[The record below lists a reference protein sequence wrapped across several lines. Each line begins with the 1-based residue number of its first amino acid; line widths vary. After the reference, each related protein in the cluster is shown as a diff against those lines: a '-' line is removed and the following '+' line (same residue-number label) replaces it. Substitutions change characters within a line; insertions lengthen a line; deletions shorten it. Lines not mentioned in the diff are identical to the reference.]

1 MANLVS
7 GSFKSTNVNDGADA
21 RLLMLEASGN
31 VIGFDAEGKVVPGQ
45 KVDIVAYI
53 QNIEG
58 SPVFTAIP
66 YIGETAQTPIT
77 LKGSGNARY
86 ITGEEWNKDWNRLIV
101 SVSLAGFT
109 DSTTIAK
116 VQDGSG
122 KDGQN
127 AIVGLLTNEAITL
140 SADENGNIPDFSTA
154 TGEFQ
159 IYDGLKKVTEGVSFA
174 ISGQV
179 GASGTINQNGVYN
192 VTAMTAD
199 TATIEFKASY
209 KGTEI
214 VKKLSLAKSRKGQPG
229 KNANLLYLS
238 VSNNVIVFDAN
249 DVAFPNQRISIVA
262 KLQNISGTATFKAI
276 PYINATAQPE
286 IALSGSGNDRYISGE
301 NWDKRWT
308 SLSVT
313 ATMGGLSDQTT
324 IYKISE
330 VKGADGKNTI
340 IGILTNESI
349 TISADANGNV
359 PDFTKATGTFQ
370 IYDGIALVDPKNVTY
385 AVQTQTGATATIGTD
400 GVYRVT
406 AMSADTATVVF
417 KATYGGVERTKQLS
431 IAKSKAGQKGEAGN
445 GIKSTK
451 TQYQRSTDGQTPPT
465 GTWLDEIPVVPPG
478 EFLWTRVTQTF
489 DDNTTSV
496 SYSVSKMGEDGEKG
510 KDSYVHTMFANDIDF
525 GDYDY
530 SGNPNLMT
538 VLKASDFYTQSGA
551 TIEDF
556 NGGLKVSFTKT
567 DGATFLESRKNIPAL
582 LPNKQYVLSADV
594 TVMEGYSGKLENLR
608 LGYRKSPNGTIIL
621 PLTAKDAQVGKK
633 TKIFITANSSSA
645 TDPSIFDRM
654 YFTINTTSTEPFV
667 GTVLIEN
674 IKVEEGSTATPY
686 QPNLIEEPYQI
697 SREPLGKNIA
707 DPTKSFPYST
717 SSYNIYIGKNT
728 EKYEANQKYII
739 TMKATKASA
748 KRFGVYLL
756 GGSLGVGNMTPV
768 EGLTDTWQL
777 LFTVTDA
784 HINAGVT
791 DVLSIYQLPQSITA
805 SVQVEWI
812 KLEKAEVWT
821 PNIDAFEYV
830 GFYTGEL
837 AEAPSDPTMYK
848 WNKIKGED
856 GVGLESTEIFYVGS
870 TNGQTPPESGW
881 QTTVPNV
888 PQGQYMWTKIVWTYS
903 DDSIK
908 TAYSVGKM
916 GANGA
921 NGNDGLPGK
930 DGVGIKTT
938 SVDYAISTSGTT
950 KPTTGW
956 QPTIPT
962 VPQGQYLWTRITWT
976 YTDNTTEQ
984 GYSVARQGEKGDSG
998 KDGIAGKDG
1007 VGLQSTNITY
1017 AGSTNGS
1024 TPPST
1029 GWNTQVPTVPP
1040 GQYLWTRTVWTY
1052 TDSTSETGY
1061 SVARMG
1067 ADGAKGNDGIAGK
1080 DGVGIKTTLIEYAV
1094 NTSGTTKPTSG
1105 WSTNIPTVPQGQ
1117 YLWTRTTWTYT
1128 DNTTEQG
1135 YTVARMGAD
1144 GAKGNDGVSVKTI
1157 TTTYQAGTS
1166 GTTPPTGTWLT
1177 TPPTVAENQFLWTKI
1192 EIALDNGTKSTG
1204 YSVGKMGAQGQP
1216 GEKGDPGAPGTPG
1229 NGIKSSSVTYQVST
1243 SGTTTPTGTWVSTPP
1258 TVPQGQYLWTRTVLT
1273 FDNGQSVTAYAV
1285 SKAGIDGENG
1295 LNNDNMVFNN
1305 RFDKFNEWP
1314 QNSMGWYKTQFTQA
1328 TQPETDKP
1336 TNNILKIG
1344 GDASSGSRYTFSRN
1358 IAVVP
1363 GTTIELSFDAKLSRL
1378 FTNKNIAIIR
1388 MFDAEHANSSNQPDT
1403 VGGNSYINLFTDGT
1417 ANVGAG
1423 VTEYDGKNTPIA
1435 TANTWYRY
1443 KVRFLVPDNVTNVK
1457 MFFITTDTNASSFL
1471 FVRDPQGVI
1480 YKDLNANTRNFA
1492 LDSRFPSAKTIGGTT
1507 TRRKNIQLSR
1517 PTKAG
1522 EKYTIALD
1530 YSLISGTLTSQI
1542 QVVLADKNEA
1552 GKGNVLLNTSGNK
1565 NRLVGEITAT
1575 GEADHLQIFHGVG
1588 GATTEA
1594 TNYEFEKIMF
1604 NLGDKT
1610 FDYEQAPEDG
1620 FSTTNVWPNSSWNIG
1635 KGAWVFTDD
1644 QFEILA
1650 PETDKPESSI
1660 LHGKPKNINFQQT
1673 YQIPHPRFVNAGDIV
1688 HVSFDYKEKNR
1699 TADTML
1705 ACVRIFPEKDTVNSS
1720 SNALMEKYITPSVLG
1735 WSLANNTNWIN
1746 VDYVFRSTV
1755 SGWLDILPYDNDAT
1769 GNHESFYREIFVTNA
1784 GKLHGEWSPA
1794 QVDFATQIDGIPK
1807 VFVQASMPT
1816 DPSIKNGD
1824 QWWVQS
1830 GNKVTSIKVYGNGAW
1845 HDQAIDQAVLNIVQ
1859 LNAVNINGSVV
1870 NGSQF
1875 INTFDIKDSDHSK
1888 MKGTTKI
1895 QDGFIMQ
1902 DVENIGLDASGAETR
1917 KFLESHLRLSY
1928 GSFLSQS
1935 TLFDDQGNQ
1944 TSNSSSNLTGGYLN
1958 LTLKDSSGTYN
1969 GTLDAKALTNTGWK
1983 TLRLNS
1989 QMDIAEGN
1997 PPQYRIFYQLDGS
2010 KLIKFRG
2017 QVKMKSGKMLHTKTY
2032 YPFQNGDPTATSTST
2047 ENYVPEEIRPD
2058 RTAFGYGAGPKA
2070 GGRIAATTTP
2080 RILINPAEDGDYFS
2094 IEAFQYIKG

>member
-31 VIGFDAEGKVVPGQ
+31 VIGFDAEGKAVPGQ

-199 TATIEFKASY
+199 TATIEFKATY

-238 VSNNVIVFDAN
+238 VSNNVIIFDAN

-276 PYINATAQPE
+276 PYINTTAQPG

-313 ATMGGLSDQTT
+313 ATIGELSDQTT

-359 PDFTKATGTFQ
+359 PDFTKATGKFQ

-406 AMSADTATVVF
+406 AMNADTATVVF

-451 TQYQRSTDGQTPPT
+451 TQYQRSTNGQTPPT

-525 GDYDY
+525 GNYDY
-530 SGNPNLMT
+530 SGNPNLMKNIT
-538 VLKASDFYTQSGA
+538 NDSWTAEGAMKITAIDDYLELTKDVSGRYGNA
-551 TIEDF
+551 TIY
-556 NGGLKVSFTKT
+556 S
-567 DGATFLESRKNIPAL
+567 IPAL
-582 LPNKQYVLSADV
+582 RSNSQYATSLEFYLKSGTPTEDLKKCNIAIEATNTSGQVYYSVIYMSDIPKSDEWINISNVFTTNTYTDNLSNWKFRIYVAPDV
-594 TVMEGYSGKLENLR
+594 VASMRVK
-608 LGYRKSPNGTIIL
+608 
-621 PLTAKDAQVGKK
+621 
-633 TKIFITANSSSA
+633 
-645 TDPSIFDRM
+645 
-654 YFTINTTSTEPFV
+654 NT
-667 GTVLIEN
+667 
-674 IKVEEGSTATPY
+674 IKVEEGSTVTPY
-686 QPNLIEEPYQI
+686 QPNLLDAPYYL
-697 SREPLGKNIA
+697 SKVALGENLITNAK
-707 DPTKSFPYST
+707 FP
-717 SSYNIYIGKNT
+717 
-728 EKYEANQKYII
+728 II
-739 TMKATKASA
+739 TPNNPISGFDISEKLIIGETYTVSLKGTKPANKEFHLYYGDADNYQAT
-748 KRFGVYLL
+748 LL
-756 GGSLGVGNMTPV
+756 PV
-768 EGLTDTWQL
+768 EGLTDVWSATFKASNSTGTSNLLRVALWQKPNSATYG
-777 LFTVTDA
+777 TVK
-784 HINAGVT
+784 I
-791 DVLSIYQLPQSITA
+791 
-805 SVQVEWI
+805 EWFKI
-812 KLEKAEVWT
+812 EKGDTRT
-821 PNIDAFEYV
+821 PNIDAFKYV

-837 AEAPSDPTMYK
+837 AEAPTDPTMYK

-908 TAYSVGKM
+908 TAYSVGKI
-916 GANGA
+916 GANGT

-930 DGVGIKTT
+930 DGVGIDDTLIE
-938 SVDYAISTSGTT
+938 YAVSTSGTVR
-950 KPTTGW
+950 PTSGW
-956 QPTIPT
+956 STNTPS

-984 GYSVARQGEKGDSG
+984 GYIVARQGANG
-998 KDGIAGKDG
+998 
-1007 VGLQSTNITY
+1007 
-1017 AGSTNGS
+1017 TNG
-1024 TPPST
+1024 
-1029 GWNTQVPTVPP
+1029 
-1040 GQYLWTRTVWTY
+1040 
-1052 TDSTSETGY
+1052 
-1061 SVARMG
+1061 
-1067 ADGAKGNDGIAGK
+1067 K
-1080 DGVGIKTTLIEYAV
+1080 
-1094 NTSGTTKPTSG
+1094 
-1105 WSTNIPTVPQGQ
+1105 
-1117 YLWTRTTWTYT
+1117 
-1128 DNTTEQG
+1128 
-1135 YTVARMGAD
+1135 
-1144 GAKGNDGVSVKTI
+1144 DGVSVKTI

-1166 GTTPPTGTWLT
+1166 GTTPPTGAWLP
-1177 TPPTVAENQFLWTKI
+1177 TPPAVAENQFLWTKI
-1192 EIALDNGTKSTG
+1192 EISLDDGTKSTG

-1258 TVPQGQYLWTRTVLT
+1258 AVPQGQYLWTRTVLT

-1285 SKAGIDGENG
+1285 SKTGIDGENG

-1305 RFDKFNEWP
+1305 RFEKFNEWP

-1344 GDASSGSRYTFSRN
+1344 GDASSGSRYTFSRS

-1363 GTTIELSFDAKLSRL
+1363 GTTIELSFDVKLSRL

-1403 VGGNSYINLFTDGT
+1403 VGGNSYINLYMDGT
-1417 ANVGAG
+1417 ANAGAG
-1423 VTEYDGKNTPIA
+1423 VTEYDGKNTPIT

-1457 MFFITTDTNASSFL
+1457 MFFTTTDPNASSFL

-1492 LDSRFPSAKTIGGTT
+1492 LDSRFPSAKTIGATT

-1522 EKYTIALD
+1522 EKYTIAFD
-1530 YSLISGTLTSQI
+1530 YSLISGTLTSRI

-1552 GKGNVLLNTSGNK
+1552 SKGNVLLNTSGNK

-1588 GATTEA
+1588 GGTTEA

-1660 LHGKPKNINFQQT
+1660 LHGKPINLSYQQA
-1673 YQIPHPRFVNAGDIV
+1673 YQMPHPRFVNAGDIV

-1699 TADTML
+1699 TKDTLL
-1705 ACVRIFPEKDTVNSS
+1705 AIIRIFPEKDTANSGA
-1720 SNALMEKYITPSVLG
+1720 NALAEKPIKPSVLG
-1735 WSLANNTNWIN
+1735 WSLANNTDWVN

-1755 SGWLDILPYDNDAT
+1755 SGWLEFLTYDDDVT

-1794 QVDFATQIDGIPK
+1794 QVDFATQINGIPK
-1807 VFVQASMPT
+1807 VFVQANMPI

-1902 DVENIGLDASGAETR
+1902 DVENIGLDASGAETK
-1917 KFLESHLRLSY
+1917 KFLESHMRLSY

-1935 TLFDDQGNQ
+1935 TLFDDQGKQ

-1969 GTLDAKALTNTGWK
+1969 GTLDAKALTNMPWVD
-1983 TLRLNS
+1983 LV
-1989 QMDIAEGN
+1989 MDSAFETAESN
-1997 PPQYRIFYQLDGS
+1997 PPQYKIIYNLDGS
-2010 KLIKFRG
+2010 KTINFRG
-2017 QVKMKSGKMLHTKTY
+2017 QVKLKSGTMSPGRAYQPFKT
-2032 YPFQNGDPTATSTST
+2032 AS
-2047 ENYVPEEIRPD
+2047 
-2058 RTAFGYGAGPKA
+2058 GAHS
-2070 GGRIAATTTP
+2070 
-2080 RILINPAEDGDYFS
+2080 LPAEVRPRSTTFAYAPVGVASGTTFGGQWAITSSGYFS
-2094 IEAFQYIKG
+2094 LGVAQANTTYAVLSPITYVID

>member
-21 RLLMLEASGN
+21 RLLMLETSGN
-31 VIGFDAEGKVVPGQ
+31 VIGFDAEGKAVPGQ

-86 ITGEEWNKDWNRLIV
+86 ITGEEWNKNWNRLIV

-159 IYDGLKKVTEGVSFA
+159 IYDGLTKVAEGVSFA

-199 TATIEFKASY
+199 TATIEFKATY

-276 PYINATAQPE
+276 PYINATAQPG

-313 ATMGGLSDQTT
+313 ATIGELSDQTT

-385 AVQTQTGATATIGTD
+385 AVQTQTGATATIGTN

-451 TQYQRSTDGQTPPT
+451 TQYQRSVGGQTPPT

-525 GDYDY
+525 GGYDY
-530 SGNPNLMT
+530 SGNPNLMNN
-538 VLKASDFYTQSGA
+538 LSFSDFAVQAGGGTISDGGNFLKINKTSGTNLFVMAGYKNSAYYLTPVLSNTTYTITYVLRKSSNFVSQSGKRIILRYRLNQNNV
-551 TIEDF
+551 THNFGELILDSTNVTTEF
-556 NGGLKVSFTKT
+556 TTYTKT
-567 DGATFLESRKNIPAL
+567 FNTGALVN
-582 LPNKQYVLSADV
+582 PNRYYFQVLV
-594 TVMEGYSGKLENLR
+594 EEGLSGEIELSYEIKLER
-608 LGYRKSPNGTIIL
+608 
-621 PLTAKDAQVGKK
+621 
-633 TKIFITANSSSA
+633 
-645 TDPSIFDRM
+645 
-654 YFTINTTSTEPFV
+654 
-667 GTVLIEN
+667 
-674 IKVEEGSTATPY
+674 GSTATPY

-697 SREPLGKNIA
+697 SHEPLGKNIA
-707 DPTKSFPYST
+707 NKDVQFPITSTEYRIYSKDNVED
-717 SSYNIYIGKNT
+717 YK
-728 EKYEANQKYII
+728 ANQKYVV
-739 TMKATKASA
+739 TMKATKPATQTFVS
-748 KRFGVYLL
+748 YLNVQ
-756 GGSLGVGNMTPV
+756 GTIKAGEFVPV
-768 EGLTDTWQL
+768 EGLTDVWQL
-777 LFTVTDA
+777 VFTVTQADIDA
-784 HINAGVT
+784 GAVRTLN
-791 DVLSIYQLPQSITA
+791 IYQYHWTTKGACQIDWLKI
-805 SVQVEWI
+805 
-812 KLEKAEVWT
+812 EKGGTRT
-821 PNIDAFEYV
+821 PNIDAFKYV

-848 WNKIKGED
+848 WAKVKGED

-888 PQGQYMWTKIVWTYS
+888 PQGQYMWTKVVWTYS

-908 TAYSVGKM
+908 TAYSVGKI
-916 GANGA
+916 GANGT

-930 DGVGIKTT
+930 DGVGIADTLIE
-938 SVDYAISTSGTT
+938 YAVNTSGTVR
-950 KPTTGW
+950 PTSGW
-956 QPTIPT
+956 STNTPS

-984 GYSVARQGEKGDSG
+984 GYIVARQGANG
-998 KDGIAGKDG
+998 
-1007 VGLQSTNITY
+1007 
-1017 AGSTNGS
+1017 TNG
-1024 TPPST
+1024 
-1029 GWNTQVPTVPP
+1029 
-1040 GQYLWTRTVWTY
+1040 
-1052 TDSTSETGY
+1052 
-1061 SVARMG
+1061 
-1067 ADGAKGNDGIAGK
+1067 K
-1080 DGVGIKTTLIEYAV
+1080 
-1094 NTSGTTKPTSG
+1094 
-1105 WSTNIPTVPQGQ
+1105 
-1117 YLWTRTTWTYT
+1117 
-1128 DNTTEQG
+1128 
-1135 YTVARMGAD
+1135 
-1144 GAKGNDGVSVKTI
+1144 DGVSVKTI
-1157 TTTYQAGTS
+1157 ATTYQAGTS
-1166 GTTPPTGTWLT
+1166 GTTPPTGAWLP
-1177 TPPTVAENQFLWTKI
+1177 TPPAVAENQFLWTKI
-1192 EIALDNGTKSTG
+1192 EISLDDGTKSTG

-1295 LNNDNMVFNN
+1295 LNNDNMVFNS
-1305 RFDKFNEWP
+1305 RFEKFNEWP
-1314 QNSMGWYKTQFTQA
+1314 QNSMGWLKTQFTQA

-1344 GDASSGSRYTFSRN
+1344 GDASSASRYTFSRN

-1363 GTTIELSFDAKLSRL
+1363 GTTIELSFDVKTSIIFSAKS
-1378 FTNKNIAIIR
+1378 ISHIR
-1388 MFDAEHANSSNQPDT
+1388 MYNSEKANSSNQTDT
-1403 VGGNSYINLFTDGT
+1403 VGGNSYINILQNGKAD
-1417 ANVGAG
+1417 AGAG
-1423 VTEYDGKNTPIA
+1423 VGEYEATNQAIS
-1435 TANTWYRY
+1435 TANKWYRY
-1443 KVRFLVPDNVTNVK
+1443 KVRFVVPNDVTNVK
-1457 MFFITTDTNASSFL
+1457 LFFVVNEPNASAFL

-1492 LDSRFPSAKTIGGTT
+1492 LDSRFPSAKTIGATT

-1522 EKYTIALD
+1522 EKYTIAFD

-1575 GEADHLQIFHGVG
+1575 GEADHLQIFHGVN

-1660 LHGKPKNINFQQT
+1660 LHGKPRNVSYQQA
-1673 YQIPHPRFVNAGDIV
+1673 YQMPHPRFVNAGDIV
-1688 HVSFDYKEKNR
+1688 HISFDYKEKNR
-1699 TADTML
+1699 TKDTLL
-1705 ACVRIFPEKDTVNSS
+1705 AIIRIFPEKDTANSGA
-1720 SNALMEKYITPSVLG
+1720 NALTEKPIKPSVLG
-1735 WSLANNTNWIN
+1735 WSLANNTDWVN

-1755 SGWLDILPYDNDAT
+1755 SGWLEVLPYDDDVT

-1794 QVDFATQIDGIPK
+1794 QVDFATQINGIPK
-1807 VFVQASMPT
+1807 VFVQANMPT

-1895 QDGFIMQ
+1895 QDGFVMQ
-1902 DVENIGLDASGAETR
+1902 DVENIGLDASGAET
-1917 KFLESHLRLSY
+1917 KKLSESHMRLSY

-1983 TLRLNS
+1983 TLRLGPLFEVK
-1989 QMDIAEGN
+1989 EGN
-1997 PPQYRIFYQLDGS
+1997 PPQYKIIHQLDGT
-2010 KLIKFRG
+2010 KLVKFRG
-2017 QVKMKSGKMLHTKTY
+2017 QFGLKSGTMKASGTY
-2032 YPFQNGDPTATSTST
+2032 YPFKEVNNAQDPV
-2047 ENYVPEEIRPD
+2047 NYVPDEIKPD
-2058 RTAFGYGAGPKA
+2058 VTAFGYGATNTA
-2070 GGRIAATTTP
+2070 QGGRLAATTAKN
-2080 RILINPAEDGDYFS
+2080 ILLFPATDATYCS
-2094 IEAFQYIKG
+2094 IEGFQYIIER

>member
-31 VIGFDAEGKVVPGQ
+31 VIGFDAEGKAVPGQ

-199 TATIEFKASY
+199 TATIEFKATY

-276 PYINATAQPE
+276 PYINATAQPG

-313 ATMGGLSDQTT
+313 ATIGELSDQTT

-385 AVQTQTGATATIGTD
+385 AVQTQTGATATIGTN
-400 GVYRVT
+400 GVYKIT

-451 TQYQRSTDGQTPPT
+451 TQYQRSANGQTPPT

-538 VLKASDFYTQSGA
+538 VLKASDFYIQSGA

-556 NGGLKVSFTKT
+556 NGGLKVTFTKT

-674 IKVEEGSTATPY
+674 IKVEEGTTAKPY

-697 SREPLGKNIA
+697 SHEPLGKNILK
-707 DPTKSFPYST
+707 PSTFPIKNSEYMVA
-717 SSYNIYIGKNT
+717 NFIPDEPYIEGQT
-728 EKYEANQKYII
+728 YTF
-739 TMKATKASA
+739 TMEATKPSTQT
-748 KRFGVYLL
+748 FGIYLRA
-756 GGSLGVGNMTPV
+756 GSLGAGNMKPL
-768 EGLTDTWQL
+768 EGLTDVWQVT
-777 LFTVTDA
+777 FTPNKD
-784 HINAGVT
+784 HINGGANGLNVF
-791 DVLSIYQLPQSITA
+791 QLPSTTKGEVNIKWA
-805 SVQVEWI
+805 
-812 KLEKAEVWT
+812 KLEKGGTRT
-821 PNIDAFEYV
+821 PNIDAFKYV

-848 WNKIKGED
+848 WAKVKGED

-870 TNGQTPPESGW
+870 ANGQTPPESGW

-888 PQGQYMWTKIVWTYS
+888 PQGQYMWTKVVWTYS

-908 TAYSVGKM
+908 TAYSVGKI
-916 GANGA
+916 GTNGT

-930 DGVGIKTT
+930 DGVGIDDTLFE
-938 SVDYAISTSGTT
+938 YAVNTSGTVR
-950 KPTTGW
+950 PTSGW
-956 QPTIPT
+956 STNMPS

-976 YTDNTTEQ
+976 YTDNTTEK
-984 GYSVARQGEKGDSG
+984 GYIVARQGANG
-998 KDGIAGKDG
+998 
-1007 VGLQSTNITY
+1007 
-1017 AGSTNGS
+1017 TNG
-1024 TPPST
+1024 
-1029 GWNTQVPTVPP
+1029 
-1040 GQYLWTRTVWTY
+1040 
-1052 TDSTSETGY
+1052 
-1061 SVARMG
+1061 
-1067 ADGAKGNDGIAGK
+1067 K
-1080 DGVGIKTTLIEYAV
+1080 
-1094 NTSGTTKPTSG
+1094 
-1105 WSTNIPTVPQGQ
+1105 
-1117 YLWTRTTWTYT
+1117 
-1128 DNTTEQG
+1128 
-1135 YTVARMGAD
+1135 
-1144 GAKGNDGVSVKTI
+1144 DGVSVKTI
-1157 TTTYQAGTS
+1157 ATTYQAGTS
-1166 GTTPPTGTWLT
+1166 GTTPPTGAWLP
-1177 TPPTVAENQFLWTKI
+1177 TPPAVAENQFLWTKI
-1192 EIALDNGTKSTG
+1192 EISLDDGTKSTG

-1295 LNNDNMVFNN
+1295 LNNDNMVFNS
-1305 RFDKFNEWP
+1305 RFEKFNEWP

-1344 GDASSGSRYTFSRN
+1344 GDASSGSRYTFSRS

-1378 FTNKNIAIIR
+1378 FTNKNIANIR

-1403 VGGNSYINLFTDGT
+1403 VGRNSYINLYMDGT
-1417 ANVGAG
+1417 ANAGAG
-1423 VTEYDGKNTPIA
+1423 VTEYDGKNTPIT

-1457 MFFITTDTNASSFL
+1457 IFFITTDANASSFL

-1492 LDSRFPSAKTIGGTT
+1492 LDSRFPSAKTIGATT

-1522 EKYTIALD
+1522 EKYTIAFD

-1575 GEADHLQIFHGVG
+1575 GEADHLQIFHGVN

-1735 WSLANNTNWIN
+1735 WSLANNTNWIK

-1794 QVDFATQIDGIPK
+1794 QVDFATQINGIPK
-1807 VFVQASMPT
+1807 VFVQANMPT

-1845 HDQAIDQAVLNIVQ
+1845 HDQAIDQAILNIVQ

-1902 DVENIGLDASGAETR
+1902 DVENISLDASGAETK
-1917 KFLESHLRLSY
+1917 KFLESHMRLSY

-1935 TLFDDQGNQ
+1935 TLFDDQGKQ
-1944 TSNSSSNLTGGYLN
+1944 TSNSSSDLTGGYLN

-1969 GTLDAKALTNTGWK
+1969 GTLNAKALTNTGWK

-2017 QVKMKSGKMLHTKTY
+2017 QVKMKRGKMLRKKTY
-2032 YPFQNGDPTATSTST
+2032 YPFQNGDPTTASST
-2047 ENYVPEEIRPD
+2047 ENYVPTEIRPD
-2058 RTAFGYGAGPKA
+2058 RTAFGYGAGPNA

-2080 RILINPAEDGDYFS
+2080 RILIDPAEDGDYFS
-2094 IEAFQYIKG
+2094 LEAFQYIKD

>member
-21 RLLMLEASGN
+21 RLLMIEASGN
-31 VIGFDAEGKVVPGQ
+31 VIGFDAEGKAVPGQ

-159 IYDGLKKVTEGVSFA
+159 IYDGLTKVTEGVSFA

-199 TATIEFKASY
+199 TATIEFKATY

-276 PYINATAQPE
+276 PYINATAQPG

-313 ATMGGLSDQTT
+313 ATIGELSDQTT

-385 AVQTQTGATATIGTD
+385 AVQTQTGATATIGTN

-451 TQYQRSTDGQTPPT
+451 TQYQRSADGQTPPT
-465 GTWLDEIPVVPPG
+465 GAWLDEIPVVPPG

-530 SGNPNLMT
+530 SGNPNLSAK
-538 VLKASDFYTQSGA
+538 LNASSFSNGTGA
-551 TIEDF
+551 TVADDNDEI
-556 NGGLKVSFTKT
+556 VFTL
-567 DGATFLESRKNIPAL
+567 DGTNQLSKYATRTQTPLVEG
-582 LPNKQYVLSADV
+582 KQYTISCEI
-594 TVMEGYSGKLENLR
+594 MLED
-608 LGYRKSPNGTIIL
+608 GFTG
-621 PLTAKDAQVGKK
+621 
-633 TKIFITANSSSA
+633 
-645 TDPSIFDRM
+645 DPSGIRLQHA
-654 YFTINTTSTEPFV
+654 YLPGGIVELQTLTVPKNELNTWQKLV
-667 GTVLIEN
+667 GTRTITQYSSTPNEWYPLFRDIRNLKPSGNVRLRN
-674 IKVEEGSTATPY
+674 IKIEEGSTATPY
-686 QPNLIEEPYQI
+686 QPNLLDAPYYLSKVALGENLITNAKFPIITPNNPISGFDISEELI
-697 SREPLGKNIA
+697 
-707 DPTKSFPYST
+707 
-717 SSYNIYIGKNT
+717 IGKTYNVSLKGNKPVNK
-728 EKYEANQKYII
+728 EFHLYYGDADNYQ
-739 TMKATKASA
+739 AT
-748 KRFGVYLL
+748 LL
-756 GGSLGVGNMTPV
+756 PV
-768 EGLTDTWQL
+768 EGLK
-777 LFTVTDA
+777 
-784 HINAGVT
+784 
-791 DVLSIYQLPQSITA
+791 DVLSATFKA
-805 SVQVEWI
+805 SNSTGTSNLLRVALWQKPNSVTDGNVKIEWLKI
-812 KLEKAEVWT
+812 EKGDTRT
-821 PNIDAFEYV
+821 PNIDAFKYV

-908 TAYSVGKM
+908 TAYSVGKI
-916 GANGA
+916 GANGT

-930 DGVGIKTT
+930 DGVGITDT
-938 SVDYAISTSGTT
+938 LIEYAVNTSGTVR
-950 KPTTGW
+950 PTSGW
-956 QPTIPT
+956 STNTPS

-984 GYSVARQGEKGDSG
+984 GYIVARQGANGANG
-998 KDGIAGKDG
+998 K
-1007 VGLQSTNITY
+1007 
-1017 AGSTNGS
+1017 
-1024 TPPST
+1024 
-1029 GWNTQVPTVPP
+1029 
-1040 GQYLWTRTVWTY
+1040 
-1052 TDSTSETGY
+1052 
-1061 SVARMG
+1061 
-1067 ADGAKGNDGIAGK
+1067 
-1080 DGVGIKTTLIEYAV
+1080 
-1094 NTSGTTKPTSG
+1094 
-1105 WSTNIPTVPQGQ
+1105 
-1117 YLWTRTTWTYT
+1117 
-1128 DNTTEQG
+1128 
-1135 YTVARMGAD
+1135 
-1144 GAKGNDGVSVKTI
+1144 DGVSVKTI
-1157 TTTYQAGTS
+1157 ATTYQAGTS
-1166 GTTPPTGTWLT
+1166 GTTPPTGAWLP
-1177 TPPTVAENQFLWTKI
+1177 TPPAVAENQFLWTKI
-1192 EIALDNGTKSTG
+1192 EISLDDGTKSTG

-1295 LNNDNMVFNN
+1295 LNNDNMVFNS
-1305 RFDKFNEWP
+1305 RFEKFNEWP
-1314 QNSMGWYKTQFTQA
+1314 QNSMGWLKTQFTQA

-1378 FTNKNIAIIR
+1378 FTNKNIATIR

-1417 ANVGAG
+1417 ASAGAG
-1423 VTEYDGKNTPIA
+1423 VTEYDGKNTPIT

-1457 MFFITTDTNASSFL
+1457 IFFITTDANASSFL

-1522 EKYTIALD
+1522 EKYTIAFD

-1575 GEADHLQIFHGVG
+1575 GEADHLQIFHGVN

-1635 KGAWVFTDD
+1635 KGSWVFTDD
-1644 QFEILA
+1644 QFEILE

-1673 YQIPHPRFVNAGDIV
+1673 YQMPHPRFVNAGDII

-1735 WSLANNTNWIN
+1735 WSLANITEWTKI
-1746 VDYVFRSTV
+1746 DYVFRSTV
-1755 SGWLDILPYDNDAT
+1755 SGWLEILPYDNDTT

-1784 GKLHGEWSPA
+1784 GKLHGEWSPV
-1794 QVDFATQIDGIPK
+1794 QVDFALQIDGIPK
-1807 VFVQASMPT
+1807 VFVQANMPT

-1830 GNKVTSIKVYGNGAW
+1830 GNKVTAIKVYGNGAW

-1859 LNAVNINGSVV
+1859 LNAVNINGSTIAGGEILQQFSFKESDTVLSEGATQFKDGYFKMDSFGYVV
-1870 NGSQF
+1870 DSAGTKERQAYENHYLLQGSQMTYQT
-1875 INTFDIKDSDHSK
+1875 INYNAIDD
-1888 MKGTTKI
+1888 TKV
-1895 QDGFIMQ
+1895 
-1902 DVENIGLDASGAETR
+1902 DVQANSILSGGRLFMSETN
-1917 KFLESHLRLSY
+1917 Y
-1928 GSFLSQS
+1928 
-1935 TLFDDQGNQ
+1935 Q
-1944 TSNSSSNLTGGYLN
+1944 TNEVYAGQLT
-1958 LTLKDSSGTYN
+1958 
-1969 GTLDAKALTNTGWK
+1969 AKALSNTGWK
-1983 TLRLNS
+1983 TFRLGPLFEVK
-1989 QMDIAEGN
+1989 EGN
-1997 PPQYRIFYQLDGS
+1997 PPQYKINHQLDGS
-2010 KLIKFRG
+2010 KLVKFRG
-2017 QVKMKSGKMLHTKTY
+2017 QFGLKSGNMRKGSTY
-2032 YPFQNGDPTATSTST
+2032 YPFKAENNASSG
-2047 ENYVPEEIRPD
+2047 ENYVPAEITPD
-2058 RTAFGYGAGPKA
+2058 VTAFGYGATSTA
-2070 GGRIAATTTP
+2070 EGGRLAATTA
-2080 RILINPAEDGDYFS
+2080 RNILLFPASDTSYCS
-2094 IEAFQYIKG
+2094 IEAFQYIIER

>member
-31 VIGFDAEGKVVPGQ
+31 VIGFDTEGKAVPGQ

-159 IYDGLKKVTEGVSFA
+159 IYDGLTKVTGGVSFA

-199 TATIEFKASY
+199 TATIEFKATY

-276 PYINATAQPE
+276 PYINATAQSE

-308 SLSVT
+308 SLLVT
-313 ATMGGLSDQTT
+313 ATIGGLSDQTT

-359 PDFTKATGTFQ
+359 PDFTKATGTFH

-385 AVQTQTGATATIGTD
+385 TVQTQTGATATIGTN

-406 AMSADTATVVF
+406 AMSADTATIVF

-451 TQYQRSTDGQTPPT
+451 TQYQRSADGQTPPT

-510 KDSYVHTMFANDIDF
+510 KDSYVHTAYAWSADGTDRFTKVYPQVNMLENTKNPTATRTPRIKGSTPSGTDTLTFQNGVIHHERKTTHANGEMFYRFMSTADGNLATTDLIKGETYYFGLDLRAELAE
-525 GDYDY
+525 GDYVTWRAQY
-530 SGNPNLMT
+530 KNPT
-538 VLKASDFYTQSGA
+538 SRWIDVDGWETRVSKIEGVTSEFKRFEKAL
-551 TIEDF
+551 TI
-556 NGGLKVSFTKT
+556 
-567 DGATFLESRKNIPAL
+567 P
-582 LPNKQYVLSADV
+582 
-594 TVMEGYSGKLENLR
+594 
-608 LGYRKSPNGTIIL
+608 
-621 PLTAKDAQVGKK
+621 KDAVTLYFSYQVYPKSG
-633 TKIFITANSSSA
+633 TGVA
-645 TDPSIFDRM
+645 TGS
-654 YFTINTTSTEPFV
+654 V
-667 GTVLIEN
+667 
-674 IKVEEGSTATPY
+674 VEFKNAKFALKSATPY
-686 QPNLIEEPYQI
+686 TPTPEEDY
-697 SREPLGKNIA
+697 ENA
-707 DPTKSFPYST
+707 YPT
-717 SSYNIYIGKNT
+717 
-728 EKYEANQKYII
+728 
-739 TMKATKASA
+739 
-748 KRFGVYLL
+748 
-756 GGSLGVGNMTPV
+756 
-768 EGLTDTWQL
+768 
-777 LFTVTDA
+777 
-784 HINAGVT
+784 
-791 DVLSIYQLPQSITA
+791 
-805 SVQVEWI
+805 
-812 KLEKAEVWT
+812 
-821 PNIDAFEYV
+821 
-830 GFYTGEL
+830 YTG
-837 AEAPSDPTMYK
+837 
-848 WNKIKGED
+848 
-856 GVGLESTEIFYVGS
+856 
-870 TNGQTPPESGW
+870 
-881 QTTVPNV
+881 
-888 PQGQYMWTKIVWTYS
+888 TYS
-903 DDSIK
+903 DFNVEGSDNPKDYTWVRSMGN
-908 TAYSVGKM
+908 T

-921 NGNDGLPGK
+921 NGK
-930 DGVGIKTT
+930 
-938 SVDYAISTSGTT
+938 
-950 KPTTGW
+950 
-956 QPTIPT
+956 
-962 VPQGQYLWTRITWT
+962 
-976 YTDNTTEQ
+976 
-984 GYSVARQGEKGDSG
+984 
-998 KDGIAGKDG
+998 
-1007 VGLQSTNITY
+1007 
-1017 AGSTNGS
+1017 
-1024 TPPST
+1024 
-1029 GWNTQVPTVPP
+1029 
-1040 GQYLWTRTVWTY
+1040 
-1052 TDSTSETGY
+1052 
-1061 SVARMG
+1061 
-1067 ADGAKGNDGIAGK
+1067 
-1080 DGVGIKTTLIEYAV
+1080 
-1094 NTSGTTKPTSG
+1094 
-1105 WSTNIPTVPQGQ
+1105 
-1117 YLWTRTTWTYT
+1117 
-1128 DNTTEQG
+1128 
-1135 YTVARMGAD
+1135 
-1144 GAKGNDGVSVKTI
+1144 DGVSVKTI

-1166 GTTPPTGTWLT
+1166 GTTPPTGAWLP

-1192 EIALDNGTKSTG
+1192 EISLDDGTKSTG

-1258 TVPQGQYLWTRTVLT
+1258 TVPQGQYLWTRTILT

-1295 LNNDNMVFNN
+1295 LNNDNMVFNS
-1305 RFDKFNEWP
+1305 RFEKFNEWP
-1314 QNSMGWYKTQFTQA
+1314 QNSMGWLKTQFTQA

-1378 FTNKNIAIIR
+1378 FTNKNIATIR
-1388 MFDAEHANSSNQPDT
+1388 MFDAEHANSSSQPDT

-1417 ANVGAG
+1417 ANAGAG

-1457 MFFITTDTNASSFL
+1457 MFFTVSDPNASSFL

-1492 LDSRFPSAKTIGGTT
+1492 LDSRFPSAKTIGATT

-1552 GKGNVLLNTSGNK
+1552 GKGNILLNTSGNK

-1575 GEADHLQIFHGVG
+1575 GEADHLQIFHGVN

-1635 KGAWVFTDD
+1635 KGSWVFTDD
-1644 QFEILA
+1644 QFEILE

-1705 ACVRIFPEKDTVNSS
+1705 ACIRIFPEKDTVNSS
-1720 SNALMEKYITPSVLG
+1720 PNALMEKYITPSVLG
-1735 WSLANNTNWIN
+1735 WSLANITEWTKI
-1746 VDYVFRSTV
+1746 DYVFRATV
-1755 SGWLDILPYDNDAT
+1755 SGWLEILPYDNDAT

-1902 DVENIGLDASGAETR
+1902 DVENIGLDASGAETK
-1917 KFLESHLRLSY
+1917 KFLESHSRLSY

-1935 TLFDDQGNQ
+1935 TFFDDQGNQ

-1969 GTLDAKALTNTGWK
+1969 GTLNAKALTNMPWVN
-1983 TLRLNS
+1983 LV
-1989 QMDIAEGN
+1989 MDSAFETAESN
-1997 PPQYRIFYQLDGS
+1997 PPQYKIIFNLDGT
-2010 KLIKFRG
+2010 KTINFRG
-2017 QVKMKSGKMLHTKTY
+2017 QVKLKSGTMSPGRAYQPFKTASGAHSL
-2032 YPFQNGDPTATSTST
+2032 PA
-2047 ENYVPEEIRPD
+2047 EIRPKS
-2058 RTAFGYGAGPKA
+2058 TIFAYAPVGVASGTTFGGQWAITSSG
-2070 GGRIAATTTP
+2070 
-2080 RILINPAEDGDYFS
+2080 YFS
-2094 IEAFQYIKG
+2094 LGVAQSNTTYAVLSPITYVID

>member
-21 RLLMLEASGN
+21 RLLMLETSGN
-31 VIGFDAEGKVVPGQ
+31 VIGFDAEGKAVPGQ

-86 ITGEEWNKDWNRLIV
+86 ITGEEWNKEWNRLIV

-159 IYDGLKKVTEGVSFA
+159 IYDGLTKVTEGVSFA

-199 TATIEFKASY
+199 TATIEFKATY

-313 ATMGGLSDQTT
+313 ATIGGLSDQTT

-359 PDFTKATGTFQ
+359 PDFTKATGIFQ

-451 TQYQRSTDGQTPPT
+451 TQYQRSADGQTPPT

-556 NGGLKVSFTKT
+556 NGGLKVTFTKT
-567 DGATFLESRKNIPAL
+567 DGAAFLESRKNIPAL
-582 LPNKQYVLSADV
+582 IPNKQYVLSADV
-594 TVMEGYSGKLENLR
+594 TVTEGYSGKLENLR

-667 GTVLIEN
+667 GTALIEN
-674 IKVEEGSTATPY
+674 IKVEEGTTATPY
-686 QPNLIEEPYQI
+686 QPNILEEPYQI
-697 SREPLGKNIA
+697 SHEPLGKNILKPSTFPIGNSEYMVA
-707 DPTKSFPYST
+707 SFIPDEPYIEGQT
-717 SSYNIYIGKNT
+717 YT
-728 EKYEANQKYII
+728 F
-739 TMKATKASA
+739 TMEATKPPTQT
-748 KRFGVYLL
+748 FGIYLRA
-756 GGSLGVGNMTPV
+756 GSLGVGNMKPV
-768 EGLTDTWQL
+768 EGLTGVWQVT
-777 LFTVTDA
+777 FTPNKAIIDGGA
-784 HINAGVT
+784 NALNVF
-791 DVLSIYQLPQSITA
+791 QLPSATKGKVNIKWA
-805 SVQVEWI
+805 
-812 KLEKAEVWT
+812 KLEKGGTRT
-821 PNIDAFEYV
+821 PNIDAFKYV

-856 GVGLESTEIFYVGS
+856 GVGLISAEIFYVGS

-888 PQGQYMWTKIVWTYS
+888 PQGQYMWTKAVWTFS

-908 TAYSVGKM
+908 TAYSVGKI
-916 GANGA
+916 GANGT

-930 DGVGIKTT
+930 DGVGIDDTLIEY
-938 SVDYAISTSGTT
+938 VVSTSGTVR
-950 KPTTGW
+950 PTSGW
-956 QPTIPT
+956 STNMPS

-984 GYSVARQGEKGDSG
+984 GYIVARQGANGANG
-998 KDGIAGKDG
+998 K
-1007 VGLQSTNITY
+1007 
-1017 AGSTNGS
+1017 
-1024 TPPST
+1024 
-1029 GWNTQVPTVPP
+1029 
-1040 GQYLWTRTVWTY
+1040 
-1052 TDSTSETGY
+1052 
-1061 SVARMG
+1061 
-1067 ADGAKGNDGIAGK
+1067 
-1080 DGVGIKTTLIEYAV
+1080 
-1094 NTSGTTKPTSG
+1094 
-1105 WSTNIPTVPQGQ
+1105 
-1117 YLWTRTTWTYT
+1117 
-1128 DNTTEQG
+1128 
-1135 YTVARMGAD
+1135 
-1144 GAKGNDGVSVKTI
+1144 DGVSVKTI

-1177 TPPTVAENQFLWTKI
+1177 TPPAVAENQFLWTKI
-1192 EIALDNGTKSTG
+1192 EIVLDDGTKSTG

-1258 TVPQGQYLWTRTVLT
+1258 AVPQGQYLWTRTVLT

-1305 RFDKFNEWP
+1305 RFEKFNEWP

-1403 VGGNSYINLFTDGT
+1403 VGGNSYINLYMDGT
-1417 ANVGAG
+1417 ANAGAG
-1423 VTEYDGKNTPIA
+1423 VTEYDGKNTPIT

-1457 MFFITTDTNASSFL
+1457 MFFITTDPNASSFL

-1492 LDSRFPSAKTIGGTT
+1492 LDSRFPSAKTIGTTT

-1575 GEADHLQIFHGVG
+1575 GEADHLQIFHGVN

-1620 FSTTNVWPNSSWNIG
+1620 FSTTNVWPNSSWNIE

-1644 QFEILA
+1644 QFEILE

-1673 YQIPHPRFVNAGDIV
+1673 YQMPHPRFVNAGDII

-1807 VFVQASMPT
+1807 VFVQANMPT

-1824 QWWVQS
+1824 QWWLQS
-1830 GNKVTSIKVYGNGAW
+1830 GNKVTAIKVYGNGAW

-1859 LNAVNINGSVV
+1859 LNAVNINGSTIAGGEILQQFSFKESDTVLSEGSTQFKNGYFKMDSFGYVV
-1870 NGSQF
+1870 DSAGTKERKAYENHYLLQGSQMTYQT
-1875 INTFDIKDSDHSK
+1875 INYNATDD
-1888 MKGTTKI
+1888 TKV
-1895 QDGFIMQ
+1895 
-1902 DVENIGLDASGAETR
+1902 DVQANSILSGGRLFMSETN
-1917 KFLESHLRLSY
+1917 Y
-1928 GSFLSQS
+1928 
-1935 TLFDDQGNQ
+1935 Q
-1944 TSNSSSNLTGGYLN
+1944 TNEVYAGQLT
-1958 LTLKDSSGTYN
+1958 
-1969 GTLDAKALTNTGWK
+1969 AKALSNTGWK
-1983 TLRLNS
+1983 TFRLGPLFEVK
-1989 QMDIAEGN
+1989 EGN
-1997 PPQYRIFYQLDGS
+1997 PPQYKIIHQLDGS
-2010 KLIKFRG
+2010 KLVKFRG
-2017 QVKMKSGKMLHTKTY
+2017 QFGLKSGTMKANGTY
-2032 YPFQNGDPTATSTST
+2032 YPFKAENNASSG
-2047 ENYVPEEIRPD
+2047 ENYVPAEITPD
-2058 RTAFGYGAGPKA
+2058 VTAFGYGATNTA
-2070 GGRIAATTTP
+2070 QGGRLAATTS
-2080 RILINPAEDGDYFS
+2080 RNILLFPASDATYCS
-2094 IEAFQYIKG
+2094 IEAFQYIIER

>member
-21 RLLMLEASGN
+21 RLLMLETSGN
-31 VIGFDAEGKVVPGQ
+31 VIGFDAEGKAVPGQ
-45 KVDIVAYI
+45 KIDIVAYI

-159 IYDGLKKVTEGVSFA
+159 IYDGLTKVTEGVSFA

-199 TATIEFKASY
+199 TATIEFKATY

-214 VKKLSLAKSRKGQPG
+214 VKKLSMAKSRKGQPG

-313 ATMGGLSDQTT
+313 ATIGGLSDQIT

-406 AMSADTATVVF
+406 AMSADTATIVF

-451 TQYQRSTDGQTPPT
+451 TQYQRSADGQTPPT
-465 GTWLDEIPVVPPG
+465 GAWLDEIPAVPPG
-478 EFLWTRVTQTF
+478 EFLWTKVTQTF

-496 SYSVSKMGEDGEKG
+496 SYSVSKMGEDGENGKPSYIHTAWANVDTFPEFVKG
-510 KDSYVHTMFANDIDF
+510 ARPNVHRKSELYSMFSN
-525 GDYDY
+525 
-530 SGNPNLMT
+530 N
-538 VLKASDFYTQSGA
+538 A
-551 TIEDF
+551 TEYPKQGYWLTD
-556 NGGLKVSFTKT
+556 T
-567 DGATFLESRKNIPAL
+567 DGRLFFRTERTNLEKNPKKFSVYNAIGMDYNSYDP
-582 LPNKQYVLSADV
+582 
-594 TVMEGYSGKLENLR
+594 ENLGSINTN
-608 LGYRKSPNGTIIL
+608 L
-621 PLTAKDAQVGKK
+621 VGKK
-633 TKIFITANSSSA
+633 VIVSGKWRGSRNAELRIMAKVNVN
-645 TDPSIFDRM
+645 
-654 YFTINTTSTEPFV
+654 NTTKPLPRDNELVTVSTDWQIFS
-667 GTVLIEN
+667 TVIDE
-674 IKVEEGSTATPY
+674 VEEGTNLVRFLPSYDPNNWETAEGFWLD
-686 QPNLIEEPYQI
+686 QKDIKIEIVEEGESEEPTPWIPPI
-697 SREPLGKNIA
+697 SRKLFNPKNIFEGGNSRNPTIFQGSNVEVTKNVEVAEWGVKDASTFVITGGTHVIKGIMKVRLTDPPLKSDWKTFYRTNFHIRNNHETNTLIIALNGGTSVSIPPKAIGYFGTPTNQHVANSDLQFHFQVA
-707 DPTKSFPYST
+707 DPGMDINCTFWNPEFYA
-717 SSYNIYIGKNT
+717 YDVEHRFT
-728 EKYEANQKYII
+728 EKAPG
-739 TMKATKASA
+739 SA
-748 KRFGVYLL
+748 GRIYL
-756 GGSLGVGNMTPV
+756 G
-768 EGLTDTWQL
+768 
-777 LFTVTDA
+777 
-784 HINAGVT
+784 
-791 DVLSIYQLPQSITA
+791 
-805 SVQVEWI
+805 
-812 KLEKAEVWT
+812 
-821 PNIDAFEYV
+821 
-830 GFYTGEL
+830 
-837 AEAPSDPTMYK
+837 
-848 WNKIKGED
+848 
-856 GVGLESTEIFYVGS
+856 
-870 TNGQTPPESGW
+870 
-881 QTTVPNV
+881 
-888 PQGQYMWTKIVWTYS
+888 
-903 DDSIK
+903 
-908 TAYSVGKM
+908 
-916 GANGA
+916 
-921 NGNDGLPGK
+921 
-930 DGVGIKTT
+930 
-938 SVDYAISTSGTT
+938 
-950 KPTTGW
+950 
-956 QPTIPT
+956 
-962 VPQGQYLWTRITWT
+962 
-976 YTDNTTEQ
+976 
-984 GYSVARQGEKGDSG
+984 
-998 KDGIAGKDG
+998 
-1007 VGLQSTNITY
+1007 
-1017 AGSTNGS
+1017 
-1024 TPPST
+1024 
-1029 GWNTQVPTVPP
+1029 
-1040 GQYLWTRTVWTY
+1040 TY
-1052 TDSTSETGY
+1052 TDSNEEASGNP
-1061 SVARMG
+1061 
-1067 ADGAKGNDGIAGK
+1067 ADYDWAK
-1080 DGVGIKTTLIEYAV
+1080 V
-1094 NTSGTTKPTSG
+1094 
-1105 WSTNIPTVPQGQ
+1105 
-1117 YLWTRTTWTYT
+1117 
-1128 DNTTEQG
+1128 
-1135 YTVARMGAD
+1135 
-1144 GAKGNDGVSVKTI
+1144 KGEDGVSVKTI

-1166 GTTPPTGTWLT
+1166 GTTPPTGAWLP
-1177 TPPTVAENQFLWTKI
+1177 TPPAVAENQFLWTKI
-1192 EIALDNGTKSTG
+1192 EISLDDGTKSTG

-1258 TVPQGQYLWTRTVLT
+1258 AVPQGQYLWTRTVLT

-1285 SKAGIDGENG
+1285 SKTGIDGENG

-1305 RFDKFNEWP
+1305 RFEKFNEWP

-1378 FTNKNIAIIR
+1378 FTSKGIANIR

-1403 VGGNSYINLFTDGT
+1403 VGGNSYINLYMDGT
-1417 ANVGAG
+1417 ANAGAG
-1423 VTEYDGKNTPIA
+1423 VTEYEGKNTPIT

-1457 MFFITTDTNASSFL
+1457 MFFTVSDQNASSFL

-1522 EKYTIALD
+1522 EKYTIAFD
-1530 YSLISGTLTSQI
+1530 YSLVSGTLTSQI

-1575 GEADHLQIFHGVG
+1575 GEADHLQIFHGVN

-1635 KGAWVFTDD
+1635 KGTWVYTDD
-1644 QFEILA
+1644 QFEILE

-1660 LHGKPKNINFQQT
+1660 LHGKPRNINFQQT
-1673 YQIPHPRFVNAGDIV
+1673 YQMPHPRFVNAGDII

-1699 TADTML
+1699 TTDTIL

-1735 WSLANNTNWIN
+1735 WSLANNTDWVN

-1755 SGWLDILPYDNDAT
+1755 SGWLEILPYDNDAT

-1807 VFVQASMPT
+1807 VFVQANMPT

-1830 GNKVTSIKVYGNGAW
+1830 GNRVTSIKVYGNGAW
-1845 HDQAIDQAVLNIVQ
+1845 HDQAIDQSVLNIVQ

-1902 DVENIGLDASGAETR
+1902 DVENIGLDASGAETK
-1917 KFLESHLRLSY
+1917 KFLESHMRLSY

-1935 TLFDDQGNQ
+1935 TLFDDQGKQ

-1958 LTLKDSSGTYN
+1958 LTLKDDSGTYN
-1969 GTLDAKALTNTGWK
+1969 GTLDAKALTNMPWVN
-1983 TLRLNS
+1983 LV
-1989 QMDIAEGN
+1989 MDSAFETAESN
-1997 PPQYRIFYQLDGS
+1997 PPQYKIIYNLDGS
-2010 KLIKFRG
+2010 KTINFRG
-2017 QVKMKSGKMLHTKTY
+2017 QVKLKSGTMSPGRAYQPFKT
-2032 YPFQNGDPTATSTST
+2032 AS
-2047 ENYVPEEIRPD
+2047 
-2058 RTAFGYGAGPKA
+2058 GAHS
-2070 GGRIAATTTP
+2070 
-2080 RILINPAEDGDYFS
+2080 LPAEVRPRSTTFAYAPVGVASGTTFGGQWAITSSGYFS
-2094 IEAFQYIKG
+2094 LGVAQANTTYAVLSPITYVID

>member
-21 RLLMLEASGN
+21 RLLMLETSGN
-31 VIGFDAEGKVVPGQ
+31 VIGFDAEGKAVPGQ

-86 ITGEEWNKDWNRLIV
+86 ITGEEWNKEWNRLIV

-159 IYDGLKKVTEGVSFA
+159 IYDGLTKVTGGVSFA

-199 TATIEFKASY
+199 TATIEFKATY

-276 PYINATAQPE
+276 PYINATAQSE
-286 IALSGSGNDRYISGE
+286 ITLSGSGNDRYISGE

-313 ATMGGLSDQTT
+313 ATIGGLSDQTT

-349 TISADANGNV
+349 TVSADANGNV
-359 PDFTKATGTFQ
+359 PDFTKATGIFQ

-451 TQYQRSTDGQTPPT
+451 TQYQRSADGQTPPT

-510 KDSYVHTMFANDIDF
+510 KPSYIHTAWANVDTFPEFVEHARPNVLRKGEIVTLNSNNSSLYPIYGYWVTDED
-525 GDYDY
+525 GRVSYRATRRDL
-530 SGNPNLMT
+530 SKNPTKLS
-538 VLKASDFYTQSGA
+538 L
-551 TIEDF
+551 F
-556 NGGLKVSFTKT
+556 NGIG
-567 DGATFLESRKNIPAL
+567 
-582 LPNKQYVLSADV
+582 V
-594 TVMEGYSGKLENLR
+594 TYNSSDPLNSGD
-608 LGYRKSPNGTIIL
+608 
-621 PLTAKDAQVGKK
+621 LTEPIVGKK
-633 TKIFITANSSSA
+633 VIISGKFKAST
-645 TDPSIFDRM
+645 
-654 YFTINTTSTEPFV
+654 TIEMVMMAAAVVN
-667 GTVLIEN
+667 GTGKPLPKDKTRVTVTPEWQTFYTVVD
-674 IKVEEGSTATPY
+674 KVEEGTTLFRFLPSSDTNGWETAKDIVLS
-686 QPNLIEEPYQI
+686 QKDIKVEIVEEGESEEPTPWI
-697 SREPLGKNIA
+697 PPITRKLFNPKNIFEGGNSRNPTNFQGSNVEA
-707 DPTKSFPYST
+707 IKNVEVAEWGAKDASTFVITGGTHVIKGVMKVRLTDPPLQSDGKTLYRTNFHVRNNHETNTLIIASNGGMSVSIPPKA
-717 SSYNIYIGKNT
+717 IGYFGTPTNQNTANNNLQLHFQVDDPSMDINCTFWNPEFYAYDIEHGFT
-728 EKYEANQKYII
+728 EKAPGSAGRIYLGTYTDSNEEASENPADYNW
-739 TMKATKASA
+739 TK
-748 KRFGVYLL
+748 V
-756 GGSLGVGNMTPV
+756 
-768 EGLTDTWQL
+768 
-777 LFTVTDA
+777 
-784 HINAGVT
+784 
-791 DVLSIYQLPQSITA
+791 
-805 SVQVEWI
+805 
-812 KLEKAEVWT
+812 
-821 PNIDAFEYV
+821 
-830 GFYTGEL
+830 
-837 AEAPSDPTMYK
+837 
-848 WNKIKGED
+848 KGED

-908 TAYSVGKM
+908 TAYSVGKI
-916 GANGA
+916 GANGT

-930 DGVGIKTT
+930 DGVGIADTLIE
-938 SVDYAISTSGTT
+938 YAVNTSGTVR
-950 KPTTGW
+950 PTSGW
-956 QPTIPT
+956 TTNTPS
-962 VPQGQYLWTRITWT
+962 VPQGQYLWTRVTWT

-984 GYSVARQGEKGDSG
+984 GYIVARQG
-998 KDGIAGKDG
+998 A
-1007 VGLQSTNITY
+1007 N
-1017 AGSTNGS
+1017 
-1024 TPPST
+1024 
-1029 GWNTQVPTVPP
+1029 
-1040 GQYLWTRTVWTY
+1040 
-1052 TDSTSETGY
+1052 
-1061 SVARMG
+1061 G
-1067 ADGAKGNDGIAGK
+1067 ADGK
-1080 DGVGIKTTLIEYAV
+1080 
-1094 NTSGTTKPTSG
+1094 
-1105 WSTNIPTVPQGQ
+1105 
-1117 YLWTRTTWTYT
+1117 
-1128 DNTTEQG
+1128 
-1135 YTVARMGAD
+1135 
-1144 GAKGNDGVSVKTI
+1144 DGVSVKTI

-1192 EIALDNGTKSTG
+1192 EITLDNGTKSTG

-1258 TVPQGQYLWTRTVLT
+1258 AVPQGQYLWTRTVLT

-1305 RFDKFNEWP
+1305 RFEKFNEWP

-1344 GDASSGSRYTFSRN
+1344 GDASSGSRYTFSRS

-1417 ANVGAG
+1417 ANAGAG

-1457 MFFITTDTNASSFL
+1457 MFFITTDPNASSFL

-1492 LDSRFPSAKTIGGTT
+1492 LDSRFPSAKTIGATT

-1522 EKYTIALD
+1522 EKYTIAFD

-1575 GEADHLQIFHGVG
+1575 GEADHLQIFHGVN

-1644 QFEILA
+1644 QFEILE

-1660 LHGKPKNINFQQT
+1660 LHGKPRNINFQQT
-1673 YQIPHPRFVNAGDIV
+1673 YQMPHPRFVNAGDII

-1794 QVDFATQIDGIPK
+1794 QVDFAMQIDGIPK
-1807 VFVQASMPT
+1807 VFVQANMPT

-1824 QWWVQS
+1824 QWWLQS
-1830 GNKVTSIKVYGNGAW
+1830 GNKVTAIKVYGNGAW
-1845 HDQAIDQAVLNIVQ
+1845 HDQAIDQSVLNIVQ
-1859 LNAVNINGSVV
+1859 LNAVNINGSTIAGGEILQQFSFKESDTVLSEGSTQFKNGYFKMDSFGYVV
-1870 NGSQF
+1870 DSAGTKERKAYENHYLLQGSQMTYQT
-1875 INTFDIKDSDHSK
+1875 INYNATDD
-1888 MKGTTKI
+1888 TKVDLQANSI
-1895 QDGFIMQ
+1895 
-1902 DVENIGLDASGAETR
+1902 LSGGRLFMSETN
-1917 KFLESHLRLSY
+1917 Y
-1928 GSFLSQS
+1928 
-1935 TLFDDQGNQ
+1935 Q
-1944 TSNSSSNLTGGYLN
+1944 TNEVYAGQLT
-1958 LTLKDSSGTYN
+1958 
-1969 GTLDAKALTNTGWK
+1969 AKALSNTGWK
-1983 TLRLNS
+1983 TFRLGPLFEVK
-1989 QMDIAEGN
+1989 EGN
-1997 PPQYRIFYQLDGS
+1997 PPQYKIIHQLDGS
-2010 KLIKFRG
+2010 KLVKFRG
-2017 QVKMKSGKMLHTKTY
+2017 QFGLKSGTMKANGTY
-2032 YPFQNGDPTATSTST
+2032 YPFKAENNASSG
-2047 ENYVPEEIRPD
+2047 ENYVPAEITPD
-2058 RTAFGYGAGPKA
+2058 VTAFGYGATNTA
-2070 GGRIAATTTP
+2070 QGGRLAATTS
-2080 RILINPAEDGDYFS
+2080 RNILLFPASDATYCS
-2094 IEAFQYIKG
+2094 IEAFQYIIER

>member
-7 GSFKSTNVNDGADA
+7 GSFKSTNINDGADA

-31 VIGFDAEGKVVPGQ
+31 VIGFDAEGKAVPGQ

-58 SPVFTAIP
+58 SPAFTAIP

-159 IYDGLKKVTEGVSFA
+159 IYDGLTKVTEGVSFA

-199 TATIEFKASY
+199 TATIEFKATY

-276 PYINATAQPE
+276 PYINTTAQPG
-286 IALSGSGNDRYISGE
+286 ITLSGSGNDRYISGE

-313 ATMGGLSDQTT
+313 ATIGGLSDQTT

-330 VKGADGKNTI
+330 VKGSDGKNTI

-349 TISADANGNV
+349 AISADANGNV

-385 AVQTQTGATATIGTD
+385 AVQTQTGATATIGTN

-451 TQYQRSTDGQTPPT
+451 TQYQRSADGQTPPT
-465 GTWLDEIPVVPPG
+465 GAWLDEIPVVPPG

-489 DDNTTSV
+489 DDDTTSV
-496 SYSVSKMGEDGEKG
+496 SYSVSKMGEDG
-510 KDSYVHTMFANDIDF
+510 
-525 GDYDY
+525 
-530 SGNPNLMT
+530 
-538 VLKASDFYTQSGA
+538 
-551 TIEDF
+551 
-556 NGGLKVSFTKT
+556 
-567 DGATFLESRKNIPAL
+567 
-582 LPNKQYVLSADV
+582 
-594 TVMEGYSGKLENLR
+594 
-608 LGYRKSPNGTIIL
+608 
-621 PLTAKDAQVGKK
+621 
-633 TKIFITANSSSA
+633 
-645 TDPSIFDRM
+645 
-654 YFTINTTSTEPFV
+654 
-667 GTVLIEN
+667 
-674 IKVEEGSTATPY
+674 
-686 QPNLIEEPYQI
+686 
-697 SREPLGKNIA
+697 
-707 DPTKSFPYST
+707 
-717 SSYNIYIGKNT
+717 
-728 EKYEANQKYII
+728 
-739 TMKATKASA
+739 
-748 KRFGVYLL
+748 
-756 GGSLGVGNMTPV
+756 
-768 EGLTDTWQL
+768 
-777 LFTVTDA
+777 
-784 HINAGVT
+784 
-791 DVLSIYQLPQSITA
+791 
-805 SVQVEWI
+805 
-812 KLEKAEVWT
+812 
-821 PNIDAFEYV
+821 
-830 GFYTGEL
+830 
-837 AEAPSDPTMYK
+837 
-848 WNKIKGED
+848 
-856 GVGLESTEIFYVGS
+856 VGLISTEIFYIGS

-908 TAYSVGKM
+908 TAYSVGKI
-916 GANGA
+916 GANGT

-930 DGVGIKTT
+930 DGVGIADTLIE
-938 SVDYAISTSGTT
+938 YAVNTSGTVR
-950 KPTTGW
+950 PTSGW
-956 QPTIPT
+956 STNTPS

-984 GYSVARQGEKGDSG
+984 GYSVARMGQDGAKGN
-998 KDGIAGKDG
+998 DGIAGKDG
-1007 VGLQSTNITY
+1007 VGLKATAITY
-1017 AGSTNGS
+1017 AGSTSGT
-1024 TPPST
+1024 TPPTT
-1029 GWNTQVPTVPP
+1029 GWNTQVPTVPA
-1040 GQYLWTRTVWTY
+1040 GQYLWTKTVWTY
-1052 TDSTSETGY
+1052 TDNSNETGY

-1067 ADGAKGNDGIAGK
+1067 QDGAKGNDGIAGKDGVGIKTTLIEYAANTSGTVRPTSGWSTNIPTVPAGQYLWTRTTWTYTDNTTEQGYSVARMGQDGAKGNDGIAGKDGVGLKATAITYAGSTSGTTPPTTGWNTQVPTVPAGQYLWTKNVWTYTDNSNETGYSVARMGQDGANGNDGIAGK

-1094 NTSGTTKPTSG
+1094 NTSGTVRPTSG
-1105 WSTNIPTVPQGQ
+1105 WSTTIPSVPAGQ

-1128 DNTTEQG
+1128 DNTTETG
-1135 YTVARMGAD
+1135 YSVARQGEKGDSSHFHTAYAWSAD
-1144 GAKGNDGVSVKTI
+1144 GTDRFTTVYPNENLFLVKEWEKLPERPYLGFISRLEIQLEPSTEYTLSTNIPNWEDNATCDLFLLDSKAEPSSSLNGVALNKPRTIRTLDDGIIVIGCRRQEFSSGTHWAKLEKGATPTIYTPAPSEDYTNAYPTYIGTYSDFNVEGSDNPKDYTWTRSMGNAGATGKDGVSVKTI

-1166 GTTPPTGTWLT
+1166 GTTPPTGAWLP
-1177 TPPTVAENQFLWTKI
+1177 TPPAVAENQFLWTKI
-1192 EIALDNGTKSTG
+1192 EISLDNGTKSTG

-1258 TVPQGQYLWTRTVLT
+1258 TVPQGQYLWTRTMLT

-1295 LNNDNMVFNN
+1295 LNNDNMVFNS
-1305 RFDKFNEWP
+1305 RFEKFNEWP

-1378 FTNKNIAIIR
+1378 FTNKNIANIR

-1403 VGGNSYINLFTDGT
+1403 VGGNSYINLYMDGT
-1417 ANVGAG
+1417 ANAGAG
-1423 VTEYDGKNTPIA
+1423 VTEYDGKNTPIT

-1457 MFFITTDTNASSFL
+1457 IFFITTDANASSFL

-1492 LDSRFPSAKTIGGTT
+1492 LDSRFPSAKTIGATT

-1522 EKYTIALD
+1522 EKYTIAFD

-1660 LHGKPKNINFQQT
+1660 LHGKPRNLSYQQA
-1673 YQIPHPRFVNAGDIV
+1673 YQMPHPRFVNAGDIV

-1699 TADTML
+1699 TKDTLL
-1705 ACVRIFPEKDTVNSS
+1705 AIIRIFPEKDTANSGA
-1720 SNALMEKYITPSVLG
+1720 NALAEKPIKPSVLG
-1735 WSLANNTNWIN
+1735 WSMANNTDWVN

-1755 SGWLDILPYDNDAT
+1755 SGWLEFLTYDDDVT

-1794 QVDFATQIDGIPK
+1794 QVDFATQINGIPK
-1807 VFVQASMPT
+1807 VFVQANMPI

-1895 QDGFIMQ
+1895 QDGFIVQ
-1902 DVENIGLDASGAETR
+1902 DVENISLDASGAETK

-1935 TLFDDQGNQ
+1935 TLFDDRGNQ

-2017 QVKMKSGKMLHTKTY
+2017 QVKMKSGKMLRTKTY
-2032 YPFQNGDPTATSTST
+2032 YPFQNGDPTATATST
-2047 ENYVPEEIRPD
+2047 ENYVPTEIRPD
-2058 RTAFGYGAGPKA
+2058 RTAFGYGAGPNA

-2094 IEAFQYIKG
+2094 IEAFQYIKD

>member
-31 VIGFDAEGKVVPGQ
+31 VIGFDAEGKAVPGQ

-86 ITGEEWNKDWNRLIV
+86 ITGEEWNKNWNRLIV

-159 IYDGLKKVTEGVSFA
+159 IYDGLTKVTEGVSFA

-199 TATIEFKASY
+199 TATIEFKAMY

-276 PYINATAQPE
+276 PYINATAQPG

-313 ATMGGLSDQTT
+313 ATIGELSDQTT

-385 AVQTQTGATATIGTD
+385 AVQTQTGATATIGTN

-406 AMSADTATVVF
+406 TMSADTATIVF

-431 IAKSKAGQKGEAGN
+431 IAKSKAGQKGETGN

-451 TQYQRSTDGQTPPT
+451 TQYQRSANGQTPPT

-538 VLKASDFYTQSGA
+538 VLKASDFLTQSGA

-556 NGGLKVSFTKT
+556 NGGLKVTFTKT

-582 LPNKQYVLSADV
+582 LPKKQYTLSADV
-594 TVMEGYSGKLENLR
+594 TVSEGYTGKLDNLR
-608 LGYRKSPNGTIIL
+608 FGYRKFPNGTIIL

-645 TDPSIFDRM
+645 TDPSIFGRM

-674 IKVEEGSTATPY
+674 IKVEEGTTATPY

-697 SREPLGKNIA
+697 SHEPLGKNIA
-707 DPTKSFPYST
+707 NKDIQFPIKSSAYLLYVARMIEPFVVRETYT
-717 SSYNIYIGKNT
+717 VTI
-728 EKYEANQKYII
+728 
-739 TMKATKASA
+739 KATKPASQT
-748 KRFGVYLL
+748 FMVYNT
-756 GGSLGVGNMTPV
+756 GEGTTYYGNLKPV
-768 EGLTDTWQL
+768 EGLTDIWSLT
-777 LFTVTDA
+777 FTPENVSSSNPSDLRIFQYPSSTVGTCQIDWLK
-784 HINAGVT
+784 I
-791 DVLSIYQLPQSITA
+791 
-805 SVQVEWI
+805 
-812 KLEKAEVWT
+812 EKGGTRT
-821 PNIDAFEYV
+821 PNIDTFEYI

-837 AEAPSDPTMYK
+837 AEAPNDPTIYK

-908 TAYSVGKM
+908 TAYSVGKI
-916 GANGA
+916 GANGT

-930 DGVGIKTT
+930 DGVGIDDTLIE
-938 SVDYAISTSGTT
+938 YAVSTSGTVR
-950 KPTTGW
+950 PTSGW
-956 QPTIPT
+956 STNTPS

-984 GYSVARQGEKGDSG
+984 GYIVARQGANG
-998 KDGIAGKDG
+998 
-1007 VGLQSTNITY
+1007 
-1017 AGSTNGS
+1017 TNG
-1024 TPPST
+1024 
-1029 GWNTQVPTVPP
+1029 
-1040 GQYLWTRTVWTY
+1040 
-1052 TDSTSETGY
+1052 
-1061 SVARMG
+1061 
-1067 ADGAKGNDGIAGK
+1067 K
-1080 DGVGIKTTLIEYAV
+1080 
-1094 NTSGTTKPTSG
+1094 
-1105 WSTNIPTVPQGQ
+1105 
-1117 YLWTRTTWTYT
+1117 
-1128 DNTTEQG
+1128 
-1135 YTVARMGAD
+1135 
-1144 GAKGNDGVSVKTI
+1144 DGVSVKTI

-1166 GTTPPTGTWLT
+1166 GTTPPTGAWLP
-1177 TPPTVAENQFLWTKI
+1177 TPPAVAENQFLWTKI
-1192 EIALDNGTKSTG
+1192 EISLDDGTKSTG

-1295 LNNDNMVFNN
+1295 LNNDNMVFNS
-1305 RFDKFNEWP
+1305 RFEKFNEWP

-1378 FTNKNIAIIR
+1378 FTSKGIANIR

-1403 VGGNSYINLFTDGT
+1403 VGGNSYINLYMDGT
-1417 ANVGAG
+1417 ANAGAG
-1423 VTEYDGKNTPIA
+1423 VTEYEGKNTPIT

-1457 MFFITTDTNASSFL
+1457 MFFTVSDQNASSFL

-1492 LDSRFPSAKTIGGTT
+1492 LDSRFPSAKTIGATT

-1522 EKYTIALD
+1522 EKYTIAFD

-1542 QVVLADKNEA
+1542 QVVLADKDET

-1575 GEADHLQIFHGVG
+1575 GEADHLQIFHGVN

-1755 SGWLDILPYDNDAT
+1755 SGWVDILPYDNDAT

-1807 VFVQASMPT
+1807 VFVQANMPT

-1902 DVENIGLDASGAETR
+1902 DVENIGLNASGAETK
-1917 KFLESHLRLSY
+1917 KFSESHMRLSY
-1928 GSFLSQS
+1928 GSFLSQN
-1935 TLFDDQGNQ
+1935 TLFDDQGKQ

-1969 GTLDAKALTNTGWK
+1969 GTLDAKALTNMPWVD
-1983 TLRLNS
+1983 LV
-1989 QMDIAEGN
+1989 MDSAFETAESN
-1997 PPQYRIFYQLDGS
+1997 PPQYKIICNLDGT
-2010 KLIKFRG
+2010 KTINFRG
-2017 QVKMKSGKMLHTKTY
+2017 QVKLKSGTMSPGRAYQPFKT
-2032 YPFQNGDPTATSTST
+2032 AS
-2047 ENYVPEEIRPD
+2047 
-2058 RTAFGYGAGPKA
+2058 GAHS
-2070 GGRIAATTTP
+2070 
-2080 RILINPAEDGDYFS
+2080 LPAEVRPRSTTFAYAPVGVASGTTFGGQWAITSSGYFS
-2094 IEAFQYIKG
+2094 LGVAQSNTTYAVLSPITYVID

>member
-31 VIGFDAEGKVVPGQ
+31 VIGFDAEGKAVPGQ

-140 SADENGNIPDFSTA
+140 SADENGNILDFSTA

-159 IYDGLKKVTEGVSFA
+159 IYDGLTKVTEGVSFA

-199 TATIEFKASY
+199 TATIEFKVTY

-313 ATMGGLSDQTT
+313 ATIGGLSDQTT

-330 VKGADGKNTI
+330 VKGSDGKNTI

-417 KATYGGVERTKQLS
+417 KATYGGAERTKQLS

-451 TQYQRSTDGQTPPT
+451 TQYQRSVDGQTPPT
-465 GTWLDEIPVVPPG
+465 GAWLDEIPVVPPG

-489 DDNTTSV
+489 DDDTTSV
-496 SYSVSKMGEDGEKG
+496 SYSVSKMGEDG
-510 KDSYVHTMFANDIDF
+510 
-525 GDYDY
+525 
-530 SGNPNLMT
+530 
-538 VLKASDFYTQSGA
+538 
-551 TIEDF
+551 
-556 NGGLKVSFTKT
+556 
-567 DGATFLESRKNIPAL
+567 
-582 LPNKQYVLSADV
+582 
-594 TVMEGYSGKLENLR
+594 
-608 LGYRKSPNGTIIL
+608 
-621 PLTAKDAQVGKK
+621 
-633 TKIFITANSSSA
+633 
-645 TDPSIFDRM
+645 
-654 YFTINTTSTEPFV
+654 
-667 GTVLIEN
+667 
-674 IKVEEGSTATPY
+674 
-686 QPNLIEEPYQI
+686 
-697 SREPLGKNIA
+697 
-707 DPTKSFPYST
+707 
-717 SSYNIYIGKNT
+717 
-728 EKYEANQKYII
+728 
-739 TMKATKASA
+739 
-748 KRFGVYLL
+748 
-756 GGSLGVGNMTPV
+756 
-768 EGLTDTWQL
+768 
-777 LFTVTDA
+777 
-784 HINAGVT
+784 
-791 DVLSIYQLPQSITA
+791 
-805 SVQVEWI
+805 
-812 KLEKAEVWT
+812 
-821 PNIDAFEYV
+821 
-830 GFYTGEL
+830 
-837 AEAPSDPTMYK
+837 
-848 WNKIKGED
+848 
-856 GVGLESTEIFYVGS
+856 VGLISTEIFYIGS

-908 TAYSVGKM
+908 TAYSVGKI

-930 DGVGIKTT
+930 DGVGIADTLIE
-938 SVDYAISTSGTT
+938 YAVNTSGTVR
-950 KPTTGW
+950 PTSGW
-956 QPTIPT
+956 TTNTPS
-962 VPQGQYLWTRITWT
+962 VPQGQYLWTRVTWT

-984 GYSVARQGEKGDSG
+984 GYIVARQGANGANG
-998 KDGIAGKDG
+998 K
-1007 VGLQSTNITY
+1007 
-1017 AGSTNGS
+1017 
-1024 TPPST
+1024 
-1029 GWNTQVPTVPP
+1029 
-1040 GQYLWTRTVWTY
+1040 
-1052 TDSTSETGY
+1052 
-1061 SVARMG
+1061 
-1067 ADGAKGNDGIAGK
+1067 
-1080 DGVGIKTTLIEYAV
+1080 
-1094 NTSGTTKPTSG
+1094 
-1105 WSTNIPTVPQGQ
+1105 
-1117 YLWTRTTWTYT
+1117 
-1128 DNTTEQG
+1128 
-1135 YTVARMGAD
+1135 
-1144 GAKGNDGVSVKTI
+1144 DGVSVKTI

-1192 EIALDNGTKSTG
+1192 EISLDDGTKSTG

-1258 TVPQGQYLWTRTVLT
+1258 AVPQGQYLWTRTVLT

-1305 RFDKFNEWP
+1305 RFEKFNEWP

-1344 GDASSGSRYTFSRN
+1344 GDASSGSRYTFSRS

-1417 ANVGAG
+1417 ANAGAG
-1423 VTEYDGKNTPIA
+1423 VTEYDGKNTPIV

-1457 MFFITTDTNASSFL
+1457 MFFITTDPNASSFL

-1492 LDSRFPSAKTIGGTT
+1492 LDSRFPSAKTIGTTT

-1522 EKYTIALD
+1522 EKYTIAFD

-1575 GEADHLQIFHGVG
+1575 GEADHLQIFHGVN

-1644 QFEILA
+1644 QFEILE

-1660 LHGKPKNINFQQT
+1660 LHGKPTNINFQQT
-1673 YQIPHPRFVNAGDIV
+1673 YQMPHPRFVNAGDII

-1699 TADTML
+1699 TKDTSL
-1705 ACVRIFPEKDTVNSS
+1705 AKIRIFPK
-1720 SNALMEKYITPSVLG
+1720 
-1735 WSLANNTNWIN
+1735 
-1746 VDYVFRSTV
+1746 R
-1755 SGWLDILPYDNDAT
+1755 
-1769 GNHESFYREIFVTNA
+1769 
-1784 GKLHGEWSPA
+1784 
-1794 QVDFATQIDGIPK
+1794 
-1807 VFVQASMPT
+1807 
-1816 DPSIKNGD
+1816 
-1824 QWWVQS
+1824 
-1830 GNKVTSIKVYGNGAW
+1830 
-1845 HDQAIDQAVLNIVQ
+1845 
-1859 LNAVNINGSVV
+1859 
-1870 NGSQF
+1870 
-1875 INTFDIKDSDHSK
+1875 HS
-1888 MKGTTKI
+1888 
-1895 QDGFIMQ
+1895 
-1902 DVENIGLDASGAETR
+1902 
-1917 KFLESHLRLSY
+1917 
-1928 GSFLSQS
+1928 
-1935 TLFDDQGNQ
+1935 
-1944 TSNSSSNLTGGYLN
+1944 
-1958 LTLKDSSGTYN
+1958 
-1969 GTLDAKALTNTGWK
+1969 
-1983 TLRLNS
+1983 
-1989 QMDIAEGN
+1989 
-1997 PPQYRIFYQLDGS
+1997 
-2010 KLIKFRG
+2010 
-2017 QVKMKSGKMLHTKTY
+2017 
-2032 YPFQNGDPTATSTST
+2032 
-2047 ENYVPEEIRPD
+2047 
-2058 RTAFGYGAGPKA
+2058 
-2070 GGRIAATTTP
+2070 
-2080 RILINPAEDGDYFS
+2080 
-2094 IEAFQYIKG
+2094 

>member
-21 RLLMLEASGN
+21 RLLMLETSGN
-31 VIGFDAEGKVVPGQ
+31 VIGFDAEGKAVPGQ

-385 AVQTQTGATATIGTD
+385 AVQTQTGATATIGAD

-451 TQYQRSTDGQTPPT
+451 TQYQRSADGQTPPT
-465 GTWLDEIPVVPPG
+465 GTWFDEIPVVPPG

-489 DDNTTSV
+489 DDNTTSI
-496 SYSVSKMGEDGEKG
+496 SYSVSKMGEDGENGKPSYIHTAWANVDTFPEFVEHARPNVLRKG
-510 KDSYVHTMFANDIDF
+510 EIVTLNSNNSSLYPIYGYWVTDEDGRVSYRATRRDLSKNPTKLSLFNGIGVTYNSSDPLNS
-525 GDYDY
+525 GDLTEPIVGKKVII
-530 SGNPNLMT
+530 SGKF
-538 VLKASDFYTQSGA
+538 KASA
-551 TIEDF
+551 TIEMVMMAAAVV
-556 NGGLKVSFTKT
+556 NGTGKPLPKDKTK
-567 DGATFLESRKNIPAL
+567 
-582 LPNKQYVLSADV
+582 V
-594 TVMEGYSGKLENLR
+594 TVTPEWQTFY
-608 LGYRKSPNGTIIL
+608 
-621 PLTAKDAQVGKK
+621 
-633 TKIFITANSSSA
+633 
-645 TDPSIFDRM
+645 
-654 YFTINTTSTEPFV
+654 
-667 GTVLIEN
+667 TVVD
-674 IKVEEGSTATPY
+674 KVEEGTTLFRFLPSSDTNGWETAKDIVLS
-686 QPNLIEEPYQI
+686 QKDIKVEIVEEGESEEPTPWI
-697 SREPLGKNIA
+697 PPITRKLFNPKNIFEGGNSRNPTNFQGSNVEA
-707 DPTKSFPYST
+707 IKNVEVAEWGAKDASTFVITGGTHVIKGVMKVRLTDPPLQSDGKTLYRTNFHVRNNHETNTLIIASNGGMSVSIPPKA
-717 SSYNIYIGKNT
+717 IGYFGTPTNQNTANNNLQLHFQVDDPSMDINCTFWNPEFYAYDIEHGFT
-728 EKYEANQKYII
+728 EKAPGSAGRIYLGTYTDSNEEASENPADYNW
-739 TMKATKASA
+739 TK
-748 KRFGVYLL
+748 V
-756 GGSLGVGNMTPV
+756 
-768 EGLTDTWQL
+768 
-777 LFTVTDA
+777 
-784 HINAGVT
+784 
-791 DVLSIYQLPQSITA
+791 
-805 SVQVEWI
+805 
-812 KLEKAEVWT
+812 
-821 PNIDAFEYV
+821 
-830 GFYTGEL
+830 
-837 AEAPSDPTMYK
+837 
-848 WNKIKGED
+848 KGED

-908 TAYSVGKM
+908 TAYSVGKI

-930 DGVGIKTT
+930 DGVGIADTLIE
-938 SVDYAISTSGTT
+938 YAVNTSGTVR
-950 KPTTGW
+950 PTSGW
-956 QPTIPT
+956 TTNTPS
-962 VPQGQYLWTRITWT
+962 VPQGQYLWTRVTWT

-984 GYSVARQGEKGDSG
+984 GYIVARQGANGANG
-998 KDGIAGKDG
+998 K
-1007 VGLQSTNITY
+1007 
-1017 AGSTNGS
+1017 
-1024 TPPST
+1024 
-1029 GWNTQVPTVPP
+1029 
-1040 GQYLWTRTVWTY
+1040 
-1052 TDSTSETGY
+1052 
-1061 SVARMG
+1061 
-1067 ADGAKGNDGIAGK
+1067 
-1080 DGVGIKTTLIEYAV
+1080 
-1094 NTSGTTKPTSG
+1094 
-1105 WSTNIPTVPQGQ
+1105 
-1117 YLWTRTTWTYT
+1117 
-1128 DNTTEQG
+1128 
-1135 YTVARMGAD
+1135 
-1144 GAKGNDGVSVKTI
+1144 DGVSVKTI

-1192 EIALDNGTKSTG
+1192 EIALDDGTKSTG

-1417 ANVGAG
+1417 ANAGAG
-1423 VTEYDGKNTPIA
+1423 VTEYDGKNTPIT

-1457 MFFITTDTNASSFL
+1457 MFFITTDPNASSFL

-1492 LDSRFPSAKTIGGTT
+1492 LDSRFPSAKTIGATT

-1522 EKYTIALD
+1522 EKYTIAFD

-1575 GEADHLQIFHGVG
+1575 GEADHLQIFHGVN

-1644 QFEILA
+1644 QFEILE

-1660 LHGKPKNINFQQT
+1660 LHGKPRNINFQQT
-1673 YQIPHPRFVNAGDIV
+1673 YQMPHPRFVNAGDII

-1807 VFVQASMPT
+1807 VFVQANMPT

-1824 QWWVQS
+1824 QWWLQS
-1830 GNKVTSIKVYGNGAW
+1830 GNKVTAIKVYGNGAW

-1859 LNAVNINGSVV
+1859 LNAVNINGSTIAGGEILQQFSFKESDTVLSEGSTQFKNGYFKMDSFGYVV
-1870 NGSQF
+1870 NSAGTKERKAYENHYLLQGSQMTYQT
-1875 INTFDIKDSDHSK
+1875 INYNATDD
-1888 MKGTTKI
+1888 TKVDLQANSI
-1895 QDGFIMQ
+1895 
-1902 DVENIGLDASGAETR
+1902 LSGGRLFMSETN
-1917 KFLESHLRLSY
+1917 Y
-1928 GSFLSQS
+1928 
-1935 TLFDDQGNQ
+1935 Q
-1944 TSNSSSNLTGGYLN
+1944 TNEVYAGQLT
-1958 LTLKDSSGTYN
+1958 
-1969 GTLDAKALTNTGWK
+1969 AKALSNTGWK
-1983 TLRLNS
+1983 TFRLGPLFEVK
-1989 QMDIAEGN
+1989 EGN
-1997 PPQYRIFYQLDGS
+1997 PPQYKIIHQLDGS
-2010 KLIKFRG
+2010 KLVKFRG
-2017 QVKMKSGKMLHTKTY
+2017 QFGLKSGTMKANGTY
-2032 YPFQNGDPTATSTST
+2032 YPFKAENNASSG
-2047 ENYVPEEIRPD
+2047 ENYVPAEITPD
-2058 RTAFGYGAGPKA
+2058 VTAFGYGATNTA
-2070 GGRIAATTTP
+2070 QGGRLAATTS
-2080 RILINPAEDGDYFS
+2080 RNILLFPATDATYCS
-2094 IEAFQYIKG
+2094 IEAFQYIIER

>member
-1 MANLVS
+1 MKMANLVS

-21 RLLMLEASGN
+21 RLLMLETSGN
-31 VIGFDAEGKVVPGQ
+31 VIGFDAEGKAVPGQ

-159 IYDGLKKVTEGVSFA
+159 IYDGLTKVTEGVSFA

-192 VTAMTAD
+192 VTVMTAD
-199 TATIEFKASY
+199 TATIEFKATY
-209 KGTEI
+209 KGIEI

-313 ATMGGLSDQTT
+313 ATIGGLSDQTT

-385 AVQTQTGATATIGTD
+385 AVQTQTGATATIGTN

-417 KATYGGVERTKQLS
+417 KATYGGAERTKQLS

-451 TQYQRSTDGQTPPT
+451 TQYQRSADGQTPPT

-489 DDNTTSV
+489 DDNTASV

-525 GDYDY
+525 GNYDY
-530 SGNPNLMT
+530 SGNPNLMKAVDFSKLSRSSST
-538 VLKASDFYTQSGA
+538 ILKPFEYVKDHGAYFEIDGNDPSASGVSRNVFIPLITRLQKGSTYIA
-551 TIEDF
+551 TIPMMISEDF
-556 NGGLKVSFTKT
+556 GTDFGGSPIYAYCATDESQTQRPVFMNPNESCRGKWQYFKKTFTVPT
-567 DGATFLESRKNIPAL
+567 DMIDGNFAPFLQIYQKPD
-582 LPNKQYVLSADV
+582 LP
-594 TVMEGYSGKLENLR
+594 GKLYI
-608 LGYRKSPNGTIIL
+608 GYDI
-621 PLTAKDAQVGKK
+621 
-633 TKIFITANSSSA
+633 KIEKVTSA
-645 TDPSIFDRM
+645 TDQ
-654 YFTINTTSTEPFV
+654 
-667 GTVLIEN
+667 
-674 IKVEEGSTATPY
+674 ATPY

-697 SREPLGKNIA
+697 SREPLGENIA

-717 SSYNIYIGKNT
+717 SSYNIYLGKNT

-748 KRFGVYLL
+748 KSFGVYLL

-791 DVLSIYQLPQSITA
+791 DVLSIYQSPQSING
-805 SVQVEWI
+805 SVKVEWI

-821 PNIDAFEYV
+821 PNIDAFKYV

-888 PQGQYMWTKIVWTYS
+888 PQGQYMWTKVVWTYS
-903 DDSIK
+903 DNSIK
-908 TAYSVGKM
+908 TAYSVGKI
-916 GANGA
+916 GANGT

-930 DGVGIKTT
+930 DGVGIDDTLIE
-938 SVDYAISTSGTT
+938 YAVSTSGTVR
-950 KPTTGW
+950 PTSGW
-956 QPTIPT
+956 STNTPS

-984 GYSVARQGEKGDSG
+984 GYIVARQGANG
-998 KDGIAGKDG
+998 
-1007 VGLQSTNITY
+1007 
-1017 AGSTNGS
+1017 TNG
-1024 TPPST
+1024 
-1029 GWNTQVPTVPP
+1029 
-1040 GQYLWTRTVWTY
+1040 
-1052 TDSTSETGY
+1052 
-1061 SVARMG
+1061 
-1067 ADGAKGNDGIAGK
+1067 K
-1080 DGVGIKTTLIEYAV
+1080 
-1094 NTSGTTKPTSG
+1094 
-1105 WSTNIPTVPQGQ
+1105 
-1117 YLWTRTTWTYT
+1117 
-1128 DNTTEQG
+1128 
-1135 YTVARMGAD
+1135 
-1144 GAKGNDGVSVKTI
+1144 DGVSVKTI
-1157 TTTYQAGTS
+1157 ATTYQAGTS
-1166 GTTPPTGTWLT
+1166 GTTPPTGAWLP
-1177 TPPTVAENQFLWTKI
+1177 TPPAVAENQFLWTKI
-1192 EIALDNGTKSTG
+1192 EISLDDGTKSTG

-1295 LNNDNMVFNN
+1295 LNNDNMVFNS
-1305 RFDKFNEWP
+1305 RFEKFNEWP

-1344 GDASSGSRYTFSRN
+1344 GDASSASRYTFSRN

-1378 FTNKNIAIIR
+1378 FTNKSIATIR

-1417 ANVGAG
+1417 ASAGAG
-1423 VTEYDGKNTPIA
+1423 VTEYDGKNAPIT

-1457 MFFITTDTNASSFL
+1457 MFFTTTDPNASSFL

-1542 QVVLADKNEA
+1542 QVFLRDKNEA

-1575 GEADHLQIFHGVG
+1575 GEADHLQIFHGVN

-1635 KGAWVFTDD
+1635 KGSWVFTDD
-1644 QFEILA
+1644 QFEILE

-1660 LHGKPKNINFQQT
+1660 LHGKPINLSYQQA
-1673 YQIPHPRFVNAGDIV
+1673 YQMPHPRFVNAGDIV

-1699 TADTML
+1699 TKDTLL
-1705 ACVRIFPEKDTVNSS
+1705 AIIRIFPEKDTANSGA
-1720 SNALMEKYITPSVLG
+1720 NALAEKPIKPSVLG
-1735 WSLANNTNWIN
+1735 WSLANNTDWVN

-1755 SGWLDILPYDNDAT
+1755 SGWLEVLMYDDDVT

-1807 VFVQASMPT
+1807 VFVQANMPT

-1983 TLRLNS
+1983 TFRLGPLFEVK
-1989 QMDIAEGN
+1989 EGN

-2010 KLIKFRG
+2010 KLVKFRG
-2017 QVKMKSGKMLHTKTY
+2017 QFGLKSGTMKANGTY
-2032 YPFQNGDPTATSTST
+2032 YPFKAENNASSG
-2047 ENYVPEEIRPD
+2047 ENYVPAEITPD
-2058 RTAFGYGAGPKA
+2058 VTAFGYGATNTA
-2070 GGRIAATTTP
+2070 QGGRLAATTS
-2080 RILINPAEDGDYFS
+2080 RNILLFPASDATYCS
-2094 IEAFQYIKG
+2094 IEGFQYIIER

>member
-31 VIGFDAEGKVVPGQ
+31 VIGFDAEGKAVPGQ

-58 SPVFTAIP
+58 SPIFTAIP
-66 YIGETAQTPIT
+66 YVGETAQTPIT

-159 IYDGLKKVTEGVSFA
+159 IYDGLTKVTEGVSFA

-199 TATIEFKASY
+199 TATIEFKATY

-214 VKKLSLAKSRKGQPG
+214 FKKLSLAKSRKGQPG

-262 KLQNISGTATFKAI
+262 KLQNISGTAAFKAI
-276 PYINATAQPE
+276 PYINATAQSE

-313 ATMGGLSDQTT
+313 ATIGGLSDQTT

-330 VKGADGKNTI
+330 VKGSDGKNTI

-385 AVQTQTGATATIGTD
+385 AVQTQTGATATIGTN

-451 TQYQRSTDGQTPPT
+451 TQYQRSANGQTPPT

-489 DDNTTSV
+489 DDDTTSV

-538 VLKASDFYTQSGA
+538 VLKASDFLTQSGA

-556 NGGLKVSFTKT
+556 NGGLKVTFTKT

-582 LPNKQYVLSADV
+582 LSNKQYTLSADV
-594 TVMEGYSGKLENLR
+594 TVSDGYTGKLDNLR
-608 LGYRKSPNGTIIL
+608 FGYRKWPTGTIIL

-633 TKIFITANSSSA
+633 TKIFITANSSSV

-654 YFTINTTSTEPFV
+654 YFTIHTTSTEPFV

-674 IKVEEGSTATPY
+674 IKVEEGTTATPY
-686 QPNLIEEPYQI
+686 QPNILEEPYQI
-697 SREPLGKNIA
+697 SHEPLGKNILKPSTFPIENSKYMVA
-707 DPTKSFPYST
+707 SFIPDEPYIEGQT
-717 SSYNIYIGKNT
+717 YT
-728 EKYEANQKYII
+728 F
-739 TMKATKASA
+739 TMEATKPPTQT
-748 KRFGVYLL
+748 FGIYLRA
-756 GGSLGVGNMTPV
+756 GSLGAGNMKPV
-768 EGLTDTWQL
+768 EGLTDVWQVT
-777 LFTVTDA
+777 FTPNKD
-784 HINAGVT
+784 HINGGANGLNVF
-791 DVLSIYQLPQSITA
+791 QLPSTTKGKVKIKWA
-805 SVQVEWI
+805 
-812 KLEKAEVWT
+812 KLEKGGTRT
-821 PNIDAFEYV
+821 PNIDAFKYV

-837 AEAPSDPTMYK
+837 AEAPTDPTMYK

-870 TNGQTPPESGW
+870 TNGQTPPDSGW

-888 PQGQYMWTKIVWTYS
+888 PQGQYMWTKVVWTYS

-908 TAYSVGKM
+908 TAYSVGKI
-916 GANGA
+916 GANGT

-930 DGVGIKTT
+930 DGVGIDDTLIE
-938 SVDYAISTSGTT
+938 YAVSTSGTVR
-950 KPTTGW
+950 PTSGW
-956 QPTIPT
+956 STNTPS

-976 YTDNTTEQ
+976 YTDKTTEQ
-984 GYSVARQGEKGDSG
+984 GYIVARQGANG
-998 KDGIAGKDG
+998 K
-1007 VGLQSTNITY
+1007 
-1017 AGSTNGS
+1017 
-1024 TPPST
+1024 
-1029 GWNTQVPTVPP
+1029 
-1040 GQYLWTRTVWTY
+1040 
-1052 TDSTSETGY
+1052 
-1061 SVARMG
+1061 
-1067 ADGAKGNDGIAGK
+1067 
-1080 DGVGIKTTLIEYAV
+1080 
-1094 NTSGTTKPTSG
+1094 
-1105 WSTNIPTVPQGQ
+1105 
-1117 YLWTRTTWTYT
+1117 
-1128 DNTTEQG
+1128 
-1135 YTVARMGAD
+1135 
-1144 GAKGNDGVSVKTI
+1144 DGVSVKTI

-1166 GTTPPTGTWLT
+1166 GTTPPTGAWLP

-1192 EIALDNGTKSTG
+1192 EISLDNGTKSTG

-1258 TVPQGQYLWTRTVLT
+1258 AVPQGQYLWTRTVLT

-1305 RFDKFNEWP
+1305 RFEKFNEWP

-1344 GDASSGSRYTFSRN
+1344 GDASSASRYTFSRN

-1378 FTNKNIAIIR
+1378 FTSKGIANIR
-1388 MFDAEHANSSNQPDT
+1388 MFDAEHANSVNQT

-1417 ANVGAG
+1417 ASAGAG
-1423 VTEYDGKNTPIA
+1423 VTEYDGKNTPIT

-1457 MFFITTDTNASSFL
+1457 MFFITTDPNASSFL

-1492 LDSRFPSAKTIGGTT
+1492 LDSRFPSAKTIGATT

-1575 GEADHLQIFHGVG
+1575 GEADHLQIFHGVN

-1660 LHGKPKNINFQQT
+1660 LHGKPINLSFQQA
-1673 YQIPHPRFVNAGDIV
+1673 YQMPHPRFVNAGDIV

-1699 TADTML
+1699 TKDTLL
-1705 ACVRIFPEKDTVNSS
+1705 AIIRIFPEKDTANSGA
-1720 SNALMEKYITPSVLG
+1720 NALAEKPIKPSVLG
-1735 WSLANNTNWIN
+1735 WSLANNTDWVN

-1755 SGWLDILPYDNDAT
+1755 SGWLEVLMYDDDVT

-1807 VFVQASMPT
+1807 VFVQANMPT

-1859 LNAVNINGSVV
+1859 LNAVNINGSIV

-1902 DVENIGLDASGAETR
+1902 DVENIGLDASGEETK

-1969 GTLDAKALTNTGWK
+1969 GTLDAKSLTNTGWK

-1989 QMDIAEGN
+1989 KMDIAEGN

-2017 QVKMKSGKMLHTKTY
+2017 QVKMKSGKMLRTKTY
-2032 YPFQNGDPTATSTST
+2032 YPFQNGDPTATPTST

-2058 RTAFGYGAGPKA
+2058 RTAFGYGAGPNA

-2094 IEAFQYIKG
+2094 IEAFQYIKD

>member
-31 VIGFDAEGKVVPGQ
+31 VIGFDAEGKAVPGQ

-159 IYDGLKKVTEGVSFA
+159 IYDGLTKVTEGVSFA

-179 GASGTINQNGVYN
+179 GTSGTINQNGVYN

-199 TATIEFKASY
+199 TATIEFKATY

-276 PYINATAQPE
+276 PYINATAQSE

-313 ATMGGLSDQTT
+313 ATIGGLSDQTT

-330 VKGADGKNTI
+330 VKGSDGKNTI

-385 AVQTQTGATATIGTD
+385 AVQTQTGATATIGTN

-451 TQYQRSTDGQTPPT
+451 TQYQRSANGQTPPT

-538 VLKASDFYTQSGA
+538 VLKASDFYIQSGA

-556 NGGLKVSFTKT
+556 NGGLKVTFTKT

-645 TDPSIFDRM
+645 TDPSIFDKM

-674 IKVEEGSTATPY
+674 IKVEEGTTAMPY

-697 SREPLGKNIA
+697 SHEPLGKNILK
-707 DPTKSFPYST
+707 PSTFPIKNSEYMVA
-717 SSYNIYIGKNT
+717 NFIPDEPYIEGQT
-728 EKYEANQKYII
+728 YTF
-739 TMKATKASA
+739 TMEATKPSTQT
-748 KRFGVYLL
+748 FGIYLRA
-756 GGSLGVGNMTPV
+756 GSLGAGNMKPV
-768 EGLTDTWQL
+768 EGLTDVWQVT
-777 LFTVTDA
+777 FTPNKD
-784 HINAGVT
+784 HINGGANGLNVF
-791 DVLSIYQLPQSITA
+791 QLPSTTKGEVNIKWA
-805 SVQVEWI
+805 
-812 KLEKAEVWT
+812 KLEKGGTRT
-821 PNIDAFEYV
+821 PNIDAFKYV

-837 AEAPSDPTMYK
+837 AEAPNDPTIYK

-870 TNGQTPPESGW
+870 INGQTPPESGW

-888 PQGQYMWTKIVWTYS
+888 PQGQYMWTKVVWTYS

-908 TAYSVGKM
+908 TAYSVGKI

-930 DGVGIKTT
+930 DGVGIDDTLIE
-938 SVDYAISTSGTT
+938 YAVNTSGTVR
-950 KPTTGW
+950 PTSGW
-956 QPTIPT
+956 STNTPS

-984 GYSVARQGEKGDSG
+984 GYIVARQGANGANG
-998 KDGIAGKDG
+998 K
-1007 VGLQSTNITY
+1007 
-1017 AGSTNGS
+1017 
-1024 TPPST
+1024 
-1029 GWNTQVPTVPP
+1029 
-1040 GQYLWTRTVWTY
+1040 
-1052 TDSTSETGY
+1052 
-1061 SVARMG
+1061 
-1067 ADGAKGNDGIAGK
+1067 
-1080 DGVGIKTTLIEYAV
+1080 
-1094 NTSGTTKPTSG
+1094 
-1105 WSTNIPTVPQGQ
+1105 
-1117 YLWTRTTWTYT
+1117 
-1128 DNTTEQG
+1128 
-1135 YTVARMGAD
+1135 
-1144 GAKGNDGVSVKTI
+1144 DGVSVKTI
-1157 TTTYQAGTS
+1157 ATTYQAGTS
-1166 GTTPPTGTWLT
+1166 GTTPPTGTWLP
-1177 TPPTVAENQFLWTKI
+1177 TPPAVAENQFLWTKI
-1192 EIALDNGTKSTG
+1192 EISLDDGTKSTG

-1295 LNNDNMVFNN
+1295 LNNDNMVFNS
-1305 RFDKFNEWP
+1305 RFEKFNEWP
-1314 QNSMGWYKTQFTQA
+1314 QNSMGWLKTQFTQA
-1328 TQPETDKP
+1328 TQPEADKP

-1417 ANVGAG
+1417 ASAGAG
-1423 VTEYDGKNTPIA
+1423 VTEYDGKNTPIT
-1435 TANTWYRY
+1435 TANAWYRY

-1457 MFFITTDTNASSFL
+1457 IFFITTDANASSFL

-1492 LDSRFPSAKTIGGTT
+1492 LDSRFPSAKTIGATT

-1517 PTKAG
+1517 ATKAG
-1522 EKYTIALD
+1522 EKYTIAFD

-1575 GEADHLQIFHGVG
+1575 GEADHLQIFHGVN

-1794 QVDFATQIDGIPK
+1794 QVDFATQINGIPK
-1807 VFVQASMPT
+1807 VFVQANMPT

-1902 DVENIGLDASGAETR
+1902 DVENIGLDSSGAETK
-1917 KFLESHLRLSY
+1917 KFLESHMRLSY

-1935 TLFDDQGNQ
+1935 TLFDDQGKQ

-1958 LTLKDSSGTYN
+1958 LTLKDSTGTYN
-1969 GTLDAKALTNTGWK
+1969 GTLDAKALTNMPWVD
-1983 TLRLNS
+1983 LV
-1989 QMDIAEGN
+1989 MDSAFETAESN
-1997 PPQYRIFYQLDGS
+1997 PPQYKIIYNLDGT
-2010 KLIKFRG
+2010 KTINFRG
-2017 QVKMKSGKMLHTKTY
+2017 QVKLKSGTMSPGRAYQPFKTASGAHSLPSEVRPKSTTFAY
-2032 YPFQNGDPTATSTST
+2032 APVGVASGTTFGGQWAITSS
-2047 ENYVPEEIRPD
+2047 
-2058 RTAFGYGAGPKA
+2058 G
-2070 GGRIAATTTP
+2070 
-2080 RILINPAEDGDYFS
+2080 YFS
-2094 IEAFQYIKG
+2094 LGVAQSNTTYAVLSPITYVID

>member
-21 RLLMLEASGN
+21 RLLMLETSGN
-31 VIGFDAEGKVVPGQ
+31 VIGFDAEGKAVPGQ
-45 KVDIVAYI
+45 KVDIVAYV

-86 ITGEEWNKDWNRLIV
+86 ITGEEWKKEWNRLIV

-159 IYDGLKKVTEGVSFA
+159 IYDGLTKVTEGVSFA

-313 ATMGGLSDQTT
+313 ATIGELSDQTT

-385 AVQTQTGATATIGTD
+385 AVQTQTGATATIGTN
-400 GVYRVT
+400 GVYKIT

-431 IAKSKAGQKGEAGN
+431 IAKSKTGQKGEAGN

-451 TQYQRSTDGQTPPT
+451 TQYQRSANGQTPPT

-525 GDYDY
+525 GNYDY
-530 SGNPNLMT
+530 SGNPNVMT
-538 VLKASDFYTQSGA
+538 KPYIAENITGGTTGVVVTPIDDGARIEKTLDVSRSFELALGNLLNNTDYIISYDLLVENGYVGDLKTCNIALEGQLDGKPNYIAVFYMNNVTSTDVWQKVSVKFNSGA
-551 TIEDF
+551 NMEKLSGFKFRVFLSQSVQVALKIKNVKIE
-556 NGGLKVSFTKT
+556 
-567 DGATFLESRKNIPAL
+567 R
-582 LPNKQYVLSADV
+582 
-594 TVMEGYSGKLENLR
+594 
-608 LGYRKSPNGTIIL
+608 
-621 PLTAKDAQVGKK
+621 
-633 TKIFITANSSSA
+633 
-645 TDPSIFDRM
+645 
-654 YFTINTTSTEPFV
+654 
-667 GTVLIEN
+667 
-674 IKVEEGSTATPY
+674 GSTATPY
-686 QPNLIEEPYQI
+686 QPNLLNAPYYL
-697 SREPLGKNIA
+697 SKVALGEN
-707 DPTKSFPYST
+707 
-717 SSYNIYIGKNT
+717 
-728 EKYEANQKYII
+728 II
-739 TMKATKASA
+739 TSQSYDNSNYLIGSFDINKTINNGDKLTITIQGTKPANKQFGMYIQTTTGAATE
-748 KRFGVYLL
+748 FQGHL
-756 GGSLGVGNMTPV
+756 TPV
-768 EGLTDTWQL
+768 EGLTDVWSWSGGAKISQPTGSRAK
-777 LFTVTDA
+777 V
-784 HINAGVT
+784 V
-791 DVLSIYQLPQSITA
+791 IYQLPPES
-805 SVQVEWI
+805 QVPNGKCTILWA
-812 KLEKAEVWT
+812 KLEKSEVWT
-821 PNIDAFEYV
+821 PNIDAFKYV

-856 GVGLESTEIFYVGS
+856 GE
-870 TNGQTPPESGW
+870 N
-881 QTTVPNV
+881 
-888 PQGQYMWTKIVWTYS
+888 
-903 DDSIK
+903 
-908 TAYSVGKM
+908 
-916 GANGA
+916 
-921 NGNDGLPGK
+921 GK
-930 DGVGIKTT
+930 DGV
-938 SVDYAISTSGTT
+938 SV
-950 KPTTGW
+950 
-956 QPTIPT
+956 Q
-962 VPQGQYLWTRITWT
+962 
-976 YTDNTTEQ
+976 
-984 GYSVARQGEKGDSG
+984 
-998 KDGIAGKDG
+998 
-1007 VGLQSTNITY
+1007 
-1017 AGSTNGS
+1017 
-1024 TPPST
+1024 
-1029 GWNTQVPTVPP
+1029 
-1040 GQYLWTRTVWTY
+1040 
-1052 TDSTSETGY
+1052 
-1061 SVARMG
+1061 
-1067 ADGAKGNDGIAGK
+1067 
-1080 DGVGIKTTLIEYAV
+1080 
-1094 NTSGTTKPTSG
+1094 
-1105 WSTNIPTVPQGQ
+1105 
-1117 YLWTRTTWTYT
+1117 
-1128 DNTTEQG
+1128 
-1135 YTVARMGAD
+1135 
-1144 GAKGNDGVSVKTI
+1144 TI

-1166 GTTPPTGTWLT
+1166 GTTPPTGAWLP
-1177 TPPTVAENQFLWTKI
+1177 TPPAVAENQFLWTKI
-1192 EIALDNGTKSTG
+1192 EIALDDGTKSTG

-1216 GEKGDPGAPGTPG
+1216 GEKGDQGAPGTAG

-1243 SGTTTPTGTWVSTPP
+1243 SGTTTPTGTWLSTPP
-1258 TVPQGQYLWTRTVLT
+1258 AVPQGQYLWTRTVLT

-1295 LNNDNMVFNN
+1295 LNNDNMVFNS
-1305 RFDKFNEWP
+1305 RFEKFNEWP

-1328 TQPETDKP
+1328 IQPETDKP

-1344 GDASSGSRYTFSRN
+1344 GDASSGSRITFSRN

-1378 FTNKNIAIIR
+1378 FTSKGIANIR

-1403 VGGNSYINLFTDGT
+1403 VGGNSYINLYMDGT
-1417 ANVGAG
+1417 ANAGAG
-1423 VTEYDGKNTPIA
+1423 VTEYEGKNTPIT

-1457 MFFITTDTNASSFL
+1457 MFFITTDPNASSFL

-1480 YKDLNANTRNFA
+1480 YKDLNANTRNFV
-1492 LDSRFPSAKTIGGTT
+1492 LDSRFPSAMPIGTGGNK
-1507 TRRKNIQLSR
+1507 RSIFELSR
-1517 PTKAG
+1517 PTTQG
-1522 EKYTIALD
+1522 EKYTLAVT
-1530 YSLISGTLTSQI
+1530 YTRVSGTLAGQL
-1542 QVVLADKNEA
+1542 QFVLTDKNGTENY
-1552 GKGNVLLNTSGNK
+1552 GSVLISTNGDKQRISGSINSS
-1565 NRLVGEITAT
+1565 GTAT
-1575 GEADHLQIFHGVG
+1575 HLMAYHGKEG
-1588 GATTEA
+1588 QATDA
-1594 TNYEFEKIMF
+1594 NFYEFEKIML

-1620 FSTTNVWPNSSWNIG
+1620 FATTNVWPNSSWNIG

-1644 QFEILA
+1644 QFEILE

-1673 YQIPHPRFVNAGDIV
+1673 YQMPHPRFVNAGDII

-1746 VDYVFRSTV
+1746 ADYVFRSTV

-1794 QVDFATQIDGIPK
+1794 QTDFALQIDGIPK
-1807 VFVQASMPT
+1807 VFVQANMPT

-1830 GNKVTSIKVYGNGAW
+1830 GNKVTAIKVYGNGAW

-1859 LNAVNINGSVV
+1859 LNAVNINGSTISGGEILQQFSFKESDTVLSEGSTQFKDGYFKMDSFGYVV
-1870 NGSQF
+1870 DSAGTKERQAYENHYLLQGSQMTYQT
-1875 INTFDIKDSDHSK
+1875 ISYNATDD
-1888 MKGTTKI
+1888 TKV
-1895 QDGFIMQ
+1895 
-1902 DVENIGLDASGAETR
+1902 DVQANSILSGGRLFMSETN
-1917 KFLESHLRLSY
+1917 Y
-1928 GSFLSQS
+1928 
-1935 TLFDDQGNQ
+1935 Q
-1944 TSNSSSNLTGGYLN
+1944 TNEVYAGQLT
-1958 LTLKDSSGTYN
+1958 
-1969 GTLDAKALTNTGWK
+1969 AKALSNTGWK
-1983 TLRLNS
+1983 TFRLGPLFEVK
-1989 QMDIAEGN
+1989 EGN
-1997 PPQYRIFYQLDGS
+1997 PPQYKIIHQLDGS
-2010 KLIKFRG
+2010 KLVKFRG
-2017 QVKMKSGKMLHTKTY
+2017 QFGLKSGNMRAGSTY
-2032 YPFQNGDPTATSTST
+2032 YPFKAENNASSG
-2047 ENYVPEEIRPD
+2047 ENYVPAEITPD
-2058 RTAFGYGAGPKA
+2058 VTAFGYGATSTA
-2070 GGRIAATTTP
+2070 EGGRLAATTA
-2080 RILINPAEDGDYFS
+2080 RNILLFPASDTSYCS
-2094 IEAFQYIKG
+2094 IEAFQYIIER

>member
-21 RLLMLEASGN
+21 RLLMLETSGN
-31 VIGFDAEGKVVPGQ
+31 VIGFDAEGKAVPGQ

-159 IYDGLKKVTEGVSFA
+159 IYDGLTKVAEGVSFA

-179 GASGTINQNGVYN
+179 GASGTINHNGVYN

-199 TATIEFKASY
+199 TATIEFKATY

-276 PYINATAQPE
+276 PYINATAQPG

-313 ATMGGLSDQTT
+313 ATIGELSDQTT

-385 AVQTQTGATATIGTD
+385 AVQTQTGATATIGTN

-451 TQYQRSTDGQTPPT
+451 TQYQRSANGQTPPT

-538 VLKASDFYTQSGA
+538 VLKARDFYPVSGG

-556 NGGLKVSFTKT
+556 NGGLKVTFTKT
-567 DGATFLESRKNIPAL
+567 DGATFLETMKSIPAL
-582 LPNKQYVLSADV
+582 LPNKQCTLSADV
-594 TVMEGYSGKLENLR
+594 TVTEGYSGKLENLR

-674 IKVEEGSTATPY
+674 IKVEEGTTATPY
-686 QPNLIEEPYQI
+686 QPNLLEEPYQI
-697 SREPLGKNIA
+697 SHEPLGKNIA
-707 DPTKSFPYST
+707 DPTKTFPINSKGSVLYQGT
-717 SSYNIYIGKNT
+717 MT
-728 EKYEANQKYII
+728 EPFVVGETYTVTLEG
-739 TMKATKASA
+739 TKPAGQLF
-748 KRFGVYLL
+748 RFFNPGIAGY
-756 GGSLGVGNMTPV
+756 GNLSPV
-768 EGLTDTWQL
+768 EGLPDIWALT
-777 LFTVTDA
+777 FTAEKVADNPKIAQIIQTP
-784 HINAGVT
+784 N
-791 DVLSIYQLPQSITA
+791 A
-805 SVQVEWI
+805 SVGACQINWVKI
-812 KLEKAEVWT
+812 EKSKTRT
-821 PNIDAFEYV
+821 PNIDAFKYV

-888 PQGQYMWTKIVWTYS
+888 PQGQYMWTKVVWTYS

-908 TAYSVGKM
+908 TAYSVGKI
-916 GANGA
+916 GTNGT

-930 DGVGIKTT
+930 DGVGIDDTLIE
-938 SVDYAISTSGTT
+938 YAVSTSGTVR
-950 KPTTGW
+950 PTSGW
-956 QPTIPT
+956 STNTPS

-984 GYSVARQGEKGDSG
+984 GYIVARQGANGANG
-998 KDGIAGKDG
+998 K
-1007 VGLQSTNITY
+1007 
-1017 AGSTNGS
+1017 
-1024 TPPST
+1024 
-1029 GWNTQVPTVPP
+1029 
-1040 GQYLWTRTVWTY
+1040 
-1052 TDSTSETGY
+1052 
-1061 SVARMG
+1061 
-1067 ADGAKGNDGIAGK
+1067 
-1080 DGVGIKTTLIEYAV
+1080 
-1094 NTSGTTKPTSG
+1094 
-1105 WSTNIPTVPQGQ
+1105 
-1117 YLWTRTTWTYT
+1117 
-1128 DNTTEQG
+1128 
-1135 YTVARMGAD
+1135 
-1144 GAKGNDGVSVKTI
+1144 DGVSVKTI

-1166 GTTPPTGTWLT
+1166 GTTPPTGAWLP

-1192 EIALDNGTKSTG
+1192 EISLDDGTKSTG

-1295 LNNDNMVFNN
+1295 LNNDNMVFNS
-1305 RFDKFNEWP
+1305 RFEKFNEWP

-1328 TQPETDKP
+1328 TQPEADKP

-1378 FTNKNIAIIR
+1378 FTNKNIATIR

-1403 VGGNSYINLFTDGT
+1403 VGGNSYINLYMDGT
-1417 ANVGAG
+1417 ANAGAG
-1423 VTEYDGKNTPIA
+1423 VTEYDGKNTPIT
-1435 TANTWYRY
+1435 TANKWYRY

-1457 MFFITTDTNASSFL
+1457 MFFITSDPNASSFL

-1492 LDSRFPSAKTIGGTT
+1492 LDSRFPSAKTIGATT

-1522 EKYTIALD
+1522 EKYTIAFD

-1542 QVVLADKNEA
+1542 QVFLRDKNEA

-1575 GEADHLQIFHGVG
+1575 GEADHLQIFHGVN

-1635 KGAWVFTDD
+1635 KGSWVFTDD

-1699 TADTML
+1699 TADTMI

-1794 QVDFATQIDGIPK
+1794 QVDFATQINGIPK
-1807 VFVQASMPT
+1807 VFVQANMPT

-1902 DVENIGLDASGAETR
+1902 DVENIGLDSSGAETK
-1917 KFLESHLRLSY
+1917 KFLESHMRLSY

-1935 TLFDDQGNQ
+1935 TLFDDQGKQ

-1969 GTLDAKALTNTGWK
+1969 GTLDAKALTNMPWVD
-1983 TLRLNS
+1983 LV
-1989 QMDIAEGN
+1989 MDSAFETAESN
-1997 PPQYRIFYQLDGS
+1997 PPRYKIIYNLDGT
-2010 KLIKFRG
+2010 KTINFRG
-2017 QVKMKSGKMLHTKTY
+2017 QVKLKSGTMSPGRAYQPFKT
-2032 YPFQNGDPTATSTST
+2032 AS
-2047 ENYVPEEIRPD
+2047 
-2058 RTAFGYGAGPKA
+2058 GAHS
-2070 GGRIAATTTP
+2070 
-2080 RILINPAEDGDYFS
+2080 LPAEVRPRSTTFAYAPVGVASGTTFGGQWAITSSGYFS
-2094 IEAFQYIKG
+2094 LGVAQSNTTYAVLSPITYVID

>member
-21 RLLMLEASGN
+21 RLLMIEASGN
-31 VIGFDAEGKVVPGQ
+31 VIGFDAEGKAVPGQ

-159 IYDGLKKVTEGVSFA
+159 IYDGLTKVTEGVSFA

-199 TATIEFKASY
+199 TATIEFKATY

-276 PYINATAQPE
+276 PYINATAQPG

-313 ATMGGLSDQTT
+313 ATIGELSDQTT

-385 AVQTQTGATATIGTD
+385 AVQTQTGATATIGTN

-451 TQYQRSTDGQTPPT
+451 TQYQRSADGQTPPT
-465 GTWLDEIPVVPPG
+465 GAWLDEIPVVPPG

-530 SGNPNLMT
+530 SGNPNLSAK
-538 VLKASDFYTQSGA
+538 LNASSFSNGTGA
-551 TIEDF
+551 TVADDNDEI
-556 NGGLKVSFTKT
+556 VFTL
-567 DGATFLESRKNIPAL
+567 DGTNQLSKYATRTQTPLVEG
-582 LPNKQYVLSADV
+582 KQYTISCEI
-594 TVMEGYSGKLENLR
+594 MLED
-608 LGYRKSPNGTIIL
+608 GFTG
-621 PLTAKDAQVGKK
+621 
-633 TKIFITANSSSA
+633 
-645 TDPSIFDRM
+645 DPSGIRLQHA
-654 YFTINTTSTEPFV
+654 YLPGGIVELQTLTVPKNELNTWQKLV
-667 GTVLIEN
+667 GTRTITQYSSTPNEWYPLFRDIRNLKPSGNVRLRN
-674 IKVEEGSTATPY
+674 IKIEEGSTATPY
-686 QPNLIEEPYQI
+686 QPNLLDAPYYLSKVALGENLITNAKFPIITPNNPISGFDISEELI
-697 SREPLGKNIA
+697 
-707 DPTKSFPYST
+707 
-717 SSYNIYIGKNT
+717 IGKTYNVSLKGNKPVNK
-728 EKYEANQKYII
+728 EFHLYYGDADNYQ
-739 TMKATKASA
+739 AT
-748 KRFGVYLL
+748 LL
-756 GGSLGVGNMTPV
+756 PV
-768 EGLTDTWQL
+768 EGLK
-777 LFTVTDA
+777 
-784 HINAGVT
+784 
-791 DVLSIYQLPQSITA
+791 DVLSATFKA
-805 SVQVEWI
+805 SNSTGTSNLLRVALWQKPNSVTDGNVKIEWLKI
-812 KLEKAEVWT
+812 EKGDTRT
-821 PNIDAFEYV
+821 PNIDAFKYV

-908 TAYSVGKM
+908 TAYSVGKI
-916 GANGA
+916 GANGT

-930 DGVGIKTT
+930 DGVGITDT
-938 SVDYAISTSGTT
+938 LIEYAVNTSGTVR
-950 KPTTGW
+950 PTSGW
-956 QPTIPT
+956 STNTPS

-984 GYSVARQGEKGDSG
+984 GYIVARQGANGANG
-998 KDGIAGKDG
+998 K
-1007 VGLQSTNITY
+1007 
-1017 AGSTNGS
+1017 
-1024 TPPST
+1024 
-1029 GWNTQVPTVPP
+1029 
-1040 GQYLWTRTVWTY
+1040 
-1052 TDSTSETGY
+1052 
-1061 SVARMG
+1061 
-1067 ADGAKGNDGIAGK
+1067 
-1080 DGVGIKTTLIEYAV
+1080 
-1094 NTSGTTKPTSG
+1094 
-1105 WSTNIPTVPQGQ
+1105 
-1117 YLWTRTTWTYT
+1117 
-1128 DNTTEQG
+1128 
-1135 YTVARMGAD
+1135 
-1144 GAKGNDGVSVKTI
+1144 DGVSVKTI
-1157 TTTYQAGTS
+1157 ATTYQAGTS
-1166 GTTPPTGTWLT
+1166 GTTPPTGAWLP
-1177 TPPTVAENQFLWTKI
+1177 TPPAVAENQFLWTKI
-1192 EIALDNGTKSTG
+1192 EISLDDGTKSTG

-1295 LNNDNMVFNN
+1295 LNNDNMVFNS
-1305 RFDKFNEWP
+1305 RFEKFNEWP
-1314 QNSMGWYKTQFTQA
+1314 QNSMGWLKTQFTQA

-1378 FTNKNIAIIR
+1378 FTNKNIATIR

-1417 ANVGAG
+1417 ASAGAG
-1423 VTEYDGKNTPIA
+1423 VTEYDGKNTPIT

-1457 MFFITTDTNASSFL
+1457 IFFITTDANASSFL

-1522 EKYTIALD
+1522 EKYTIAFD

-1575 GEADHLQIFHGVG
+1575 GEADHLQIFHGVN

-1610 FDYEQAPEDG
+1610 FDYEQAPEDAI
-1620 FSTTNVWPNSSWNIG
+1620 STTNVWPNSSWNIG
-1635 KGAWVFTDD
+1635 KGSRVLTDD
-1644 QFEILA
+1644 QFEILE

-1673 YQIPHPRFVNAGDIV
+1673 YQMPHPRFVNAGDII

-1735 WSLANNTNWIN
+1735 WSLANITEWTKI
-1746 VDYVFRSTV
+1746 DYVFRSTV
-1755 SGWLDILPYDNDAT
+1755 SGWLEILPYDNDTT

-1794 QVDFATQIDGIPK
+1794 QVDFALQIDGIPK
-1807 VFVQASMPT
+1807 VFVQANMPT

-1830 GNKVTSIKVYGNGAW
+1830 GNKVTAIKVYGNGAW

-1859 LNAVNINGSVV
+1859 LNAVNINGSTIAGGEILQQFSFKESDTVLSEGATQFKDGYFKMDSFGYVV
-1870 NGSQF
+1870 DSAGTKERQAYENHYLLQGSQMTYQT
-1875 INTFDIKDSDHSK
+1875 INYNAIDD
-1888 MKGTTKI
+1888 TKV
-1895 QDGFIMQ
+1895 
-1902 DVENIGLDASGAETR
+1902 DVQANSILSGGRLFMSETN
-1917 KFLESHLRLSY
+1917 Y
-1928 GSFLSQS
+1928 
-1935 TLFDDQGNQ
+1935 Q
-1944 TSNSSSNLTGGYLN
+1944 TNEVYAGQLT
-1958 LTLKDSSGTYN
+1958 
-1969 GTLDAKALTNTGWK
+1969 AKALSNTGWK
-1983 TLRLNS
+1983 TFRLGPLFEVK
-1989 QMDIAEGN
+1989 EGN
-1997 PPQYRIFYQLDGS
+1997 PPQYKIIHQLDGS
-2010 KLIKFRG
+2010 KLVKFRG
-2017 QVKMKSGKMLHTKTY
+2017 QFGLKSGNMRKGSTY
-2032 YPFQNGDPTATSTST
+2032 YPFKAENNASSG
-2047 ENYVPEEIRPD
+2047 ENYVPAEITPD
-2058 RTAFGYGAGPKA
+2058 VTAFGYGATSTA
-2070 GGRIAATTTP
+2070 EGGRLAATTA
-2080 RILINPAEDGDYFS
+2080 RNILLFPASDTSYCS
-2094 IEAFQYIKG
+2094 IEAFQYIIER

>member
-21 RLLMLEASGN
+21 RLLMLETSGN
-31 VIGFDAEGKVVPGQ
+31 VIGFDAEGKAVPGQ

-159 IYDGLKKVTEGVSFA
+159 IYDGLTKVTEGVSFA

-199 TATIEFKASY
+199 TATIEFKATY

-276 PYINATAQPE
+276 PYINATAQPG

-313 ATMGGLSDQTT
+313 ATIGGLSDQTT

-385 AVQTQTGATATIGTD
+385 AVQTQTGATATIGTN
-400 GVYRVT
+400 GVYKIT

-451 TQYQRSTDGQTPPT
+451 TQYQRSSDGQTPPT

-530 SGNPNLMT
+530 SGNPNLMR
-538 VLKASDFYTQSGA
+538 VIKASDFKTETDSDVTISDIGYNSIRLTSQGTDLKPFAAYTLNNISSLVSGKTYTMSA
-551 TIEDF
+551 KVKIEEGTTGNIDKLRIAYRKTLGGTI
-556 NGGLKVSFTKT
+556 L
-567 DGATFLESRKNIPAL
+567 
-582 LPNKQYVLSADV
+582 LSAN
-594 TVMEGYSGKLENLR
+594 TKGAE
-608 LGYRKSPNGTIIL
+608 
-621 PLTAKDAQVGKK
+621 VGKEIIIK
-633 TKIFITANSSSA
+633 GTGIVNYNITDLNRFYLSIGTEAGSTMNGSVIVSDIKI
-645 TDPSIFDRM
+645 
-654 YFTINTTSTEPFV
+654 
-667 GTVLIEN
+667 
-674 IKVEEGSTATPY
+674 EEGSTATPY

-697 SREPLGKNIA
+697 SHEPLGKNIA
-707 DPTKSFPYST
+707 DPTKTFPIK
-717 SSYNIYIGKNT
+717 SSGSVLYQGTMT
-728 EKYEANQKYII
+728 EPFVVGETYTIAIKGTKP
-739 TMKATKASA
+739 ATQLFRVFNPGIA
-748 KRFGVYLL
+748 GY
-756 GGSLGVGNMTPV
+756 GNLSPV
-768 EGLTDTWQL
+768 EGLTDVWSLT
-777 LFTVTDA
+777 FTPNNV
-784 HINAGVT
+784 
-791 DVLSIYQLPQSITA
+791 A
-805 SVQVEWI
+805 SDPKILQIIQTPYASRGACQIDWLKI
-812 KLEKAEVWT
+812 EKGDTRT
-821 PNIDAFEYV
+821 PNIDAFKYV

-856 GVGLESTEIFYVGS
+856 GVGLESTEIFYAGS

-888 PQGQYMWTKIVWTYS
+888 PQGQYMWMKAVWTYS

-908 TAYSVGKM
+908 TAYSVGKI
-916 GANGA
+916 GADGT

-930 DGVGIKTT
+930 DGVGIADTLIE
-938 SVDYAISTSGTT
+938 YAVNTSGTVR
-950 KPTTGW
+950 PTSGW
-956 QPTIPT
+956 TTNTPS
-962 VPQGQYLWTRITWT
+962 VPQGQYLWTRVTWT

-984 GYSVARQGEKGDSG
+984 GYIVARQG
-998 KDGIAGKDG
+998 A
-1007 VGLQSTNITY
+1007 N
-1017 AGSTNGS
+1017 
-1024 TPPST
+1024 
-1029 GWNTQVPTVPP
+1029 
-1040 GQYLWTRTVWTY
+1040 
-1052 TDSTSETGY
+1052 
-1061 SVARMG
+1061 G
-1067 ADGAKGNDGIAGK
+1067 ADGK
-1080 DGVGIKTTLIEYAV
+1080 
-1094 NTSGTTKPTSG
+1094 
-1105 WSTNIPTVPQGQ
+1105 
-1117 YLWTRTTWTYT
+1117 
-1128 DNTTEQG
+1128 
-1135 YTVARMGAD
+1135 
-1144 GAKGNDGVSVKTI
+1144 DGVSVKTI

-1192 EIALDNGTKSTG
+1192 EITLDNGTKSTG

-1258 TVPQGQYLWTRTVLT
+1258 AVPQGQYLWTKTVLT

-1295 LNNDNMVFNN
+1295 LNNDNMIFNS
-1305 RFDKFNEWP
+1305 RFEKFNEWP

-1344 GDASSGSRYTFSRN
+1344 GDATSTSRYTFSRN

-1417 ANVGAG
+1417 ASVGAG
-1423 VTEYDGKNTPIA
+1423 VTEYDGKNTPIT

-1457 MFFITTDTNASSFL
+1457 MFFTVSDPNASSFL

-1492 LDSRFPSAKTIGGTT
+1492 LDSRFPSAKTIGETT

-1575 GEADHLQIFHGVG
+1575 GEADHLQIFHGVN

-1644 QFEILA
+1644 QFEILE

-1660 LHGKPKNINFQQT
+1660 LHGKPINLSYQQA
-1673 YQIPHPRFVNAGDIV
+1673 YQMPHPRFVNAGDIV

-1699 TADTML
+1699 TKDTLL
-1705 ACVRIFPEKDTVNSS
+1705 AIIRIFPEKDTANSGA
-1720 SNALMEKYITPSVLG
+1720 NALAEKPIKPSVLG
-1735 WSLANNTNWIN
+1735 WSLANNTDWVN

-1755 SGWLDILPYDNDAT
+1755 SGWLEVLMYDDDVT

-1816 DPSIKNGD
+1816 DPSVKNGD

-1917 KFLESHLRLSY
+1917 KFLESHSRLSY

-1935 TLFDDQGNQ
+1935 TLFDDKGNQ

-1983 TLRLNS
+1983 TFRLGPLFEVK
-1989 QMDIAEGN
+1989 EGN

-2010 KLIKFRG
+2010 KLVKFRG
-2017 QVKMKSGKMLHTKTY
+2017 QFGLKSGTMKANGTY
-2032 YPFQNGDPTATSTST
+2032 YPFKAENNASSG
-2047 ENYVPEEIRPD
+2047 ENYVPAEITPD
-2058 RTAFGYGAGPKA
+2058 VTAFGYGATNTA
-2070 GGRIAATTTP
+2070 QGGRLAATTS
-2080 RILINPAEDGDYFS
+2080 RNILLFPASDATYCS
-2094 IEAFQYIKG
+2094 IEGFQYIIER

>member
-21 RLLMLEASGN
+21 RLLMLETSGN
-31 VIGFDAEGKVVPGQ
+31 VIGFDAEGKAVPGQ

-159 IYDGLKKVTEGVSFA
+159 IYDGLTKVTEGISFA

-179 GASGTINQNGVYN
+179 GTSGTINQNGVYN

-199 TATIEFKASY
+199 TATIEFKATY

-214 VKKLSLAKSRKGQPG
+214 IKKLSLAKSRKGQPG

-276 PYINATAQPE
+276 PYINATAQSE

-313 ATMGGLSDQTT
+313 ATIGGLSDQTT

-406 AMSADTATVVF
+406 AMNADTATVVF

-465 GTWLDEIPVVPPG
+465 GAWLDEIPVVPPG

-489 DDNTTSV
+489 DDDTTSV
-496 SYSVSKMGEDGEKG
+496 SYSVSKMGEDGENGKPSYIHTAWANVDTFPEFVKG
-510 KDSYVHTMFANDIDF
+510 ARPNVLRQSEKINMPSNNGTLYPIDSYWLTDEDGRVFNRVTRTNLDL
-525 GDYDY
+525 
-530 SGNPNLMT
+530 NPTKLS
-538 VLKASDFYTQSGA
+538 L
-551 TIEDF
+551 F
-556 NGGLKVSFTKT
+556 N
-567 DGATFLESRKNIPAL
+567 AI
-582 LPNKQYVLSADV
+582 
-594 TVMEGYSGKLENLR
+594 
-608 LGYRKSPNGTIIL
+608 
-621 PLTAKDAQVGKK
+621 
-633 TKIFITANSSSA
+633 
-645 TDPSIFDRM
+645 
-654 YFTINTTSTEPFV
+654 
-667 GTVLIEN
+667 GTVYN
-674 IKVEEGSTATPY
+674 SF
-686 QPNLIEEPYQI
+686 
-697 SREPLGKNIA
+697 
-707 DPTKSFPYST
+707 DPTKSGDLTTP
-717 SSYNIYIGKNT
+717 IIGKKVILSGKWRASK
-728 EKYEANQKYII
+728 EVKIRMMA
-739 TMKATKASA
+739 KAVVNGTTKAIPRDNAEVTLTPEWQTLSTVIPSIEEGTTLL
-748 KRFGVYLL
+748 RFLPSSDPNNWETAEGVY
-756 GGSLGVGNMTPV
+756 V
-768 EGLTDTWQL
+768 DQK
-777 LFTVTDA
+777 D
-784 HINAGVT
+784 
-791 DVLSIYQLPQSITA
+791 
-805 SVQVEWI
+805 I
-812 KLEKAEVWT
+812 KLEIVEEGESEEPTPWIPPISRKLFNPKNIFEGGNSRNPTIFQGSNVEVTKNVEVAEWGAKDASTFVITGGTHVIKGVMKVRLTDPPLKSDGETFYRTNFHIRNNHETNTLIIAVNGGTSVSIPPKAIGYFGT
-821 PNIDAFEYV
+821 PTNQHVANSDLQFHFQVADPSMDINCTFWNPEFYAYDIEH
-830 GFYTGEL
+830 GFTEKAPGSAGRIYLGTYTDSNE
-837 AEAPSDPTMYK
+837 EASENPADYDWAK
-848 WNKIKGED
+848 VKGED

-888 PQGQYMWTKIVWTYS
+888 PQGQYMWTKVVWTYS
-903 DDSIK
+903 DNSIK
-908 TAYSVGKM
+908 TAYSVGKI
-916 GANGA
+916 GANGT

-930 DGVGIKTT
+930 DGVGIDDTLIE
-938 SVDYAISTSGTT
+938 YAVSTSGTVR
-950 KPTTGW
+950 PTSGW
-956 QPTIPT
+956 STNTPS

-984 GYSVARQGEKGDSG
+984 GYIVARQGANG
-998 KDGIAGKDG
+998 
-1007 VGLQSTNITY
+1007 
-1017 AGSTNGS
+1017 TNG
-1024 TPPST
+1024 
-1029 GWNTQVPTVPP
+1029 
-1040 GQYLWTRTVWTY
+1040 
-1052 TDSTSETGY
+1052 
-1061 SVARMG
+1061 
-1067 ADGAKGNDGIAGK
+1067 K
-1080 DGVGIKTTLIEYAV
+1080 
-1094 NTSGTTKPTSG
+1094 
-1105 WSTNIPTVPQGQ
+1105 
-1117 YLWTRTTWTYT
+1117 
-1128 DNTTEQG
+1128 
-1135 YTVARMGAD
+1135 
-1144 GAKGNDGVSVKTI
+1144 DGVSVKTI
-1157 TTTYQAGTS
+1157 ATTYQAGTS
-1166 GTTPPTGTWLT
+1166 GTTPPTGTWLP
-1177 TPPTVAENQFLWTKI
+1177 TPPAVAENQFLWTKI
-1192 EIALDNGTKSTG
+1192 EISLDDGTKSTG

-1216 GEKGDPGAPGTPG
+1216 GEKGDQGAPGTPG

-1305 RFDKFNEWP
+1305 RFEKFNEWP

-1403 VGGNSYINLFTDGT
+1403 VGGNSYINLYMDGT
-1417 ANVGAG
+1417 ANAGAG

-1457 MFFITTDTNASSFL
+1457 MFFITTDPNASSFL

-1492 LDSRFPSAKTIGGTT
+1492 LDSRFPSAKTIGATT

-1522 EKYTIALD
+1522 EKYTIAFD

-1575 GEADHLQIFHGVG
+1575 GEADHLQIFHGVN

-1635 KGAWVFTDD
+1635 KGSWVFTDD
-1644 QFEILA
+1644 QFEILE

-1673 YQIPHPRFVNAGDIV
+1673 YQMPHPRFVNAGDII
-1688 HVSFDYKEKNR
+1688 HISFDYKEKNR
-1699 TADTML
+1699 TTDTML
-1705 ACVRIFPEKDTVNSS
+1705 ACIRIFPEKDTVNSS

-1794 QVDFATQIDGIPK
+1794 QIDFAMQIDGIPK
-1807 VFVQASMPT
+1807 VFVQANMPT

-1824 QWWVQS
+1824 QWWLQS
-1830 GNKVTSIKVYGNGAW
+1830 GNKVTAIKVYGNGAW
-1845 HDQAIDQAVLNIVQ
+1845 HDQAIDQSVLNIVQ
-1859 LNAVNINGSVV
+1859 LNAVNINGSTIAGGEILQQFSFKESDTVLSEGSTQFKNGYFKMDSFGYVV
-1870 NGSQF
+1870 DSTGTKERKAYENHYLLQGSQMTYQT
-1875 INTFDIKDSDHSK
+1875 INYNATD
-1888 MKGTTKI
+1888 
-1895 QDGFIMQ
+1895 
-1902 DVENIGLDASGAETR
+1902 DAKVDLQANSILSGGRLFMSETN
-1917 KFLESHLRLSY
+1917 Y
-1928 GSFLSQS
+1928 
-1935 TLFDDQGNQ
+1935 Q
-1944 TSNSSSNLTGGYLN
+1944 TNEVYAGQLT
-1958 LTLKDSSGTYN
+1958 
-1969 GTLDAKALTNTGWK
+1969 AKALSNTGWK
-1983 TLRLNS
+1983 TFRLGPLFEVK
-1989 QMDIAEGN
+1989 EGN
-1997 PPQYRIFYQLDGS
+1997 PPQYKIIHQLDGS
-2010 KLIKFRG
+2010 KLVKFRG
-2017 QVKMKSGKMLHTKTY
+2017 QFGLKSGTMKANGTY
-2032 YPFQNGDPTATSTST
+2032 YPFKAENNASSG
-2047 ENYVPEEIRPD
+2047 ENYVPAEITPD
-2058 RTAFGYGAGPKA
+2058 VTAFGYGATNTA
-2070 GGRIAATTTP
+2070 QGGRLAATTS
-2080 RILINPAEDGDYFS
+2080 RNILLFPASDASYCS
-2094 IEAFQYIKG
+2094 IEAFQYIIER

>member
-21 RLLMLEASGN
+21 RLLMIEASGN
-31 VIGFDAEGKVVPGQ
+31 VIGFDAEGKAVPGQ

-159 IYDGLKKVTEGVSFA
+159 IYDGLTKVTEGVSFA

-199 TATIEFKASY
+199 TATIEFKATY

-276 PYINATAQPE
+276 PYINTTAQPG
-286 IALSGSGNDRYISGE
+286 ITLSGSGNDRYISGE

-313 ATMGGLSDQTT
+313 ATIGELSDQTT

-385 AVQTQTGATATIGTD
+385 AVQTQTGATATIGTN

-406 AMSADTATVVF
+406 TMSADTATVVF

-451 TQYQRSTDGQTPPT
+451 TQYQRSVGGQTPPT

-530 SGNPNLMT
+530 SGNPNIAIPINDGNVKRMNPNTTKVTLHGT
-538 VLKASDFYTQSGA
+538 YA
-551 TIEDF
+551 TIEQIAT
-556 NGGLKVSFTKT
+556 GGLSAGFGLNNSNTGIFSKLTVGKTYTISIPIRINSDFEGDVTKLITRLRCLKSNNNTVLLFATTVPKGIPIGEFFDVVTTFTVPQETSDSWSWYVHIASTIDLSFT
-567 DGATFLESRKNIPAL
+567 GSF
-582 LPNKQYVLSADV
+582 DV
-594 TVMEGYSGKLENLR
+594 GY
-608 LGYRKSPNGTIIL
+608 
-621 PLTAKDAQVGKK
+621 
-633 TKIFITANSSSA
+633 
-645 TDPSIFDRM
+645 
-654 YFTINTTSTEPFV
+654 
-667 GTVLIEN
+667 N
-674 IKVEEGSTATPY
+674 IKLEEGSTATPY

-697 SREPLGKNIA
+697 SREPLGENIA

-717 SSYNIYIGKNT
+717 SSYNIYLGKNT

-748 KRFGVYLL
+748 KSFGVYLL

-791 DVLSIYQLPQSITA
+791 DVLSIYQSPQSING
-805 SVQVEWI
+805 SVKVEWI

-821 PNIDAFEYV
+821 PNIDAFKYV

-888 PQGQYMWTKIVWTYS
+888 PQGQYMWTKVVWTYS
-903 DDSIK
+903 DNSIK
-908 TAYSVGKM
+908 TAYSVGKI
-916 GANGA
+916 GANGT

-930 DGVGIKTT
+930 DGVGIDDTLIE
-938 SVDYAISTSGTT
+938 YAVSTSGTVR
-950 KPTTGW
+950 PTSGW
-956 QPTIPT
+956 STNTPS

-984 GYSVARQGEKGDSG
+984 GYIVARQGANG
-998 KDGIAGKDG
+998 
-1007 VGLQSTNITY
+1007 
-1017 AGSTNGS
+1017 TNG
-1024 TPPST
+1024 
-1029 GWNTQVPTVPP
+1029 
-1040 GQYLWTRTVWTY
+1040 
-1052 TDSTSETGY
+1052 
-1061 SVARMG
+1061 
-1067 ADGAKGNDGIAGK
+1067 K
-1080 DGVGIKTTLIEYAV
+1080 
-1094 NTSGTTKPTSG
+1094 
-1105 WSTNIPTVPQGQ
+1105 
-1117 YLWTRTTWTYT
+1117 
-1128 DNTTEQG
+1128 
-1135 YTVARMGAD
+1135 
-1144 GAKGNDGVSVKTI
+1144 DGVSVKTI
-1157 TTTYQAGTS
+1157 ATTYQAGTS
-1166 GTTPPTGTWLT
+1166 GTTPPTGAWLP
-1177 TPPTVAENQFLWTKI
+1177 TPPAVAENQFLWTKI
-1192 EIALDNGTKSTG
+1192 EISLDDGTKSTG

-1243 SGTTTPTGTWVSTPP
+1243 SGTTTPTGTWLASPP
-1258 TVPQGQYLWTRTVLT
+1258 AVPKGQFLWTRTILT
-1273 FDNGQSVTAYAV
+1273 FDNNQSVTAYAV
-1285 SKAGIDGENG
+1285 SQSGIDGENG
-1295 LNNDNMVFNN
+1295 LSSDNMIFNG
-1305 RFDKFNEWP
+1305 RFEKFNEWP
-1314 QNSMGWYKTQFTQA
+1314 QSSMGWLKTQFTQA
-1328 TQPETDKP
+1328 IQPETDKP
-1336 TNNILKIG
+1336 LNNILRIG
-1344 GDASSGSRYTFSRN
+1344 GDATASSRYTYSRN

-1363 GTTIELSFDAKLSRL
+1363 GTTIELSFDTKISRL
-1378 FTNKNIAIIR
+1378 FTSKSMGIVR
-1388 MFDAEHANSSNQPDT
+1388 MYDAEHANSSNQADT

-1417 ANVGAG
+1417 ASAGAG
-1423 VTEYDGKNTPIA
+1423 VGEYEVNNPSM
-1435 TANTWYRY
+1435 ANANEWYRY
-1443 KVRFLVPDNVTNVK
+1443 KVRFVIPENVTNVK
-1457 MFFITTDTNASSFL
+1457 LFFVVSDNNASSYL
-1471 FVRDPQGVI
+1471 FARDPQGVI

-1492 LDSRFPSAKTIGGTT
+1492 LDSRFPSAKTIGATT

-1522 EKYTIALD
+1522 EKYTIAFD

-1660 LHGKPKNINFQQT
+1660 LHGKPRNLSYQQA
-1673 YQIPHPRFVNAGDIV
+1673 YQMPHPRFVNAGDIV

-1699 TADTML
+1699 TKDTLL
-1705 ACVRIFPEKDTVNSS
+1705 AIIRIFPEKDTANSGA
-1720 SNALMEKYITPSVLG
+1720 NALAEKPIKPSVLG
-1735 WSLANNTNWIN
+1735 WSLANNTDWVN

-1755 SGWLDILPYDNDAT
+1755 SGWLEFLTYDDDVT

-1794 QVDFATQIDGIPK
+1794 QVDFATQINGIPK
-1807 VFVQASMPT
+1807 VFVQANMPT

-1902 DVENIGLDASGAETR
+1902 DVENISLDASGAETK

-1983 TLRLNS
+1983 TFRLGPLFEVK
-1989 QMDIAEGN
+1989 EGN

-2010 KLIKFRG
+2010 KLVKFRG
-2017 QVKMKSGKMLHTKTY
+2017 QFGLKSGNMRKGSTY
-2032 YPFQNGDPTATSTST
+2032 YPFKAKNNASSG
-2047 ENYVPEEIRPD
+2047 ENYVPAEITPD
-2058 RTAFGYGAGPKA
+2058 VTAFGYGATSTA
-2070 GGRIAATTTP
+2070 EGGRLAATTS
-2080 RILINPAEDGDYFS
+2080 RNILLFPASDTSYCS
-2094 IEAFQYIKG
+2094 IEAFQYIIER

>member
-21 RLLMLEASGN
+21 RLLMLETSGN
-31 VIGFDAEGKVVPGQ
+31 VIGFDAEGKAVPGQ

-159 IYDGLKKVTEGVSFA
+159 IYDGLTKVTEGVSFA

-199 TATIEFKASY
+199 TATIEFKATY
-209 KGTEI
+209 KGMEI

-276 PYINATAQPE
+276 PYINATAQPG

-313 ATMGGLSDQTT
+313 ATIGELSDQTT

-385 AVQTQTGATATIGTD
+385 AVQTQTGATATIGTN

-451 TQYQRSTDGQTPPT
+451 TQYQRSADGQTPPT

-525 GDYDY
+525 GGYDY
-530 SGNPNLMT
+530 SGNPNLMR
-538 VLKASDFYTQSGA
+538 VIKASDFI
-551 TIEDF
+551 IESDTSLSDVGY
-556 NGGLKVSFTKT
+556 NSMRLT
-567 DGATFLESRKNIPAL
+567 SRGVDRLFVTALNNIPSLVSGKTYTISAKVKL
-582 LPNKQYVLSADV
+582 EEGITGNIDKIRICYRKTNSGTILLSATTKGV
-594 TVMEGYSGKLENLR
+594 E
-608 LGYRKSPNGTIIL
+608 
-621 PLTAKDAQVGKK
+621 VGKEITIK
-633 TKIFITANSSSA
+633 GTEIVNYEITDLSRFYLTIDTEIGAKINGSVIVS
-645 TDPSIFDRM
+645 D
-654 YFTINTTSTEPFV
+654 
-667 GTVLIEN
+667 
-674 IKVEEGSTATPY
+674 IKIEEGPNATPY
-686 QPNLIEEPYQI
+686 QPNLLDAPYYL
-697 SREPLGKNIA
+697 SKVALGENIA
-707 DPTKSFPYST
+707 NKSVTFPINTTEYSI
-717 SSYNIYIGKNT
+717 YAKRNITN
-728 EKYEANQKYII
+728 YEANQKYVI
-739 TMKATKASA
+739 TMKATKPATQ
-748 KRFGVYLL
+748 RFVAFLDWQGTIKAGDFIL
-756 GGSLGVGNMTPV
+756 V
-768 EGLTDTWQL
+768 EGLTDVWQTE
-777 LFTVTDA
+777 FTVTQSNID
-784 HINAGVT
+784 AGVLNLLNIFQFPSPT
-791 DVLSIYQLPQSITA
+791 KGNVKIDWLKI
-805 SVQVEWI
+805 
-812 KLEKAEVWT
+812 EKGDTRT
-821 PNIDAFEYV
+821 PNIDAFKYV

-837 AEAPSDPTMYK
+837 AEAPSDPTIYK

-908 TAYSVGKM
+908 TAYSVGKI
-916 GANGA
+916 GANGT

-930 DGVGIKTT
+930 DGVGIDDTLIE
-938 SVDYAISTSGTT
+938 YAVNTSGTVR
-950 KPTTGW
+950 PTSGW
-956 QPTIPT
+956 STNTPS

-984 GYSVARQGEKGDSG
+984 GYIVARQGANGANG
-998 KDGIAGKDG
+998 K
-1007 VGLQSTNITY
+1007 
-1017 AGSTNGS
+1017 
-1024 TPPST
+1024 
-1029 GWNTQVPTVPP
+1029 
-1040 GQYLWTRTVWTY
+1040 
-1052 TDSTSETGY
+1052 
-1061 SVARMG
+1061 
-1067 ADGAKGNDGIAGK
+1067 
-1080 DGVGIKTTLIEYAV
+1080 
-1094 NTSGTTKPTSG
+1094 
-1105 WSTNIPTVPQGQ
+1105 
-1117 YLWTRTTWTYT
+1117 
-1128 DNTTEQG
+1128 
-1135 YTVARMGAD
+1135 
-1144 GAKGNDGVSVKTI
+1144 DGVSVKTI
-1157 TTTYQAGTS
+1157 ATTYQAGAS
-1166 GTTPPTGTWLT
+1166 GTTPPTGTWLP
-1177 TPPTVAENQFLWTKI
+1177 TPPAVAENQFLWTKI
-1192 EIALDNGTKSTG
+1192 EISLDDGTKSTG

-1243 SGTTTPTGTWVSTPP
+1243 SGTTTPTGAWVSTPP
-1258 TVPQGQYLWTRTVLT
+1258 AVPQGQYLWTRTVLT

-1295 LNNDNMVFNN
+1295 LNNDNMVFNS
-1305 RFDKFNEWP
+1305 RFEKFNEWP

-1344 GDASSGSRYTFSRN
+1344 GDASSGSRYTFSRS

-1378 FTNKNIAIIR
+1378 FTNKNIANIR

-1403 VGGNSYINLFTDGT
+1403 VGGNSYINLYMDGT
-1417 ANVGAG
+1417 ANAGAG
-1423 VTEYDGKNTPIA
+1423 VTEYDGKNTPIT

-1457 MFFITTDTNASSFL
+1457 MFFTTTDPNASSFL

-1492 LDSRFPSAKTIGGTT
+1492 LDSRFPSAKTIGATA

-1522 EKYTIALD
+1522 EKYTIAFD

-1575 GEADHLQIFHGVG
+1575 GEADHLQIFHGVN

-1660 LHGKPKNINFQQT
+1660 LHGKPKNIGYQQA
-1673 YQIPHPRFVNAGDIV
+1673 YQMPHPRFVNAGDIV
-1688 HVSFDYKEKNR
+1688 HISFDYKEKNR
-1699 TADTML
+1699 TADTTL
-1705 ACVRIFPEKDTVNSS
+1705 ACVRIFPDKDTFNSS
-1720 SNALMEKYITPSVLG
+1720 SNALMDIYIKMSDLG

-1755 SGWLDILPYDNDAT
+1755 SGWLDILPHDSDAT

-1794 QVDFATQIDGIPK
+1794 QVDFATQINGIPK
-1807 VFVQASMPT
+1807 VFVQANMPI

-1902 DVENIGLDASGAETR
+1902 DMENISLDASGAETK
-1917 KFLESHLRLSY
+1917 KFLESHMRLSY

-1935 TLFDDQGNQ
+1935 TLFDDQGKQ

-1969 GTLDAKALTNTGWK
+1969 GTLDAKALTNMPWVD
-1983 TLRLNS
+1983 LV
-1989 QMDIAEGN
+1989 MDSAFETAESN
-1997 PPQYRIFYQLDGS
+1997 PPQYKIIYNLDGT
-2010 KLIKFRG
+2010 KTINFRG
-2017 QVKMKSGKMLHTKTY
+2017 QVKLKSGTMSPRRAYQPFKTASGAHSLPSEVRPKSTTFAY
-2032 YPFQNGDPTATSTST
+2032 APVGVASGTTFGGQWAITSS
-2047 ENYVPEEIRPD
+2047 
-2058 RTAFGYGAGPKA
+2058 G
-2070 GGRIAATTTP
+2070 
-2080 RILINPAEDGDYFS
+2080 YFS
-2094 IEAFQYIKG
+2094 LGVAQSNTTYAVLSPITYVID

>member
-159 IYDGLKKVTEGVSFA
+159 IYDGLTKVTEGVSFA

-199 TATIEFKASY
+199 TATIEFKATY

-276 PYINATAQPE
+276 PYINATAQSG

-313 ATMGGLSDQTT
+313 ATIGELSDQTT

-330 VKGADGKNTI
+330 VKGVDGKNTI

-385 AVQTQTGATATIGTD
+385 AVQTQTGATATIGTN

-451 TQYQRSTDGQTPPT
+451 TQYQRSADGQTPPT
-465 GTWLDEIPVVPPG
+465 GAWLDEIPVVPPG

-525 GDYDY
+525 GGYDY
-530 SGNPNLMT
+530 SGNPNLMR
-538 VLKASDFYTQSGA
+538 VIKASDFNKESDVSVLDVGYNSIRLTSQGVNRLSAFTSNNIPSLVSGKTYTISAKVKIEEGTTGNIDKLRVSYRKTSGGTILLYAKTIDAEVGKEITIKGTGIVNYEITDLLRFYLTIDTEVGA
-551 TIEDF
+551 TI
-556 NGGLKVSFTKT
+556 NGSVIVS
-567 DGATFLESRKNIPAL
+567 DI
-582 LPNKQYVLSADV
+582 
-594 TVMEGYSGKLENLR
+594 
-608 LGYRKSPNGTIIL
+608 
-621 PLTAKDAQVGKK
+621 
-633 TKIFITANSSSA
+633 KI
-645 TDPSIFDRM
+645 
-654 YFTINTTSTEPFV
+654 
-667 GTVLIEN
+667 
-674 IKVEEGSTATPY
+674 EEGSTATPY

-697 SREPLGKNIA
+697 SHEPLGENIA
-707 DPTKSFPYST
+707 NKDVQFPITTTDYTVYAKS
-717 SSYNIYIGKNT
+717 NIEDYKV
-728 EKYEANQKYII
+728 NQKYVL
-739 TMKATKASA
+739 TMKATKPATQ
-748 KRFGVYLL
+748 RFIAYLN
-756 GGSLGVGNMTPV
+756 GGTIKAADLYPV
-768 EGLTDTWQL
+768 EGLTDTWQGE
-777 LFTVTDA
+777 FTVTQANIDA
-784 HINAGVT
+784 GALRTLAVYQFPSDTKGTVKIDWLKIEKGNAR
-791 DVLSIYQLPQSITA
+791 
-805 SVQVEWI
+805 
-812 KLEKAEVWT
+812 T
-821 PNIDAFEYV
+821 PNIDSFKYV

-848 WNKIKGED
+848 WAKVKGED

-870 TNGQTPPESGW
+870 TNGQTPPGSGW

-888 PQGQYMWTKIVWTYS
+888 PQGQYMWTKVVWTYS

-908 TAYSVGKM
+908 TAYSVGKI
-916 GANGA
+916 GANGT

-930 DGVGIKTT
+930 DGVGIDDTLIE
-938 SVDYAISTSGTT
+938 YAVNTSGTVR
-950 KPTTGW
+950 PTSGW
-956 QPTIPT
+956 STNTPS

-984 GYSVARQGEKGDSG
+984 GYIVARQGANG
-998 KDGIAGKDG
+998 
-1007 VGLQSTNITY
+1007 
-1017 AGSTNGS
+1017 TNG
-1024 TPPST
+1024 
-1029 GWNTQVPTVPP
+1029 
-1040 GQYLWTRTVWTY
+1040 
-1052 TDSTSETGY
+1052 
-1061 SVARMG
+1061 
-1067 ADGAKGNDGIAGK
+1067 K
-1080 DGVGIKTTLIEYAV
+1080 
-1094 NTSGTTKPTSG
+1094 
-1105 WSTNIPTVPQGQ
+1105 
-1117 YLWTRTTWTYT
+1117 
-1128 DNTTEQG
+1128 
-1135 YTVARMGAD
+1135 
-1144 GAKGNDGVSVKTI
+1144 DGVSVKTI
-1157 TTTYQAGTS
+1157 ATTYQAGTS
-1166 GTTPPTGTWLT
+1166 GTTPPTGAWLP
-1177 TPPTVAENQFLWTKI
+1177 TPPAVAENQFLWTKI
-1192 EIALDNGTKSTG
+1192 EISLDDGTKSTG

-1258 TVPQGQYLWTRTVLT
+1258 AVPQGQYLWTRTVLT

-1295 LNNDNMVFNN
+1295 LNNDNMVFNS
-1305 RFDKFNEWP
+1305 RFEKFNEWP

-1378 FTNKNIAIIR
+1378 FTSKGIANIR

-1403 VGGNSYINLFTDGT
+1403 VGGNSYINLYMDGT
-1417 ANVGAG
+1417 ANAGAG
-1423 VTEYDGKNTPIA
+1423 VTEYEGKNTPIT

-1457 MFFITTDTNASSFL
+1457 MFFTVSDQNASSFL

-1492 LDSRFPSAKTIGGTT
+1492 LDSRFPSAKTIGATT

-1522 EKYTIALD
+1522 EKYTIAFD

-1575 GEADHLQIFHGVG
+1575 GEADHLQIFHGVN

-1794 QVDFATQIDGIPK
+1794 QVDFATQINGIPK
-1807 VFVQASMPT
+1807 VFVQANMPT

-1902 DVENIGLDASGAETR
+1902 DVENIGLDASGAETK
-1917 KFLESHLRLSY
+1917 KFLESHSRLSY

-1935 TLFDDQGNQ
+1935 TFFDDQGNQ

-1969 GTLDAKALTNTGWK
+1969 GTLNAKALTNMPWVN
-1983 TLRLNS
+1983 LV
-1989 QMDIAEGN
+1989 MDSAFETAESN
-1997 PPQYRIFYQLDGS
+1997 PPQYKIIFNLDGT
-2010 KLIKFRG
+2010 KTINFRG
-2017 QVKMKSGKMLHTKTY
+2017 QVKLKSGTMSPGRAYQPFKTASGAHSL
-2032 YPFQNGDPTATSTST
+2032 PA
-2047 ENYVPEEIRPD
+2047 EIRPKS
-2058 RTAFGYGAGPKA
+2058 TIFAYAPVGVASGTTFGGQWAITSSG
-2070 GGRIAATTTP
+2070 
-2080 RILINPAEDGDYFS
+2080 YFS
-2094 IEAFQYIKG
+2094 LGVAQANTTYAALSPITYVID

>member
-21 RLLMLEASGN
+21 RLLMLETSGN
-31 VIGFDAEGKVVPGQ
+31 VIGFDAEGKAVPGQ

-159 IYDGLKKVTEGVSFA
+159 IYDGLTKVTEGVSFA

-199 TATIEFKASY
+199 TATIEFKATY

-276 PYINATAQPE
+276 PYINATAQPG

-313 ATMGGLSDQTT
+313 ATIGELSDQTT

-385 AVQTQTGATATIGTD
+385 AVQTQTGATATIGTN

-406 AMSADTATVVF
+406 AMSADTATIVF

-451 TQYQRSTDGQTPPT
+451 TQYQRSANGQTPPT
-465 GTWLDEIPVVPPG
+465 GAWLDEIPVVPPG

-489 DDNTTSV
+489 DDDTTSV

-556 NGGLKVSFTKT
+556 NGALKVTFSKT

-594 TVMEGYSGKLENLR
+594 TVMEGYTGKLDNLR
-608 LGYRKSPNGTIIL
+608 LGYRKNPNGTIIL

-697 SREPLGKNIA
+697 SHEPLGKNILK
-707 DPTKSFPYST
+707 PSTFPIENSEYMVA
-717 SSYNIYIGKNT
+717 NFIPDEPYIEGQT
-728 EKYEANQKYII
+728 YTF
-739 TMKATKASA
+739 TMEATKAPTQT
-748 KRFGVYLL
+748 FGIYLRA
-756 GGSLGVGNMTPV
+756 GSLGAGNMKPL
-768 EGLTDTWQL
+768 EGLTDVWQVT
-777 LFTVTDA
+777 FTLNKD
-784 HINAGVT
+784 HIDGGANGLNVF
-791 DVLSIYQLPQSITA
+791 QLPSTTKGKVKIKWA
-805 SVQVEWI
+805 
-812 KLEKAEVWT
+812 KLEKGGTRT
-821 PNIDAFEYV
+821 PNIDAFKYV

-837 AEAPSDPTMYK
+837 AEAPTDPTMYK

-888 PQGQYMWTKIVWTYS
+888 PQGQYMWTKVVWTYS

-908 TAYSVGKM
+908 TAYSVGKI

-930 DGVGIKTT
+930 DGVGIDDTLIE
-938 SVDYAISTSGTT
+938 YAVNTSGTVR
-950 KPTTGW
+950 PTSGW
-956 QPTIPT
+956 STNTPS

-984 GYSVARQGEKGDSG
+984 GYIVARQGANG
-998 KDGIAGKDG
+998 
-1007 VGLQSTNITY
+1007 
-1017 AGSTNGS
+1017 TNG
-1024 TPPST
+1024 
-1029 GWNTQVPTVPP
+1029 
-1040 GQYLWTRTVWTY
+1040 
-1052 TDSTSETGY
+1052 
-1061 SVARMG
+1061 
-1067 ADGAKGNDGIAGK
+1067 K
-1080 DGVGIKTTLIEYAV
+1080 
-1094 NTSGTTKPTSG
+1094 
-1105 WSTNIPTVPQGQ
+1105 
-1117 YLWTRTTWTYT
+1117 
-1128 DNTTEQG
+1128 
-1135 YTVARMGAD
+1135 
-1144 GAKGNDGVSVKTI
+1144 DGVSVKTI

-1166 GTTPPTGTWLT
+1166 GTTPPTGTWLP
-1177 TPPTVAENQFLWTKI
+1177 TPPAVAENQFLWTKI
-1192 EIALDNGTKSTG
+1192 EISLDDGTKSTG

-1243 SGTTTPTGTWVSTPP
+1243 SGTSTPTGTWVSTPP
-1258 TVPQGQYLWTRTVLT
+1258 AVPQGQYLWTRTVLT

-1285 SKAGIDGENG
+1285 SKAGMDGENG

-1305 RFDKFNEWP
+1305 RFEKFNEWP
-1314 QNSMGWYKTQFTQA
+1314 QNSMGWLKTQFTQA

-1417 ANVGAG
+1417 ASAGAG
-1423 VTEYDGKNTPIA
+1423 VTEYDGKNTPIT
-1435 TANTWYRY
+1435 TANAWYRY

-1457 MFFITTDTNASSFL
+1457 MFFITTDANASSFL

-1594 TNYEFEKIMF
+1594 TNYEFEKVMF

-1660 LHGKPKNINFQQT
+1660 LHGKPRNLSYQQA
-1673 YQIPHPRFVNAGDIV
+1673 YQMPHPRFVNAGDIV

-1699 TADTML
+1699 TKDTLL
-1705 ACVRIFPEKDTVNSS
+1705 AIIRIFPEKDTANSGA
-1720 SNALMEKYITPSVLG
+1720 NALAEKPIKPSVLG
-1735 WSLANNTNWIN
+1735 WSMANNTDWVN

-1755 SGWLDILPYDNDAT
+1755 SGWLEFLTYDDDVT

-1807 VFVQASMPT
+1807 VFVQANMPT

-1830 GNKVTSIKVYGNGAW
+1830 GNRVTSIKVYGNGAW
-1845 HDQAIDQAVLNIVQ
+1845 HDQAIDQSVLNIVQ

-1917 KFLESHLRLSY
+1917 KFLESHMRLSY

-1935 TLFDDQGNQ
+1935 TLFDDQGKQ

-1958 LTLKDSSGTYN
+1958 LTLKDSTGTYN
-1969 GTLDAKALTNTGWK
+1969 GTLDAKALTNMPWVD
-1983 TLRLNS
+1983 LV
-1989 QMDIAEGN
+1989 MDSAFETAESN
-1997 PPQYRIFYQLDGS
+1997 PPQYKIIYNLDGS
-2010 KLIKFRG
+2010 KTINFRG
-2017 QVKMKSGKMLHTKTY
+2017 QVKLKSGTMSPGRAYQPFKTASGAHSLPSEVRPKSTTFAY
-2032 YPFQNGDPTATSTST
+2032 APVGVASGTTFGGQWAITSS
-2047 ENYVPEEIRPD
+2047 
-2058 RTAFGYGAGPKA
+2058 G
-2070 GGRIAATTTP
+2070 
-2080 RILINPAEDGDYFS
+2080 YFS
-2094 IEAFQYIKG
+2094 LGVAQSNTTYAVLSPITYVID

>member
-31 VIGFDAEGKVVPGQ
+31 VIGFDAEGKAVPGQ

-159 IYDGLKKVTEGVSFA
+159 IYDGLTKVTEGVSFA

-199 TATIEFKASY
+199 TATIEFKATY

-276 PYINATAQPE
+276 PYINATAQPG

-313 ATMGGLSDQTT
+313 ATIGELSDQTT

-385 AVQTQTGATATIGTD
+385 AVQTQTGATATIGTN

-451 TQYQRSTDGQTPPT
+451 TQYQRSADGQTPPT
-465 GTWLDEIPVVPPG
+465 GAWLDEIPVVPPG

-530 SGNPNLMT
+530 SGNPNLMKT
-538 VLKASDFYTQSGA
+538 VDFSKLSRSSSTILKPFDYVKDHGTYFEIDGNDPSASGVSRNVFIPLITRLQKGSIYIA
-551 TIEDF
+551 TIPMMISEDF
-556 NGGLKVSFTKT
+556 GTDFGGSPIYPYCAT
-567 DGATFLESRKNIPAL
+567 DDSQTQRPFFMN
-582 LPNKQYVLSADV
+582 PNKSCRGKWQYFKKAF
-594 TVMEGYSGKLENLR
+594 TVPTDMIDGNFAPFLQIYQKANLPGKLYI
-608 LGYRKSPNGTIIL
+608 GYDI
-621 PLTAKDAQVGKK
+621 
-633 TKIFITANSSSA
+633 KIEKVTSA
-645 TDPSIFDRM
+645 TDQ
-654 YFTINTTSTEPFV
+654 
-667 GTVLIEN
+667 
-674 IKVEEGSTATPY
+674 ATPY

-697 SREPLGKNIA
+697 SHEPLGKNILK
-707 DPTKSFPYST
+707 PSTFPIKNSEYMVA
-717 SSYNIYIGKNT
+717 NFIPDEPYIEGQT
-728 EKYEANQKYII
+728 YTF
-739 TMKATKASA
+739 TMEATKPSTQT
-748 KRFGVYLL
+748 FGIYLRA
-756 GGSLGVGNMTPV
+756 GSLGVGNMKPV
-768 EGLTDTWQL
+768 EGLTDVWQVT
-777 LFTVTDA
+777 FTPNKAIIDGGANSLNVF
-784 HINAGVT
+784 
-791 DVLSIYQLPQSITA
+791 QLPGATKGEVNIKWA
-805 SVQVEWI
+805 
-812 KLEKAEVWT
+812 KLEKGGTRT
-821 PNIDAFEYV
+821 PNIDAFKYV

-888 PQGQYMWTKIVWTYS
+888 PQGQYMWTKAVWTYS
-903 DDSIK
+903 DDSVKI
-908 TAYSVGKM
+908 AYSVGKI
-916 GANGA
+916 GANGT

-930 DGVGIKTT
+930 DGVGIDDTLIE
-938 SVDYAISTSGTT
+938 YAVSTSGTVR
-950 KPTTGW
+950 PTSGW
-956 QPTIPT
+956 STNTPS

-984 GYSVARQGEKGDSG
+984 GYIVARQGANG
-998 KDGIAGKDG
+998 
-1007 VGLQSTNITY
+1007 
-1017 AGSTNGS
+1017 TNG
-1024 TPPST
+1024 
-1029 GWNTQVPTVPP
+1029 
-1040 GQYLWTRTVWTY
+1040 
-1052 TDSTSETGY
+1052 
-1061 SVARMG
+1061 
-1067 ADGAKGNDGIAGK
+1067 K
-1080 DGVGIKTTLIEYAV
+1080 
-1094 NTSGTTKPTSG
+1094 
-1105 WSTNIPTVPQGQ
+1105 
-1117 YLWTRTTWTYT
+1117 
-1128 DNTTEQG
+1128 
-1135 YTVARMGAD
+1135 
-1144 GAKGNDGVSVKTI
+1144 DGVSVKTI

-1166 GTTPPTGTWLT
+1166 GTTPPTGAWLP
-1177 TPPTVAENQFLWTKI
+1177 TPPAVAENQFLWTKI
-1192 EIALDNGTKSTG
+1192 EISLDDGTKSTG

-1295 LNNDNMVFNN
+1295 LNNDNMVFNS
-1305 RFDKFNEWP
+1305 RFEKFNEWP
-1314 QNSMGWYKTQFTQA
+1314 QNSMGWLKTQFTQA

-1378 FTNKNIAIIR
+1378 FTSKGIANIR

-1403 VGGNSYINLFTDGT
+1403 VGGNSYINLYMDGT
-1417 ANVGAG
+1417 ANAGAG
-1423 VTEYDGKNTPIA
+1423 VTEYEGKNTPIT

-1457 MFFITTDTNASSFL
+1457 MFFITTDPNASSFL

-1522 EKYTIALD
+1522 EKYKIAFD

-1575 GEADHLQIFHGVG
+1575 GEADHLQIFHGVN

-1660 LHGKPKNINFQQT
+1660 LHGKPINLSFQQA
-1673 YQIPHPRFVNAGDIV
+1673 YQMPHPRFVNAGDIV

-1699 TADTML
+1699 TKDTLL
-1705 ACVRIFPEKDTVNSS
+1705 AIIRIFPEKDTANSGA
-1720 SNALMEKYITPSVLG
+1720 NALAEKPIKPSVLG
-1735 WSLANNTNWIN
+1735 WSMANNTNWVN

-1755 SGWLDILPYDNDAT
+1755 SGWLEFLTYDDDVT

-1944 TSNSSSNLTGGYLN
+1944 ISNSSSNLTGGYLN

-1983 TLRLNS
+1983 TFRLGPLFEVK
-1989 QMDIAEGN
+1989 EGN

-2010 KLIKFRG
+2010 KLVKFRG
-2017 QVKMKSGKMLHTKTY
+2017 QFGLKSGTMKANGTY
-2032 YPFQNGDPTATSTST
+2032 YPFKAENNASSG
-2047 ENYVPEEIRPD
+2047 ENYVPAEITPD
-2058 RTAFGYGAGPKA
+2058 VTAFGYGATNKA
-2070 GGRIAATTTP
+2070 QGGRLAATTS
-2080 RILINPAEDGDYFS
+2080 RNILLFPAADATYCS
-2094 IEAFQYIKG
+2094 IEALQYIIER

>member
-31 VIGFDAEGKVVPGQ
+31 VIGFDAEGKAVPGQ

-86 ITGEEWNKDWNRLIV
+86 ITGEEWNKNWNRLIV

-159 IYDGLKKVTEGVSFA
+159 IYDGLTKVTEGVSFA
-174 ISGQV
+174 ISGQA

-199 TATIEFKASY
+199 TATIEFKATY

-276 PYINATAQPE
+276 PYINTTAQPG
-286 IALSGSGNDRYISGE
+286 ITLSGSGNDRYISGE

-313 ATMGGLSDQTT
+313 ATIGGLSDQTT

-330 VKGADGKNTI
+330 VKGSDGKNTI

-385 AVQTQTGATATIGTD
+385 AVQTQTGATATIGTN

-451 TQYQRSTDGQTPPT
+451 TQYQRSADGQTPPT

-489 DDNTTSV
+489 DDDTTSI

-530 SGNPNLMT
+530 SGNPNISAKLNASCFSSGTGATVVDDNDEIVFTLDGTNQLSKYTLRAQTPLVEGKQYTISCEIMLEDGFAGDPSGIKLLHAYLPGGIT
-538 VLKASDFYTQSGA
+538 VLQTDTVPKNELNKWQKLIGTRTVTYGSSLPSEWYPLFRD
-551 TIEDF
+551 IR
-556 NGGLKVSFTKT
+556 NLK
-567 DGATFLESRKNIPAL
+567 P
-582 LPNKQYVLSADV
+582 
-594 TVMEGYSGKLENLR
+594 SGKVRLR
-608 LGYRKSPNGTIIL
+608 
-621 PLTAKDAQVGKK
+621 
-633 TKIFITANSSSA
+633 
-645 TDPSIFDRM
+645 
-654 YFTINTTSTEPFV
+654 
-667 GTVLIEN
+667 N
-674 IKVEEGSTATPY
+674 IKIEEGSTATPY

-697 SREPLGKNIA
+697 SHEALGKNIA
-707 DPTKSFPYST
+707 NKDIQFPIKSS
-717 SSYNIYIGKNT
+717 
-728 EKYEANQKYII
+728 E
-739 TMKATKASA
+739 
-748 KRFGVYLL
+748 YLL
-756 GGSLGVGNMTPV
+756 YKANMEEEYVIGQTYTVTIKGTKPASQTFIAYNDGVINFGNLKPV
-768 EGLTDTWQL
+768 EGLTGIWSLT
-777 LFTVTDA
+777 FTPTK
-784 HINAGVT
+784 I
-791 DVLSIYQLPQSITA
+791 A
-805 SVQVEWI
+805 SNTPKEFRIFQYPSSTVGTCQIDWLKI
-812 KLEKAEVWT
+812 EKGGTRT
-821 PNIDAFEYV
+821 PNIDAFKYV

-848 WNKIKGED
+848 WAKVKGED

-888 PQGQYMWTKIVWTYS
+888 PQGQYMWTKVVWTYS

-908 TAYSVGKM
+908 TAYSVGKI

-930 DGVGIKTT
+930 DGVGIDDTLIE
-938 SVDYAISTSGTT
+938 YAVNTSGTVR
-950 KPTTGW
+950 PTSGW
-956 QPTIPT
+956 STNTPS

-984 GYSVARQGEKGDSG
+984 GYIVARQGANGANG
-998 KDGIAGKDG
+998 K
-1007 VGLQSTNITY
+1007 
-1017 AGSTNGS
+1017 
-1024 TPPST
+1024 
-1029 GWNTQVPTVPP
+1029 
-1040 GQYLWTRTVWTY
+1040 
-1052 TDSTSETGY
+1052 
-1061 SVARMG
+1061 
-1067 ADGAKGNDGIAGK
+1067 
-1080 DGVGIKTTLIEYAV
+1080 
-1094 NTSGTTKPTSG
+1094 
-1105 WSTNIPTVPQGQ
+1105 
-1117 YLWTRTTWTYT
+1117 
-1128 DNTTEQG
+1128 
-1135 YTVARMGAD
+1135 
-1144 GAKGNDGVSVKTI
+1144 DGVSVKTI
-1157 TTTYQAGTS
+1157 ATTYQAGTS
-1166 GTTPPTGTWLT
+1166 GTTPPTGAWLP
-1177 TPPTVAENQFLWTKI
+1177 TPPAVAENQFLWTKI
-1192 EIALDNGTKSTG
+1192 EISLDDGTKSTG

-1295 LNNDNMVFNN
+1295 LNNDNMVFNS
-1305 RFDKFNEWP
+1305 RFEKFNEWP

-1378 FTNKNIAIIR
+1378 FTSKGIANIR

-1403 VGGNSYINLFTDGT
+1403 VGGNSYINLYMDGT
-1417 ANVGAG
+1417 ANAGAG
-1423 VTEYDGKNTPIA
+1423 VTEYEGKNTPIT

-1457 MFFITTDTNASSFL
+1457 MFFTVSDQNASSFL

-1492 LDSRFPSAKTIGGTT
+1492 LDSRFPSAKTIGATT

-1522 EKYTIALD
+1522 EKYTIAFD

-1575 GEADHLQIFHGVG
+1575 GEADHLQIFHGVN

-1735 WSLANNTNWIN
+1735 WSLANNTNWIK

-1755 SGWLDILPYDNDAT
+1755 SGWVDILPYDNDAT

-1816 DPSIKNGD
+1816 DPSVKNGD

-1902 DVENIGLDASGAETR
+1902 DVENISLDASGAETK

-1928 GSFLSQS
+1928 GSLLSQN
-1935 TLFDDQGNQ
+1935 TLFDAQGNQ

-1983 TLRLNS
+1983 TFRLGPLFEVK
-1989 QMDIAEGN
+1989 EGN
-1997 PPQYRIFYQLDGS
+1997 PPQYKIIYQLDGS
-2010 KLIKFRG
+2010 KLVKFRG
-2017 QVKMKSGKMLHTKTY
+2017 QFGLKSGNMRKGSTY
-2032 YPFQNGDPTATSTST
+2032 YPFKAENNASSG
-2047 ENYVPEEIRPD
+2047 ENYVPAEITPD
-2058 RTAFGYGAGPKA
+2058 VTAFGYGATSTA
-2070 GGRIAATTTP
+2070 EGGRLAATTA
-2080 RILINPAEDGDYFS
+2080 RNILLFPASDTSYCS
-2094 IEAFQYIKG
+2094 IEAFQYIIER

>member
-21 RLLMLEASGN
+21 RLLMLETSGN
-31 VIGFDAEGKVVPGQ
+31 VIGFDAEGKAVPGQ

-276 PYINATAQPE
+276 PYINATAQSE

-313 ATMGGLSDQTT
+313 ATIGGLSDQTT

-385 AVQTQTGATATIGTD
+385 AVQTQTGATAMIGTN
-400 GVYRVT
+400 GVYKIT

-525 GDYDY
+525 GNYDY
-530 SGNPNLMT
+530 SGRPNLMPNLDFSKLSKNGSVIQEPYAYVKDGGSHF
-538 VLKASDFYTQSGA
+538 VLDFSDASANGVDRSVYIPAIGRLEKGA
-551 TIEDF
+551 TYI
-556 NGGLKVSFTKT
+556 
-567 DGATFLESRKNIPAL
+567 
-582 LPNKQYVLSADV
+582 V
-594 TVMEGYSGKLENLR
+594 TVPIMISDDFSTSYGASPIYPYCVSANNVETRVTSLYPDNNCRGKWGFIKKTFTVPANVSDGEFTYFKVYSSDK
-608 LGYRKSPNGTIIL
+608 
-621 PLTAKDAQVGKK
+621 QVGKLYIGYDI
-633 TKIFITANSSSA
+633 KIEKV
-645 TDPSIFDRM
+645 
-654 YFTINTTSTEPFV
+654 TST
-667 GTVLIEN
+667 
-674 IKVEEGSTATPY
+674 SDTATPY
-686 QPNLIEEPYQI
+686 QPNLLDAPYYL
-697 SREPLGKNIA
+697 SKVALGKNIA
-707 DPTKSFPYST
+707 NKDIQFPIKSSEYLV
-717 SSYNIYIGKNT
+717 YIARMIEPFVVGET
-728 EKYEANQKYII
+728 YTI
-739 TMKATKASA
+739 TIKATKPASQT
-748 KRFGVYLL
+748 FMVYNS
-756 GGSLGVGNMTPV
+756 GEGTTYYGNLKPV
-768 EGLTDTWQL
+768 DGLTDIWSLT
-777 LFTVTDA
+777 FTPSNVSSSNPSDLRIFQYPSSTKGA
-784 HINAGVT
+784 
-791 DVLSIYQLPQSITA
+791 
-805 SVQVEWI
+805 VQIDWLKI
-812 KLEKAEVWT
+812 EKGDTRT
-821 PNIDAFEYV
+821 PNIDAFKYV

-888 PQGQYMWTKIVWTYS
+888 PQGQYMWMKAVWTYS

-908 TAYSVGKM
+908 TAYSVGKI
-916 GANGA
+916 GA

-930 DGVGIKTT
+930 DGVGIDDTLIE
-938 SVDYAISTSGTT
+938 YAVSTSGTVR
-950 KPTTGW
+950 PTSGW
-956 QPTIPT
+956 STNTPS

-984 GYSVARQGEKGDSG
+984 GYIVARQGANG
-998 KDGIAGKDG
+998 K
-1007 VGLQSTNITY
+1007 
-1017 AGSTNGS
+1017 
-1024 TPPST
+1024 
-1029 GWNTQVPTVPP
+1029 
-1040 GQYLWTRTVWTY
+1040 
-1052 TDSTSETGY
+1052 
-1061 SVARMG
+1061 
-1067 ADGAKGNDGIAGK
+1067 
-1080 DGVGIKTTLIEYAV
+1080 
-1094 NTSGTTKPTSG
+1094 
-1105 WSTNIPTVPQGQ
+1105 
-1117 YLWTRTTWTYT
+1117 
-1128 DNTTEQG
+1128 
-1135 YTVARMGAD
+1135 
-1144 GAKGNDGVSVKTI
+1144 DGVSVKTI

-1166 GTTPPTGTWLT
+1166 GTTPPTGAWLP

-1192 EIALDNGTKSTG
+1192 EISLDDGTKSTG

-1258 TVPQGQYLWTRTVLT
+1258 AVPQGQYLWTRTVLT

-1305 RFDKFNEWP
+1305 RFEKFNEWP

-1344 GDASSGSRYTFSRN
+1344 GDASSASRYTFSRN

-1378 FTNKNIAIIR
+1378 FTTKTIAIIR
-1388 MFDAEHANSSNQPDT
+1388 MFDAEHANSSSQPDT

-1417 ANVGAG
+1417 ANTGAG
-1423 VTEYDGKNTPIA
+1423 VTEYDGKNTPIT
-1435 TANTWYRY
+1435 TANAWYRY

-1457 MFFITTDTNASSFL
+1457 MFFTVSDPNASSFL

-1552 GKGNVLLNTSGNK
+1552 VKGKVLLNTSGNK

-1575 GEADHLQIFHGVG
+1575 GEADHLQIFHGVN

-1644 QFEILA
+1644 QFEILE

-1660 LHGKPKNINFQQT
+1660 LHGKPRNVSYQQA
-1673 YQIPHPRFVNAGDIV
+1673 YQMPHPRFVNAGDIV
-1688 HVSFDYKEKNR
+1688 HISFDYKEKNR
-1699 TADTML
+1699 TKDTLL
-1705 ACVRIFPEKDTVNSS
+1705 AIIRIFPEKDTANSGA
-1720 SNALMEKYITPSVLG
+1720 NALAEKPIKPSVLG
-1735 WSLANNTNWIN
+1735 WSLANNTDWVN

-1755 SGWLDILPYDNDAT
+1755 SGWLEVLPYDDDTT
-1769 GNHESFYREIFVTNA
+1769 GNHESFYREIFVTNS

-1807 VFVQASMPT
+1807 VFVQANMPT
-1816 DPSIKNGD
+1816 DPSVKNGD

-1830 GNKVTSIKVYGNGAW
+1830 GNRVTSIKVYGNGAW

-1902 DVENIGLDASGAETR
+1902 DVENIGLDASGAETK
-1917 KFLESHLRLSY
+1917 KFLESHSRLSY

-1935 TLFDDQGNQ
+1935 TFFDDQGNQ

-1969 GTLDAKALTNTGWK
+1969 GTLNAKALTNMPWVN
-1983 TLRLNS
+1983 LV
-1989 QMDIAEGN
+1989 MDSAFETAESN
-1997 PPQYRIFYQLDGS
+1997 PPQYKIIFNLDGT
-2010 KLIKFRG
+2010 KTINFRG
-2017 QVKMKSGKMLHTKTY
+2017 QVKLKSGTMSPGRAYQPFKTASGAHSL
-2032 YPFQNGDPTATSTST
+2032 PA
-2047 ENYVPEEIRPD
+2047 EIRPKS
-2058 RTAFGYGAGPKA
+2058 TIFAYAPVGVASGTTFGGQWAITSSG
-2070 GGRIAATTTP
+2070 
-2080 RILINPAEDGDYFS
+2080 YFS
-2094 IEAFQYIKG
+2094 LGVAQSNTTYAVLSPITYVID

>member
-21 RLLMLEASGN
+21 RLLMLETSGN
-31 VIGFDAEGKVVPGQ
+31 VIGFDAEGKAVPGQ

-66 YIGETAQTPIT
+66 YIGETAQAPIT

-159 IYDGLKKVTEGVSFA
+159 IYDGLTKVTEGVSFA

-199 TATIEFKASY
+199 TATIEFKATY

-313 ATMGGLSDQTT
+313 ATIGGLSDQTT

-385 AVQTQTGATATIGTD
+385 AVQTQTGATATIGTN

-406 AMSADTATVVF
+406 AMSADTATIVF

-451 TQYQRSTDGQTPPT
+451 TQYQRSADGQTPPT

-525 GDYDY
+525 GNYDY
-530 SGNPNLMT
+530 SGNPNLMR
-538 VLKASDFYTQSGA
+538 VIKASDFKTETDSDVTISDIGYNSIRLTSQGTDLKPFAAYTLNNISSLVSGKTYTMSA
-551 TIEDF
+551 KVKIEEGTTGNIDKLRIAYRKTLGGTI
-556 NGGLKVSFTKT
+556 L
-567 DGATFLESRKNIPAL
+567 
-582 LPNKQYVLSADV
+582 LSAN
-594 TVMEGYSGKLENLR
+594 TKGAE
-608 LGYRKSPNGTIIL
+608 
-621 PLTAKDAQVGKK
+621 VGKEIIIK
-633 TKIFITANSSSA
+633 GTGIVNYNITDLNRFYLSIGTEAGSTMNGSVIVSDIKI
-645 TDPSIFDRM
+645 
-654 YFTINTTSTEPFV
+654 
-667 GTVLIEN
+667 
-674 IKVEEGSTATPY
+674 EEGSTATPY

-697 SREPLGKNIA
+697 SHEPLGENIA
-707 DPTKSFPYST
+707 NKDVQFPITITDYMV
-717 SSYNIYIGKNT
+717 YGKANT
-728 EKYEANQKYII
+728 ENYVLNQEYTVSI
-739 TMKATKASA
+739 KATKPATQQ
-748 KRFGVYLL
+748 FYVYVD
-756 GGSLGVGNMTPV
+756 GGINKKVTLSPV
-768 EGLTDTWQL
+768 EGLTDVWEGT
-777 LFTVTDA
+777 FTVDQTD
-784 HINAGVT
+784 INNGASKY
-791 DVLSIYQLPQSITA
+791 LNIFQYPTA
-805 SVQVEWI
+805 TKGTVKIDWLKI
-812 KLEKAEVWT
+812 EKGGTRT
-821 PNIDAFEYV
+821 PNIDAFKYV

-848 WNKIKGED
+848 WAKVKGED

-870 TNGQTPPESGW
+870 TNGQTPPGSGW

-888 PQGQYMWTKIVWTYS
+888 PQGQYMWTKVVWTYS

-908 TAYSVGKM
+908 TAYSVGKI

-930 DGVGIKTT
+930 DGVGINDTLIE
-938 SVDYAISTSGTT
+938 YAVNTSGTVR
-950 KPTTGW
+950 PTSGW
-956 QPTIPT
+956 STNTPS

-984 GYSVARQGEKGDSG
+984 GYIVARQGANGANG
-998 KDGIAGKDG
+998 K
-1007 VGLQSTNITY
+1007 
-1017 AGSTNGS
+1017 
-1024 TPPST
+1024 
-1029 GWNTQVPTVPP
+1029 
-1040 GQYLWTRTVWTY
+1040 
-1052 TDSTSETGY
+1052 
-1061 SVARMG
+1061 
-1067 ADGAKGNDGIAGK
+1067 
-1080 DGVGIKTTLIEYAV
+1080 
-1094 NTSGTTKPTSG
+1094 
-1105 WSTNIPTVPQGQ
+1105 
-1117 YLWTRTTWTYT
+1117 
-1128 DNTTEQG
+1128 
-1135 YTVARMGAD
+1135 
-1144 GAKGNDGVSVKTI
+1144 DGVSVKTI
-1157 TTTYQAGTS
+1157 ATTYQAGTS
-1166 GTTPPTGTWLT
+1166 GTTPPTGAWLP
-1177 TPPTVAENQFLWTKI
+1177 TPPAVAENQFLWTKI
-1192 EIALDNGTKSTG
+1192 EISLDDGTKSTG

-1258 TVPQGQYLWTRTVLT
+1258 AVPQGQYLWTRTVLT

-1285 SKAGIDGENG
+1285 SKTGIDGENG

-1305 RFDKFNEWP
+1305 RFEKFNEWP

-1388 MFDAEHANSSNQPDT
+1388 MFDDEHANASAESGT
-1403 VGGNSYINLFTDGT
+1403 VGGNSYINLFADGT
-1417 ANVGAG
+1417 ANAGSG
-1423 VTEYDGKNTPIA
+1423 VTEYDGKNTPIT

-1443 KVRFLVPDNVTNVK
+1443 KVRFLVPDNVANVK
-1457 MFFITTDTNASSFL
+1457 IFFITSDPNASSFL

-1492 LDSRFPSAKTIGGTT
+1492 LDSRFPSAKTIGATT

-1522 EKYTIALD
+1522 EKYTFALD

-1588 GATTEA
+1588 GGTTEA

-1635 KGAWVFTDD
+1635 KGTWVFTDD

-1660 LHGKPKNINFQQT
+1660 LHGKPRNINFQQT
-1673 YQIPHPRFVNAGDIV
+1673 YQMPHPRFVNAGDII

-1705 ACVRIFPEKDTVNSS
+1705 ACVRIFPEKDTVNSA

-1735 WSLANNTNWIN
+1735 WSLANNTDWVN

-1816 DPSIKNGD
+1816 DPNVKNGD

-1830 GNKVTSIKVYGNGAW
+1830 GNRVTSIKVYGNGAW

-1902 DVENIGLDASGAETR
+1902 DVENIGLDASGAETK
-1917 KFLESHLRLSY
+1917 KFSESHMRLSY
-1928 GSFLSQS
+1928 GSFLSQN
-1935 TLFDDQGNQ
+1935 TLFDDQGKQ

-1969 GTLDAKALTNTGWK
+1969 GTLDAKALTNMPWVD
-1983 TLRLNS
+1983 LV
-1989 QMDIAEGN
+1989 MDSAFETAESN
-1997 PPQYRIFYQLDGS
+1997 PPQYKIIYNLDGS
-2010 KLIKFRG
+2010 KTINFRG
-2017 QVKMKSGKMLHTKTY
+2017 QVKLKSGTMSPGRAYQPFKT
-2032 YPFQNGDPTATSTST
+2032 AS
-2047 ENYVPEEIRPD
+2047 
-2058 RTAFGYGAGPKA
+2058 GAHS
-2070 GGRIAATTTP
+2070 
-2080 RILINPAEDGDYFS
+2080 LPAEVRPRSTTFAYAPVGVASGTTFGGQWAITSSGYFS
-2094 IEAFQYIKG
+2094 LGVAQSNTTYAVLSPITYVID

>member
-21 RLLMLEASGN
+21 RLLILETSGN
-31 VIGFDAEGKVVPGQ
+31 VIGFDAEGKAVPGQ

-58 SPVFTAIP
+58 SPIFTAIP

-159 IYDGLKKVTEGVSFA
+159 IYDGLAKVTEGISFA

-199 TATIEFKASY
+199 TATIEFKTSY

-313 ATMGGLSDQTT
+313 ATIGGLSDQTT

-451 TQYQRSTDGQTPPT
+451 TQYQRSADGQTPPT
-465 GTWLDEIPVVPPG
+465 GTWLDEIPIVPPG

-489 DDNTTSV
+489 DDNATSV

-510 KDSYVHTMFANDIDF
+510 KPSYIHTAWANVDTFPEFVKGARPNVHRKSELYSMLSNNSA
-525 GDYDY
+525 DY
-530 SGNPNLMT
+530 PNQGYWLT
-538 VLKASDFYTQSGA
+538 D
-551 TIEDF
+551 
-556 NGGLKVSFTKT
+556 T
-567 DGATFLESRKNIPAL
+567 DGRLFFRTERTNLEKNPDKFSVYNGIGMDYNSNDPE
-582 LPNKQYVLSADV
+582 N
-594 TVMEGYSGKLENLR
+594 SGSIDTNL
-608 LGYRKSPNGTIIL
+608 
-621 PLTAKDAQVGKK
+621 VGKK
-633 TKIFITANSSSA
+633 VIVSGRWRGSRETELVFMSKVIVDGVTKALPKDKEKVKIS
-645 TDPSIFDRM
+645 TDWQTF
-654 YFTINTTSTEPFV
+654 STV
-667 GTVLIEN
+667 ID
-674 IKVEEGSTATPY
+674 KVEEGTSVVRFLPSYNYPGNWETAEGFY
-686 QPNLIEEPYQI
+686 LDQKDIKIEIVDEGESEEPTPWI
-697 SREPLGKNIA
+697 PPITRKLFNPKNIFEGGNSRNPA
-707 DPTKSFPYST
+707 NFQGSNVEATKNVEVAEWGAKDASTFVITGGTHVIKGVMKVRLTNPPLQSDGKTFYRTNFHIRNNHETNTLIIALNGGTSVSVPPKAIGYFGTPTNQHIANSDLQFHFQVEDPGMDINCTFWNPEFYA
-717 SSYNIYIGKNT
+717 YDIEHGFT
-728 EKYEANQKYII
+728 EKAPGSAGRIYLGTYTDSNEEASGNPADYDW
-739 TMKATKASA
+739 A
-748 KRFGVYLL
+748 KV
-756 GGSLGVGNMTPV
+756 
-768 EGLTDTWQL
+768 
-777 LFTVTDA
+777 
-784 HINAGVT
+784 
-791 DVLSIYQLPQSITA
+791 
-805 SVQVEWI
+805 
-812 KLEKAEVWT
+812 
-821 PNIDAFEYV
+821 
-830 GFYTGEL
+830 
-837 AEAPSDPTMYK
+837 
-848 WNKIKGED
+848 KGED
-856 GVGLESTEIFYVGS
+856 GVGLESTEIFYAGS

-888 PQGQYMWTKIVWTYS
+888 PQGQYMWMKAVWTYS

-908 TAYSVGKM
+908 TAYSVGKI
-916 GANGA
+916 GA

-930 DGVGIKTT
+930 DGVGIDDTLIE
-938 SVDYAISTSGTT
+938 YAVNTSGTVR
-950 KPTTGW
+950 PTSGW
-956 QPTIPT
+956 STNTPS

-984 GYSVARQGEKGDSG
+984 GYIVARQGANG
-998 KDGIAGKDG
+998 K
-1007 VGLQSTNITY
+1007 
-1017 AGSTNGS
+1017 
-1024 TPPST
+1024 
-1029 GWNTQVPTVPP
+1029 
-1040 GQYLWTRTVWTY
+1040 
-1052 TDSTSETGY
+1052 
-1061 SVARMG
+1061 
-1067 ADGAKGNDGIAGK
+1067 
-1080 DGVGIKTTLIEYAV
+1080 
-1094 NTSGTTKPTSG
+1094 
-1105 WSTNIPTVPQGQ
+1105 
-1117 YLWTRTTWTYT
+1117 
-1128 DNTTEQG
+1128 
-1135 YTVARMGAD
+1135 
-1144 GAKGNDGVSVKTI
+1144 DGVSVKTI

-1166 GTTPPTGTWLT
+1166 GTTPPTGAWLP

-1192 EIALDNGTKSTG
+1192 EISLDDGTKSTG

-1258 TVPQGQYLWTRTVLT
+1258 AVPQGQYLWTRTVLT

-1295 LNNDNMVFNN
+1295 LNNDNMVFNS
-1305 RFDKFNEWP
+1305 RFEKFNEWP

-1344 GDASSGSRYTFSRN
+1344 GDASSTSRYTFSRN

-1378 FTNKNIAIIR
+1378 FTNKNITIIR
-1388 MFDAEHANSSNQPDT
+1388 MFDAEHANSSSQPDT

-1417 ANVGAG
+1417 ANAGAG
-1423 VTEYDGKNTPIA
+1423 VTEYDGKNTPIT
-1435 TANTWYRY
+1435 TANAWYRY
-1443 KVRFLVPDNVTNVK
+1443 KVRFLVPDNVANVK
-1457 MFFITTDTNASSFL
+1457 MFFTTTDPNASSFL
-1471 FVRDPQGVI
+1471 FIRDPQGVI

-1492 LDSRFPSAKTIGGTT
+1492 LDSRFPSAKTIGATT

-1522 EKYTIALD
+1522 EKYTIAFD

-1542 QVVLADKNEA
+1542 QVFLRDKNEA

-1575 GEADHLQIFHGVG
+1575 GEADHLQIFHGVN

-1635 KGAWVFTDD
+1635 KGSWVFTDD
-1644 QFEILA
+1644 QFEILE

-1660 LHGKPKNINFQQT
+1660 LYGKPINVSYQQA
-1673 YQIPHPRFVNAGDIV
+1673 YQMPHPRFVNAGDIV

-1699 TADTML
+1699 TKDTLL
-1705 ACVRIFPEKDTVNSS
+1705 AIIRIFPEKDTANSAA
-1720 SNALMEKYITPSVLG
+1720 NALAEKPIKPSVLG
-1735 WSLANNTNWIN
+1735 WSLANNTDWVN

-1755 SGWLDILPYDNDAT
+1755 SGWLEVLMYDDDVT
-1769 GNHESFYREIFVTNA
+1769 GNHESFYREIFVTNS

-1807 VFVQASMPT
+1807 VFVQANMPT
-1816 DPSIKNGD
+1816 DPSVKNGD

-1830 GNKVTSIKVYGNGAW
+1830 GNKVTAIKVYGNGAW
-1845 HDQAIDQAVLNIVQ
+1845 HDQAIDQSVLNIVQ

-1902 DVENIGLDASGAETR
+1902 DGENIGLDASGAETK
-1917 KFLESHLRLSY
+1917 KFLESHMRLAY

-1935 TLFDDQGNQ
+1935 TLFDDQGKE

-1969 GTLDAKALTNTGWK
+1969 GTLDAKALSNTGWK
-1983 TLRLNS
+1983 TFRLGPLFEVK
-1989 QMDIAEGN
+1989 EGN

-2010 KLIKFRG
+2010 KLVKFRG
-2017 QVKMKSGKMLHTKTY
+2017 QFGLKSGTMKANGTY
-2032 YPFQNGDPTATSTST
+2032 YPFKAVNNAQDPV
-2047 ENYVPEEIRPD
+2047 NYAPAEITPD
-2058 RTAFGYGAGPKA
+2058 VTAFGYGATNTA
-2070 GGRIAATTTP
+2070 QGGRLAATTS
-2080 RILINPAEDGDYFS
+2080 RNILLFPASDATYCS
-2094 IEAFQYIKG
+2094 LEAFQYIIER

>member
-21 RLLMLEASGN
+21 RLLMLETSGN
-31 VIGFDAEGKVVPGQ
+31 VIGFDAEGNAVPGQ

-66 YIGETAQTPIT
+66 YIGETAQAPIT

-159 IYDGLKKVTEGVSFA
+159 IYDGLTKVTEGVSFA

-199 TATIEFKASY
+199 TATIEFKATY

-313 ATMGGLSDQTT
+313 ATIGGLSDQTT

-330 VKGADGKNTI
+330 VKGVDGKNTI

-385 AVQTQTGATATIGTD
+385 AVQTQTGATATIGTN

-451 TQYQRSTDGQTPPT
+451 TQYQRSADGQTPPT

-538 VLKASDFYTQSGA
+538 VLKASDFHTLSGA

-556 NGGLKVSFTKT
+556 NGGLKATFTKT
-567 DGATFLESRKNIPAL
+567 NGATFLESKKNIPAL
-582 LPNKQYVLSADV
+582 LPSKQYTLSADV
-594 TVMEGYSGKLENLR
+594 TVTEGYSGKLENLR
-608 LGYRKSPNGTIIL
+608 FGYRKNPTGAIIL

-697 SREPLGKNIA
+697 SYEPLGKNIVNK
-707 DPTKSFPYST
+707 DIQFPITTTDYMV
-717 SSYNIYIGKNT
+717 YGKANT
-728 EKYEANQKYII
+728 ENYILNQEYTVSI
-739 TMKATKASA
+739 KATKPATQQ
-748 KRFGVYLL
+748 FYVYVD
-756 GGSLGVGNMTPV
+756 GGRNKKVTLSPVG
-768 EGLTDTWQL
+768 GLTDVWEGT
-777 LFTVTDA
+777 FTVDQTDMNNGA
-784 HINAGVT
+784 TKYLNIFQYPTNTKGTVKI
-791 DVLSIYQLPQSITA
+791 DWVKI
-805 SVQVEWI
+805 
-812 KLEKAEVWT
+812 EKGDTRT
-821 PNIDAFEYV
+821 PNIDAFKYV

-837 AEAPSDPTMYK
+837 AEAPSNPTMYK

-908 TAYSVGKM
+908 TAYSVGKI
-916 GANGA
+916 GANGT

-930 DGVGIKTT
+930 DGVGIADTLIE
-938 SVDYAISTSGTT
+938 YAVNTSGTVR
-950 KPTTGW
+950 PTSGW
-956 QPTIPT
+956 STNTPS

-984 GYSVARQGEKGDSG
+984 GYIVARQGANG
-998 KDGIAGKDG
+998 
-1007 VGLQSTNITY
+1007 
-1017 AGSTNGS
+1017 TNG
-1024 TPPST
+1024 
-1029 GWNTQVPTVPP
+1029 
-1040 GQYLWTRTVWTY
+1040 
-1052 TDSTSETGY
+1052 
-1061 SVARMG
+1061 
-1067 ADGAKGNDGIAGK
+1067 K
-1080 DGVGIKTTLIEYAV
+1080 
-1094 NTSGTTKPTSG
+1094 
-1105 WSTNIPTVPQGQ
+1105 
-1117 YLWTRTTWTYT
+1117 
-1128 DNTTEQG
+1128 
-1135 YTVARMGAD
+1135 
-1144 GAKGNDGVSVKTI
+1144 DGVSVKTI

-1166 GTTPPTGTWLT
+1166 GTTPPTGAWLP
-1177 TPPTVAENQFLWTKI
+1177 TPPAVAENQFLWTKI
-1192 EIALDNGTKSTG
+1192 EISLDDGTKSTG

-1295 LNNDNMVFNN
+1295 LNNDNMVFNS
-1305 RFDKFNEWP
+1305 RFEKFNEWP

-1344 GDASSGSRYTFSRN
+1344 GDASSGSRYTFSRS

-1378 FTNKNIAIIR
+1378 FTNKNIANIR

-1403 VGGNSYINLFTDGT
+1403 VGGNSYINLYMDGT
-1417 ANVGAG
+1417 ANAGAG
-1423 VTEYDGKNTPIA
+1423 VTEYDGKNTPIT

-1457 MFFITTDTNASSFL
+1457 IFFITTDANASSFL
-1471 FVRDPQGVI
+1471 FIRDPQGVI

-1660 LHGKPKNINFQQT
+1660 LHGKPRNINFQQT
-1673 YQIPHPRFVNAGDIV
+1673 YQMPHPRFVNAGDII

-1705 ACVRIFPEKDTVNSS
+1705 ACVRIFPEKDTVNSA

-1735 WSLANNTNWIN
+1735 WSLANNTDWVN

-1755 SGWLDILPYDNDAT
+1755 SGWLDILPYDNDTT

-1816 DPSIKNGD
+1816 DPNVKNGD

-1830 GNKVTSIKVYGNGAW
+1830 GNRVTSIKVYGNGAW

-1902 DVENIGLDASGAETR
+1902 DVENISLDASGAETK
-1917 KFLESHLRLSY
+1917 KFLESHMRLSY

-1935 TLFDDQGNQ
+1935 TLFDDQGKQ

-1969 GTLDAKALTNTGWK
+1969 GTLDAKALTNMPWVD
-1983 TLRLNS
+1983 LV
-1989 QMDIAEGN
+1989 MDSAFETAESN
-1997 PPQYRIFYQLDGS
+1997 PPQYKIIYNLDGT
-2010 KLIKFRG
+2010 KTINFRG
-2017 QVKMKSGKMLHTKTY
+2017 QVKLKSGTMSPGRAYQPFKTASGAHSLPSEVRPKSTTFAY
-2032 YPFQNGDPTATSTST
+2032 APVGVASGTTFGGQWAITSS
-2047 ENYVPEEIRPD
+2047 
-2058 RTAFGYGAGPKA
+2058 G
-2070 GGRIAATTTP
+2070 
-2080 RILINPAEDGDYFS
+2080 YFS
-2094 IEAFQYIKG
+2094 LGVAQSNTTYAVLSPITYVID

>member
-31 VIGFDAEGKVVPGQ
+31 VIGFDAEGKAVPGQ

-86 ITGEEWNKDWNRLIV
+86 ITGEEWNKNWNRLIV

-159 IYDGLKKVTEGVSFA
+159 IYDGLTKVTEGVSFA
-174 ISGQV
+174 ISGQA

-199 TATIEFKASY
+199 TATIEFKATY

-276 PYINATAQPE
+276 PYINTTAQPG
-286 IALSGSGNDRYISGE
+286 ITLSGSGNDRYISGE

-313 ATMGGLSDQTT
+313 ATIGGLSDQTT

-330 VKGADGKNTI
+330 VKGSDGKNTI

-385 AVQTQTGATATIGTD
+385 AVQTQTGATATIGTN

-451 TQYQRSTDGQTPPT
+451 TQYQRSADGQTPPT

-489 DDNTTSV
+489 DDNTASV

-525 GDYDY
+525 GNYDY
-530 SGNPNLMT
+530 SGNPNLMKAVDFSKLSRSSST
-538 VLKASDFYTQSGA
+538 ILKPFEYVKDHGAYFEIDGNDPSASGVSRNVFIPLITRLQKGSTYIA
-551 TIEDF
+551 TIPMMISEDF
-556 NGGLKVSFTKT
+556 GTDFGGSPIYAYCAT
-567 DGATFLESRKNIPAL
+567 DGSQTQRPVFMNPNESCRGKWQYFKKTFTVPTDMMDGNFAPFLQIYQKPD
-582 LPNKQYVLSADV
+582 LP
-594 TVMEGYSGKLENLR
+594 GKLYI
-608 LGYRKSPNGTIIL
+608 GYDI
-621 PLTAKDAQVGKK
+621 
-633 TKIFITANSSSA
+633 KIEKVTSA
-645 TDPSIFDRM
+645 TDQ
-654 YFTINTTSTEPFV
+654 
-667 GTVLIEN
+667 
-674 IKVEEGSTATPY
+674 ATPY

-697 SREPLGKNIA
+697 SREPLGENIA

-717 SSYNIYIGKNT
+717 SSYNIYLGKNT

-748 KRFGVYLL
+748 KSFGVYLL

-791 DVLSIYQLPQSITA
+791 DVLSIYQLPQSING
-805 SVQVEWI
+805 SVKVEWI

-821 PNIDAFEYV
+821 PNIDAFKYV

-888 PQGQYMWTKIVWTYS
+888 PQGQYMWTKVVWTYS
-903 DDSIK
+903 DNSIK
-908 TAYSVGKM
+908 TAYSVGKI
-916 GANGA
+916 GANGT

-930 DGVGIKTT
+930 DGVGIDDTLIE
-938 SVDYAISTSGTT
+938 YAVSTSGTVR
-950 KPTTGW
+950 PTSGW
-956 QPTIPT
+956 STNTPS

-984 GYSVARQGEKGDSG
+984 GYIVARQGANG
-998 KDGIAGKDG
+998 
-1007 VGLQSTNITY
+1007 
-1017 AGSTNGS
+1017 TNG
-1024 TPPST
+1024 
-1029 GWNTQVPTVPP
+1029 
-1040 GQYLWTRTVWTY
+1040 
-1052 TDSTSETGY
+1052 
-1061 SVARMG
+1061 
-1067 ADGAKGNDGIAGK
+1067 K
-1080 DGVGIKTTLIEYAV
+1080 
-1094 NTSGTTKPTSG
+1094 
-1105 WSTNIPTVPQGQ
+1105 
-1117 YLWTRTTWTYT
+1117 
-1128 DNTTEQG
+1128 
-1135 YTVARMGAD
+1135 
-1144 GAKGNDGVSVKTI
+1144 DGVSVKTI
-1157 TTTYQAGTS
+1157 ATTYQAGTS
-1166 GTTPPTGTWLT
+1166 GTTPPTGAWLT
-1177 TPPTVAENQFLWTKI
+1177 TPPAVAENQFLWTKI
-1192 EIALDNGTKSTG
+1192 EISLDDGTKSTG

-1258 TVPQGQYLWTRTVLT
+1258 AVPQGQYLWTRTVLT

-1305 RFDKFNEWP
+1305 RFEKFNEWP
-1314 QNSMGWYKTQFTQA
+1314 QNSMGWLKTQFTQA

-1388 MFDAEHANSSNQPDT
+1388 MFDAEHANSSSQPDT

-1417 ANVGAG
+1417 ASAGAG

-1443 KVRFLVPDNVTNVK
+1443 KVRFLVPDNATNVK
-1457 MFFITTDTNASSFL
+1457 MFFTVSDPNASSFL

-1492 LDSRFPSAKTIGGTT
+1492 LDSRFPSAKTIGATT

-1522 EKYTIALD
+1522 EKYTIAFD

-1575 GEADHLQIFHGVG
+1575 GEADHLQIFHGVN

-1635 KGAWVFTDD
+1635 KGSWVFTDD
-1644 QFEILA
+1644 QFEILE

-1660 LHGKPKNINFQQT
+1660 LHGKPINLSYQQA
-1673 YQIPHPRFVNAGDIV
+1673 YQMPHPRFVNAGDIV

-1699 TADTML
+1699 TKDTLL
-1705 ACVRIFPEKDTVNSS
+1705 AIIRIFPEKDTANSGA
-1720 SNALMEKYITPSVLG
+1720 NALAEKPIKPSVLG
-1735 WSLANNTNWIN
+1735 WSLANNTDWVN

-1755 SGWLDILPYDNDAT
+1755 SGWLEVLMYDDDVT

-1807 VFVQASMPT
+1807 VFVQANMPT

-1859 LNAVNINGSVV
+1859 LNAVNINGSIV

-1902 DVENIGLDASGAETR
+1902 DVENISLDASGAETK

-1928 GSFLSQS
+1928 GSLLSQN
-1935 TLFDDQGNQ
+1935 TLFDAQGNQ

-1983 TLRLNS
+1983 TFRLGPLFEVK
-1989 QMDIAEGN
+1989 EGN
-1997 PPQYRIFYQLDGS
+1997 PPQYKIIYQLDGS
-2010 KLIKFRG
+2010 KLVKFRG
-2017 QVKMKSGKMLHTKTY
+2017 QFGLKSGNMRKGSTY
-2032 YPFQNGDPTATSTST
+2032 YPFKA
-2047 ENYVPEEIRPD
+2047 ENNASSGESYVPAEITPD
-2058 RTAFGYGAGPKA
+2058 VTAFGYGATSTA
-2070 GGRIAATTTP
+2070 EGGRLAATTS
-2080 RILINPAEDGDYFS
+2080 RNILLFPASDATYCS
-2094 IEAFQYIKG
+2094 IEGFQYIIER

>member
-21 RLLMLEASGN
+21 RLLMLETSGN
-31 VIGFDAEGKVVPGQ
+31 VIGFDAEGKAVPGQ
-45 KVDIVAYI
+45 KLDIVAYI

-159 IYDGLKKVTEGVSFA
+159 IYDGLTKVTEGVSFA

-199 TATIEFKASY
+199 TATIEFKATH

-313 ATMGGLSDQTT
+313 ATIGGLSDQTT

-370 IYDGIALVDPKNVTY
+370 IYDGIALVDPENVTY

-451 TQYQRSTDGQTPPT
+451 TQYQRSANGQTPPT
-465 GTWLDEIPVVPPG
+465 GAWLDEIPVVPPG

-489 DDNTTSV
+489 DDDTTSV

-530 SGNPNLMT
+530 SGNPNISAKLNASCFSSGTGAT
-538 VLKASDFYTQSGA
+538 VVDDNDEIVFTLDGTNQLSKYAVRTQTPLVVGKEYAISCEIMLESDF
-551 TIEDF
+551 
-556 NGGLKVSFTKT
+556 
-567 DGATFLESRKNIPAL
+567 
-582 LPNKQYVLSADV
+582 
-594 TVMEGYSGKLENLR
+594 
-608 LGYRKSPNGTIIL
+608 
-621 PLTAKDAQVGKK
+621 VG
-633 TKIFITANSSSA
+633 
-645 TDPSIFDRM
+645 DPSGIRLQHA
-654 YFTINTTSTEPFV
+654 YLPGGSVELQTLTVPKNELNTWQKLV
-667 GTVLIEN
+667 GTRTITQYSSKPNEWYPLFRDNRNLKPSGNVRLRN
-674 IKVEEGSTATPY
+674 IKIEEGSTATLY
-686 QPNLIEEPYQI
+686 QPNLLDAPYYL
-697 SREPLGKNIA
+697 SKVALGKNIA
-707 DPTKSFPYST
+707 NKDIQFPIKSS
-717 SSYNIYIGKNT
+717 
-728 EKYEANQKYII
+728 E
-739 TMKATKASA
+739 
-748 KRFGVYLL
+748 YLL
-756 GGSLGVGNMTPV
+756 YKANMEEEYVIGQTYTVTIKGTKPASQTFIAYNDGAISFGNLKPV
-768 EGLTDTWQL
+768 EGLTNVWSLTFTPTKIALGKDKEFRIFQYPSSTVGACQIDWLKIEKGDTR
-777 LFTVTDA
+777 
-784 HINAGVT
+784 
-791 DVLSIYQLPQSITA
+791 
-805 SVQVEWI
+805 
-812 KLEKAEVWT
+812 T
-821 PNIDAFEYV
+821 PNIDTFKYV
-830 GFYTGEL
+830 GFYTGES

-908 TAYSVGKM
+908 TAYSVGKI

-930 DGVGIKTT
+930 DGVGITDT
-938 SVDYAISTSGTT
+938 LIEYAVNTSGTVR
-950 KPTTGW
+950 PTSGW
-956 QPTIPT
+956 STNTPS

-984 GYSVARQGEKGDSG
+984 GYIVARQGANGANG
-998 KDGIAGKDG
+998 K
-1007 VGLQSTNITY
+1007 
-1017 AGSTNGS
+1017 
-1024 TPPST
+1024 
-1029 GWNTQVPTVPP
+1029 
-1040 GQYLWTRTVWTY
+1040 
-1052 TDSTSETGY
+1052 
-1061 SVARMG
+1061 
-1067 ADGAKGNDGIAGK
+1067 
-1080 DGVGIKTTLIEYAV
+1080 
-1094 NTSGTTKPTSG
+1094 
-1105 WSTNIPTVPQGQ
+1105 
-1117 YLWTRTTWTYT
+1117 
-1128 DNTTEQG
+1128 
-1135 YTVARMGAD
+1135 
-1144 GAKGNDGVSVKTI
+1144 DGVSVKTI
-1157 TTTYQAGTS
+1157 ATTYQAGTS
-1166 GTTPPTGTWLT
+1166 GTTPPTGAWLP
-1177 TPPTVAENQFLWTKI
+1177 TPPAVAENQFLWTKI
-1192 EIALDNGTKSTG
+1192 EISLDDGTKSTG

-1258 TVPQGQYLWTRTVLT
+1258 AVPQGQYLWTRTVLT

-1295 LNNDNMVFNN
+1295 LNNDNMVFNS
-1305 RFDKFNEWP
+1305 RFEKFNEWP

-1378 FTNKNIAIIR
+1378 FTKKTIAIIR
-1388 MFDAEHANSSNQPDT
+1388 MFDDEHANASAESGT
-1403 VGGNSYINLFTDGT
+1403 VGGNSYINLFADGT
-1417 ANVGAG
+1417 ANAGSG
-1423 VTEYDGKNTPIA
+1423 VTEYDGKNTPIT

-1457 MFFITTDTNASSFL
+1457 IFFITSDPNASSFL

-1492 LDSRFPSAKTIGGTT
+1492 LDSRFPSAKTIGATT

-1575 GEADHLQIFHGVG
+1575 GEADHLQIFHGVN

-1635 KGAWVFTDD
+1635 KGTWVYTDD

-1660 LHGKPKNINFQQT
+1660 LHGKPRNINFQQT
-1673 YQIPHPRFVNAGDIV
+1673 YQIPHPRFVNAGDII

-1735 WSLANNTNWIN
+1735 WSLANNTNWIK

-1755 SGWLDILPYDNDAT
+1755 SGWIDILPYDNDAT

-1830 GNKVTSIKVYGNGAW
+1830 GNRVTSIKVYGNGAW

-1902 DVENIGLDASGAETR
+1902 DVENIGLDASGAETK
-1917 KFLESHLRLSY
+1917 KFLESHMRLSY

-1935 TLFDDQGNQ
+1935 TLFDDQGKQ

-1958 LTLKDSSGTYN
+1958 LTLKDDSGTYN
-1969 GTLDAKALTNTGWK
+1969 GTLDAKALTNMPWVN
-1983 TLRLNS
+1983 LV
-1989 QMDIAEGN
+1989 MDSAFETAESN
-1997 PPQYRIFYQLDGS
+1997 PPQYKIIYNLDGS
-2010 KLIKFRG
+2010 KTINFRG
-2017 QVKMKSGKMLHTKTY
+2017 QVKLKSGTMSPGRAYQPFKT
-2032 YPFQNGDPTATSTST
+2032 AS
-2047 ENYVPEEIRPD
+2047 
-2058 RTAFGYGAGPKA
+2058 GAHS
-2070 GGRIAATTTP
+2070 
-2080 RILINPAEDGDYFS
+2080 LPAEVRPRSTTFAYAPVGVASGTTFGGQWAITSSGYFS
-2094 IEAFQYIKG
+2094 LGVAQANTTYAVLSPITYVID

>member
-31 VIGFDAEGKVVPGQ
+31 VIGFDAEGKAVPGQ

-86 ITGEEWNKDWNRLIV
+86 ITGEEWNKNWNRLIV

-159 IYDGLKKVTEGVSFA
+159 IYDGLTKVTEGVSFA

-199 TATIEFKASY
+199 TATIEFKATY

-276 PYINATAQPE
+276 PYINATAQPG

-313 ATMGGLSDQTT
+313 ATIGELSDQTT

-385 AVQTQTGATATIGTD
+385 AVQTQTGATATIGTN

-451 TQYQRSTDGQTPPT
+451 TQYQRSANGQTPPT

-530 SGNPNLMT
+530 SGNPNISAKLNASCFSSGTGAIVVDDNDEIVFTLDGTNQLSKYAVRTQTPLVVGKEYTISCEIM
-538 VLKASDFYTQSGA
+538 LESDF
-551 TIEDF
+551 
-556 NGGLKVSFTKT
+556 
-567 DGATFLESRKNIPAL
+567 
-582 LPNKQYVLSADV
+582 
-594 TVMEGYSGKLENLR
+594 
-608 LGYRKSPNGTIIL
+608 
-621 PLTAKDAQVGKK
+621 VG
-633 TKIFITANSSSA
+633 
-645 TDPSIFDRM
+645 DPSGIRLQHA
-654 YFTINTTSTEPFV
+654 YLPGGNVELQTLTVPKNELNTWQKLV
-667 GTVLIEN
+667 GTRRITQYSSTPNEWYPLFRDIRNLKPTGKVRLRK
-674 IKVEEGSTATPY
+674 IKIEEGSEATPY
-686 QPNLIEEPYQI
+686 QPNLLEEPYQI
-697 SREPLGKNIA
+697 SHEPLGKNIA
-707 DPTKSFPYST
+707 NKDIQFPIKSSAYLLYVARMIEPFVVRETYT
-717 SSYNIYIGKNT
+717 VTI
-728 EKYEANQKYII
+728 
-739 TMKATKASA
+739 KATKPASQT
-748 KRFGVYLL
+748 FMVYNS
-756 GGSLGVGNMTPV
+756 GEGTTYYGNLKPV
-768 EGLTDTWQL
+768 EGLTDIWSLT
-777 LFTVTDA
+777 FTPENISSSNPSDLRIFQYPSSTVGTCQIDWLK
-784 HINAGVT
+784 I
-791 DVLSIYQLPQSITA
+791 
-805 SVQVEWI
+805 
-812 KLEKAEVWT
+812 EKGGTRT
-821 PNIDAFEYV
+821 PNIDAFEYI

-837 AEAPSDPTMYK
+837 AEAPNDPTMYK

-888 PQGQYMWTKIVWTYS
+888 PQGQYMWTKVVWTYS

-908 TAYSVGKM
+908 TAYSVGKI
-916 GANGA
+916 GANGT

-930 DGVGIKTT
+930 DGVGIDDTLIE
-938 SVDYAISTSGTT
+938 YAVNTSGTVR
-950 KPTTGW
+950 PTSGW
-956 QPTIPT
+956 STNTPS

-984 GYSVARQGEKGDSG
+984 GYIVARQGANGANG
-998 KDGIAGKDG
+998 K
-1007 VGLQSTNITY
+1007 
-1017 AGSTNGS
+1017 
-1024 TPPST
+1024 
-1029 GWNTQVPTVPP
+1029 
-1040 GQYLWTRTVWTY
+1040 
-1052 TDSTSETGY
+1052 
-1061 SVARMG
+1061 
-1067 ADGAKGNDGIAGK
+1067 
-1080 DGVGIKTTLIEYAV
+1080 
-1094 NTSGTTKPTSG
+1094 
-1105 WSTNIPTVPQGQ
+1105 
-1117 YLWTRTTWTYT
+1117 
-1128 DNTTEQG
+1128 
-1135 YTVARMGAD
+1135 
-1144 GAKGNDGVSVKTI
+1144 DGVSVKTI
-1157 TTTYQAGTS
+1157 ATTYQAGAS
-1166 GTTPPTGTWLT
+1166 GTTPPTGTWLP
-1177 TPPTVAENQFLWTKI
+1177 TPPAVAENQFLWTKI
-1192 EIALDNGTKSTG
+1192 EISLDDGTKSTG

-1216 GEKGDPGAPGTPG
+1216 GKKGDPGAPGTPG

-1258 TVPQGQYLWTRTVLT
+1258 VVPQGQYLWTRTVLT

-1285 SKAGIDGENG
+1285 SKTGIDGENG
-1295 LNNDNMVFNN
+1295 LNNDNMVFNS
-1305 RFDKFNEWP
+1305 RFEKFNEWP

-1344 GDASSGSRYTFSRN
+1344 GDASSGSRYTFSRS

-1363 GTTIELSFDAKLSRL
+1363 GTTIKLSFDAKLSRL
-1378 FTNKNIAIIR
+1378 FTNKNIATIR

-1403 VGGNSYINLFTDGT
+1403 VGGNSYINLYMDGT
-1417 ANVGAG
+1417 ANSGAG
-1423 VTEYDGKNTPIA
+1423 VTEYDGKNTPIT
-1435 TANTWYRY
+1435 TANKWYRY

-1457 MFFITTDTNASSFL
+1457 MFFTTTDPNASSFL

-1492 LDSRFPSAKTIGGTT
+1492 LDSRFPSAKTIGATT

-1517 PTKAG
+1517 ATKAG

-1575 GEADHLQIFHGVG
+1575 GEADHLQIFHGVN

-1794 QVDFATQIDGIPK
+1794 QVDFATQINGIPK
-1807 VFVQASMPT
+1807 VFVQANMPT

-1902 DVENIGLDASGAETR
+1902 DMENIGLDSSGAET
-1917 KFLESHLRLSY
+1917 KKILESHMRLSY

-1935 TLFDDQGNQ
+1935 TLFDDQGKQ

-1969 GTLDAKALTNTGWK
+1969 GTLDAKALTNMPWVD
-1983 TLRLNS
+1983 LV
-1989 QMDIAEGN
+1989 MDSAFETAESN
-1997 PPQYRIFYQLDGS
+1997 PPRYKIIYNLDGT
-2010 KLIKFRG
+2010 KTINFRG
-2017 QVKMKSGKMLHTKTY
+2017 QVKLKSGTMSPGRVYQPFKTASGAHSLPSEVRPKSTTFAY
-2032 YPFQNGDPTATSTST
+2032 APVGVASGTTFGGQWAITSS
-2047 ENYVPEEIRPD
+2047 
-2058 RTAFGYGAGPKA
+2058 G
-2070 GGRIAATTTP
+2070 
-2080 RILINPAEDGDYFS
+2080 YFS
-2094 IEAFQYIKG
+2094 LGVARSNTTYAVLSPITYVID

>member
-21 RLLMLEASGN
+21 RLLMLETSGN
-31 VIGFDAEGKVVPGQ
+31 VIGFDAEGKAVPGQ

-159 IYDGLKKVTEGVSFA
+159 IYDGLTKVTEGVSFA

-276 PYINATAQPE
+276 PYINATAQPG

-313 ATMGGLSDQTT
+313 ATIGELSDQTT

-370 IYDGIALVDPKNVTY
+370 IYDGIALVDSKNVTY
-385 AVQTQTGATATIGTD
+385 AVQTQTGATATIGTN

-451 TQYQRSTDGQTPPT
+451 TQYQRSVGGQTPPT
-465 GTWLDEIPVVPPG
+465 GAWLDEIPVVPPG

-530 SGNPNLMT
+530 SGNPNLMKT
-538 VLKASDFYTQSGA
+538 VDFSKLSRNGSAITEPLAYVKDGGSHFVLDFSDPSANGVDRNVYIPSVGRLEKGA
-551 TIEDF
+551 TYIATVPIMISDDF
-556 NGGLKVSFTKT
+556 STDYGASPIYPYCVSANNVVTRVTSLYPDNSCRGKWGFIKKTFTVPT
-567 DGATFLESRKNIPAL
+567 NVSDGEFTYFH
-582 LPNKQYVLSADV
+582 V
-594 TVMEGYSGKLENLR
+594 YSTKAQTGKLYI
-608 LGYRKSPNGTIIL
+608 GYDI
-621 PLTAKDAQVGKK
+621 
-633 TKIFITANSSSA
+633 KIEKVTSS
-645 TDPSIFDRM
+645 TDQ
-654 YFTINTTSTEPFV
+654 
-667 GTVLIEN
+667 
-674 IKVEEGSTATPY
+674 ATPY
-686 QPNLIEEPYQI
+686 QPNLLEEPYQI
-697 SREPLGKNIA
+697 SHEPLGKNILK
-707 DPTKSFPYST
+707 PSTFPIKNSEYMVA
-717 SSYNIYIGKNT
+717 NFVPDEPYIEGQT
-728 EKYEANQKYII
+728 YTF
-739 TMKATKASA
+739 TMEATKPSTQT
-748 KRFGVYLL
+748 FGIYLRA
-756 GGSLGVGNMTPV
+756 GSLGAGDMKPV
-768 EGLTDTWQL
+768 EGLTDVWQVT
-777 LFTVTDA
+777 FTPNKD
-784 HINAGVT
+784 HINGGANGLNVF
-791 DVLSIYQLPQSITA
+791 QLPSTTKGEVNIKWA
-805 SVQVEWI
+805 
-812 KLEKAEVWT
+812 KLEKGGTRT
-821 PNIDAFEYV
+821 PNIDAFKYV

-837 AEAPSDPTMYK
+837 AEAPSNPTMYK
-848 WNKIKGED
+848 WAKVKGED
-856 GVGLESTEIFYVGS
+856 GE
-870 TNGQTPPESGW
+870 N
-881 QTTVPNV
+881 
-888 PQGQYMWTKIVWTYS
+888 
-903 DDSIK
+903 
-908 TAYSVGKM
+908 
-916 GANGA
+916 
-921 NGNDGLPGK
+921 
-930 DGVGIKTT
+930 
-938 SVDYAISTSGTT
+938 
-950 KPTTGW
+950 
-956 QPTIPT
+956 
-962 VPQGQYLWTRITWT
+962 
-976 YTDNTTEQ
+976 
-984 GYSVARQGEKGDSG
+984 
-998 KDGIAGKDG
+998 
-1007 VGLQSTNITY
+1007 
-1017 AGSTNGS
+1017 
-1024 TPPST
+1024 
-1029 GWNTQVPTVPP
+1029 
-1040 GQYLWTRTVWTY
+1040 
-1052 TDSTSETGY
+1052 
-1061 SVARMG
+1061 
-1067 ADGAKGNDGIAGK
+1067 
-1080 DGVGIKTTLIEYAV
+1080 
-1094 NTSGTTKPTSG
+1094 
-1105 WSTNIPTVPQGQ
+1105 
-1117 YLWTRTTWTYT
+1117 
-1128 DNTTEQG
+1128 
-1135 YTVARMGAD
+1135 
-1144 GAKGNDGVSVKTI
+1144 GVSVKTI

-1166 GTTPPTGTWLT
+1166 GTTPPTGAWLP
-1177 TPPTVAENQFLWTKI
+1177 TPPAVAENQFLWTKI
-1192 EIALDNGTKSTG
+1192 EISLDDGTKSTG

-1258 TVPQGQYLWTRTVLT
+1258 AVPQGQYLWTRTVLT

-1295 LNNDNMVFNN
+1295 LNNDNMVFNS
-1305 RFDKFNEWP
+1305 RFEKFNEWP

-1363 GTTIELSFDAKLSRL
+1363 GTTIELSFDVKLSRL

-1388 MFDAEHANSSNQPDT
+1388 MFDAEHANSSSQPDT

-1417 ANVGAG
+1417 ASAGAG
-1423 VTEYDGKNTPIA
+1423 VTEYDGKNTLIA

-1457 MFFITTDTNASSFL
+1457 MFFTTSDPNASSFL

-1492 LDSRFPSAKTIGGTT
+1492 LDSRFPSAKTIGATT

-1575 GEADHLQIFHGVG
+1575 GEADHLQIFHGVN

-1660 LHGKPKNINFQQT
+1660 LHGKPRNLNYQQA
-1673 YQIPHPRFVNAGDIV
+1673 YQMPHPRFVNAGDIV

-1699 TADTML
+1699 TKDTLL
-1705 ACVRIFPEKDTVNSS
+1705 AVIRIFPEKDTANSGA
-1720 SNALMEKYITPSVLG
+1720 NALAEKPIKPSVLG
-1735 WSLANNTNWIN
+1735 WSMANNTDWVN

-1755 SGWLDILPYDNDAT
+1755 SGWLDFLTYDDDVT
-1769 GNHESFYREIFVTNA
+1769 GNHESFYREMFVTNA

-1794 QVDFATQIDGIPK
+1794 QVDFATQINGIPK
-1807 VFVQASMPT
+1807 VFVQANMPT

-1902 DVENIGLDASGAETR
+1902 DVENISLDASGAETK
-1917 KFLESHLRLSY
+1917 KFLESHSRLSY
-1928 GSFLSQS
+1928 GSFLSQN
-1935 TLFDDQGNQ
+1935 TFFDDQGNQ

-1969 GTLDAKALTNTGWK
+1969 GTLNAKALTNMPWVN
-1983 TLRLNS
+1983 LV
-1989 QMDIAEGN
+1989 MDSAFETAESN
-1997 PPQYRIFYQLDGS
+1997 PPQYKIIFNLDGT
-2010 KLIKFRG
+2010 KTINFRG
-2017 QVKMKSGKMLHTKTY
+2017 QVKLKSGTMSPGRAYQPFKTASGAHSL
-2032 YPFQNGDPTATSTST
+2032 PA
-2047 ENYVPEEIRPD
+2047 EIRPKS
-2058 RTAFGYGAGPKA
+2058 TIFAYAPVGVASGTTFGGQWAITSSG
-2070 GGRIAATTTP
+2070 
-2080 RILINPAEDGDYFS
+2080 YFS
-2094 IEAFQYIKG
+2094 LGVAQSNTTYAVLSPITYVID

>member
-21 RLLMLEASGN
+21 RLLMLETSGN
-31 VIGFDAEGKVVPGQ
+31 VIGFDAEGKAVPGQ

-66 YIGETAQTPIT
+66 YIGETAQMPIT

-159 IYDGLKKVTEGVSFA
+159 IYDGLAKVTEGVSFA

-199 TATIEFKASY
+199 TATIEFKATY

-313 ATMGGLSDQTT
+313 ATIGGLSDQTT

-370 IYDGIALVDPKNVTY
+370 IYDGIALVDPKSVTY

-406 AMSADTATVVF
+406 AMSADTATIIF

-451 TQYQRSTDGQTPPT
+451 TQYQRSADGQTPPT

-530 SGNPNLMT
+530 SGRPNLMPK
-538 VLKASDFYTQSGA
+538 LDFSKLSGVNYMLQTPPSYIKDGGTFFVIDRTDPA
-551 TIEDF
+551 FVSPSTSSVYIPFLGRLEKGAHYVVTIPMMVSEDF
-556 NGGLKVSFTKT
+556 GTDYGGSPIYPYSVNDGTTTTRPLTMVPNADCRGKWQFIKKAFTVPSNMS
-567 DGATFLESRKNIPAL
+567 DGKFAPFLHVYQNDI
-582 LPNKQYVLSADV
+582 Q
-594 TVMEGYSGKLENLR
+594 TGKLYI
-608 LGYRKSPNGTIIL
+608 GYDI
-621 PLTAKDAQVGKK
+621 
-633 TKIFITANSSSA
+633 KIEKVNS
-645 TDPSIFDRM
+645 
-654 YFTINTTSTEPFV
+654 TSD
-667 GTVLIEN
+667 
-674 IKVEEGSTATPY
+674 TATPY
-686 QPNLIEEPYQI
+686 QPNLLDAPYYL
-697 SREPLGKNIA
+697 SKVALGKNIA
-707 DPTKSFPYST
+707 NKDIQFPIKSSEYL
-717 SSYNIYIGKNT
+717 SYIARMVEPFVVGETYT
-728 EKYEANQKYII
+728 I
-739 TMKATKASA
+739 TIKATKPASQT
-748 KRFGVYLL
+748 FMVYNS
-756 GGSLGVGNMTPV
+756 GEGTTYYGNLKPV
-768 EGLTDTWQL
+768 EGLTDVWSLT
-777 LFTVTDA
+777 FTPSNVSPTNPSDLRIFQYPSSTKGA
-784 HINAGVT
+784 
-791 DVLSIYQLPQSITA
+791 
-805 SVQVEWI
+805 VQIDWLKI
-812 KLEKAEVWT
+812 EKGGTRT
-821 PNIDAFEYV
+821 PNIDAFKYV

-908 TAYSVGKM
+908 TAYSVGKI
-916 GANGA
+916 GANGT

-930 DGVGIKTT
+930 DGVGIDDTLIE
-938 SVDYAISTSGTT
+938 YAVSTSGTVR
-950 KPTTGW
+950 PTSGW
-956 QPTIPT
+956 STNTPS

-984 GYSVARQGEKGDSG
+984 GYIVARQG
-998 KDGIAGKDG
+998 A
-1007 VGLQSTNITY
+1007 N
-1017 AGSTNGS
+1017 
-1024 TPPST
+1024 
-1029 GWNTQVPTVPP
+1029 
-1040 GQYLWTRTVWTY
+1040 
-1052 TDSTSETGY
+1052 
-1061 SVARMG
+1061 G
-1067 ADGAKGNDGIAGK
+1067 ADGK
-1080 DGVGIKTTLIEYAV
+1080 
-1094 NTSGTTKPTSG
+1094 
-1105 WSTNIPTVPQGQ
+1105 
-1117 YLWTRTTWTYT
+1117 
-1128 DNTTEQG
+1128 
-1135 YTVARMGAD
+1135 
-1144 GAKGNDGVSVKTI
+1144 DGVSVKTI

-1192 EIALDNGTKSTG
+1192 EITLDNGTKSTG

-1305 RFDKFNEWP
+1305 RFEKFNEWP

-1417 ANVGAG
+1417 ASAGAG
-1423 VTEYDGKNTPIA
+1423 VTEYDGKNTPIT

-1457 MFFITTDTNASSFL
+1457 MFFTVSDPNASSFL
-1471 FVRDPQGVI
+1471 FIRDPQGVI

-1492 LDSRFPSAKTIGGTT
+1492 LDSRFPSAKTIGETT

-1522 EKYTIALD
+1522 EKYTIAFD

-1575 GEADHLQIFHGVG
+1575 GEADHLQIFHGVN

-1635 KGAWVFTDD
+1635 KGSWVFTDD

-1660 LHGKPKNINFQQT
+1660 LHGKPRNINFQQT
-1673 YQIPHPRFVNAGDIV
+1673 YQMPHPRFVNAGDII

-1735 WSLANNTNWIN
+1735 WSLANNTNWIKA
-1746 VDYVFRSTV
+1746 DYVFRSTV

-1794 QVDFATQIDGIPK
+1794 QVDFALQIDGIPK
-1807 VFVQASMPT
+1807 VFVQANMPT

-1830 GNKVTSIKVYGNGAW
+1830 GNKVTAIKVYGNGAW
-1845 HDQAIDQAVLNIVQ
+1845 HDQSIDQAVLNIVQ
-1859 LNAVNINGSVV
+1859 LNAVNINGSTIAGGEILQQFSFKESDTVLSEGATQFKDGYFKMDSFGYVV
-1870 NGSQF
+1870 DSAGTKERKAYENHYLLQGSQMTYQT
-1875 INTFDIKDSDHSK
+1875 INYNATDD
-1888 MKGTTKI
+1888 TKV
-1895 QDGFIMQ
+1895 
-1902 DVENIGLDASGAETR
+1902 DVQANSILSGGRLFMSETN
-1917 KFLESHLRLSY
+1917 Y
-1928 GSFLSQS
+1928 
-1935 TLFDDQGNQ
+1935 Q
-1944 TSNSSSNLTGGYLN
+1944 TNEVYAGQLT
-1958 LTLKDSSGTYN
+1958 
-1969 GTLDAKALTNTGWK
+1969 AKALSNTGWK
-1983 TLRLNS
+1983 TFRLGPLFEVK
-1989 QMDIAEGN
+1989 EGN
-1997 PPQYRIFYQLDGS
+1997 PPQYKIIHQLDGS
-2010 KLIKFRG
+2010 KLVKFRG
-2017 QVKMKSGKMLHTKTY
+2017 QFGLKSGTMKANGTY
-2032 YPFQNGDPTATSTST
+2032 YPFKT
-2047 ENYVPEEIRPD
+2047 ENNASSGENYAPAEITPD
-2058 RTAFGYGAGPKA
+2058 VTAFGYGATNTA
-2070 GGRIAATTTP
+2070 QGGRLAATTS
-2080 RILINPAEDGDYFS
+2080 RNILLFPAADATYCS
-2094 IEAFQYIKG
+2094 IEAFQYIIER

>member
-21 RLLMLEASGN
+21 RLLMLETSGN
-31 VIGFDAEGKVVPGQ
+31 VIGFDAEGKAVPGQ

-159 IYDGLKKVTEGVSFA
+159 IYDGLTKVTEGVSFA

-192 VTAMTAD
+192 VTAMTED
-199 TATIEFKASY
+199 TATIEFKATY

-276 PYINATAQPE
+276 PYINATAQPG

-313 ATMGGLSDQTT
+313 ATIGELSDQTT

-400 GVYRVT
+400 GIYRVT

-451 TQYQRSTDGQTPPT
+451 TQYQRSADGQTPPT

-489 DDNTTSV
+489 DDDTTSI

-538 VLKASDFYTQSGA
+538 VLKASDFLTQSGA

-556 NGGLKVSFTKT
+556 NGGLKVTFTKT

-582 LPNKQYVLSADV
+582 LPNKQYTLSADV
-594 TVMEGYSGKLENLR
+594 TVSEGYTGKLDNLR
-608 LGYRKSPNGTIIL
+608 FGYRKWPTGTIIL

-645 TDPSIFDRM
+645 TDPSIFGRM

-686 QPNLIEEPYQI
+686 QPNLLDAPHYL
-697 SREPLGKNIA
+697 SKEPLGKNLITNDDFPITSFSA
-707 DPTKSFPYST
+707 PNGGIYFFDISEELTIGETYTVSLKGTKTLNKEFHIFYGESP
-717 SSYNIYIGKNT
+717 NW
-728 EKYEANQKYII
+728 Q
-739 TMKATKASA
+739 ATL
-748 KRFGVYLL
+748 R
-756 GGSLGVGNMTPV
+756 PV
-768 EGLTDTWQL
+768 EGLTDVWSAT
-777 LFTVTDA
+777 FKA
-784 HINAGVT
+784 NN
-791 DVLSIYQLPQSITA
+791 SIGTSKLRTIALYQKPD
-805 SVQVEWI
+805 SVPDGAVQIDWFKI
-812 KLEKAEVWT
+812 EKSDTRT
-821 PNIDAFEYV
+821 PNIDAFKYV

-856 GVGLESTEIFYVGS
+856 GVGLESTEIFYIGS

-888 PQGQYMWTKIVWTYS
+888 PQGQYMWTKVVWTYS

-908 TAYSVGKM
+908 TAYSVGKI

-930 DGVGIKTT
+930 DGVGIDDTLIE
-938 SVDYAISTSGTT
+938 YAVNTSGTVR
-950 KPTTGW
+950 PTSGW
-956 QPTIPT
+956 STNTPS

-984 GYSVARQGEKGDSG
+984 GYIVARQGANG
-998 KDGIAGKDG
+998 K
-1007 VGLQSTNITY
+1007 
-1017 AGSTNGS
+1017 
-1024 TPPST
+1024 
-1029 GWNTQVPTVPP
+1029 
-1040 GQYLWTRTVWTY
+1040 
-1052 TDSTSETGY
+1052 
-1061 SVARMG
+1061 
-1067 ADGAKGNDGIAGK
+1067 
-1080 DGVGIKTTLIEYAV
+1080 
-1094 NTSGTTKPTSG
+1094 
-1105 WSTNIPTVPQGQ
+1105 
-1117 YLWTRTTWTYT
+1117 
-1128 DNTTEQG
+1128 
-1135 YTVARMGAD
+1135 
-1144 GAKGNDGVSVKTI
+1144 DGVSVKTI

-1166 GTTPPTGTWLT
+1166 GTTPPTGAWLP

-1192 EIALDNGTKSTG
+1192 EISLDDGTKSTG

-1295 LNNDNMVFNN
+1295 LNNDNMVFNS
-1305 RFDKFNEWP
+1305 RFEKFNEWP

-1378 FTNKNIAIIR
+1378 FTNKNIATIR

-1403 VGGNSYINLFTDGT
+1403 VGGNSYINLYMDGT
-1417 ANVGAG
+1417 ANAGAG
-1423 VTEYDGKNTPIA
+1423 VTEYDGKNTPIT

-1457 MFFITTDTNASSFL
+1457 IFFITADPNASSFL

-1492 LDSRFPSAKTIGGTT
+1492 LDSRFPSAKTIGATT

-1522 EKYTIALD
+1522 EKYTIAFD

-1575 GEADHLQIFHGVG
+1575 GEADHLQIFHGVN

-1635 KGAWVFTDD
+1635 KGSWVFTDD
-1644 QFEILA
+1644 QFEILE

-1660 LHGKPKNINFQQT
+1660 LHGKPINVSYQQT
-1673 YQIPHPRFVNAGDIV
+1673 YQMPHPRFVNAGDIV

-1699 TADTML
+1699 TKDTLL
-1705 ACVRIFPEKDTVNSS
+1705 AIIRIFSEKDTANSAA
-1720 SNALMEKYITPSVLG
+1720 NALAEKPIKPSVLG
-1735 WSLANNTNWIN
+1735 WSMANNTDWVN

-1755 SGWLDILPYDNDAT
+1755 SGWLEILPYDDDVT

-1807 VFVQASMPT
+1807 VFVQANMPT

-1830 GNKVTSIKVYGNGAW
+1830 GNRVTSIKVYGNGAW

-1895 QDGFIMQ
+1895 QDGFVIQ
-1902 DVENIGLDASGAETR
+1902 DVENIGLDASGAETK
-1917 KFLESHLRLSY
+1917 KFSESHMRLSY

-1983 TLRLNS
+1983 TLRLGPLFEVK
-1989 QMDIAEGN
+1989 EGN
-1997 PPQYRIFYQLDGS
+1997 PPQYKIIHQLDGT
-2010 KLIKFRG
+2010 KLVKFRG
-2017 QVKMKSGKMLHTKTY
+2017 QFGLKSGTMKASGTY
-2032 YPFQNGDPTATSTST
+2032 YPFKEVNNAQGPV
-2047 ENYVPEEIRPD
+2047 NYVPDEIKPD
-2058 RTAFGYGAGPKA
+2058 VTAFGYGATNTA
-2070 GGRIAATTTP
+2070 QGGRLAATTAKN
-2080 RILINPAEDGDYFS
+2080 ILLFPAADATYCS
-2094 IEAFQYIKG
+2094 IEGFQYIIES

>member
-21 RLLMLEASGN
+21 RLLMLETSGN
-31 VIGFDAEGKVVPGQ
+31 VIGFDAEGKAVPGQ

-159 IYDGLKKVTEGVSFA
+159 IYDGLTKVTEGVSFA

-192 VTAMTAD
+192 VTVMTAD
-199 TATIEFKASY
+199 TATIEFKATY
-209 KGTEI
+209 KGIEI

-313 ATMGGLSDQTT
+313 ATIGGLSDQTT

-385 AVQTQTGATATIGTD
+385 AVQTQTGATATIGTN

-417 KATYGGVERTKQLS
+417 KATYGGAERTKQLS

-451 TQYQRSTDGQTPPT
+451 TQYQRSADGQTPPT

-489 DDNTTSV
+489 DDNTASV

-525 GDYDY
+525 GNYDY
-530 SGNPNLMT
+530 SGNPNLMKAVDFSKLSRSSST
-538 VLKASDFYTQSGA
+538 ILKPFEYVKDHGAYFEIDGNDPSASGVSRNVFIPLITRLQKGSTYIA
-551 TIEDF
+551 TIPMMISEDF
-556 NGGLKVSFTKT
+556 GTDFGGSPIYAYCATDESQTQRPVFMNPNESCRGKWQYFKKTFTVPT
-567 DGATFLESRKNIPAL
+567 DMIDGNFAPFLQIYQKPD
-582 LPNKQYVLSADV
+582 LP
-594 TVMEGYSGKLENLR
+594 GKLYI
-608 LGYRKSPNGTIIL
+608 GYDI
-621 PLTAKDAQVGKK
+621 
-633 TKIFITANSSSA
+633 KIEKVTSA
-645 TDPSIFDRM
+645 TDQ
-654 YFTINTTSTEPFV
+654 
-667 GTVLIEN
+667 
-674 IKVEEGSTATPY
+674 ATPY

-697 SREPLGKNIA
+697 SREPLGENIA

-717 SSYNIYIGKNT
+717 SSYNIYLGKNT

-748 KRFGVYLL
+748 KSFGVYLL

-791 DVLSIYQLPQSITA
+791 DVLSIYQSPQSING
-805 SVQVEWI
+805 SVKVEWI

-821 PNIDAFEYV
+821 PNIDAFKYV

-888 PQGQYMWTKIVWTYS
+888 PQGQYMWTKVVWTYS
-903 DDSIK
+903 DNSIK
-908 TAYSVGKM
+908 TAYSVGKI
-916 GANGA
+916 GANGT

-930 DGVGIKTT
+930 DGVGIDDTLIE
-938 SVDYAISTSGTT
+938 YAVSTSGTVR
-950 KPTTGW
+950 PTSGW
-956 QPTIPT
+956 STNTPS

-984 GYSVARQGEKGDSG
+984 GYIVARQGANG
-998 KDGIAGKDG
+998 
-1007 VGLQSTNITY
+1007 
-1017 AGSTNGS
+1017 TNG
-1024 TPPST
+1024 
-1029 GWNTQVPTVPP
+1029 
-1040 GQYLWTRTVWTY
+1040 
-1052 TDSTSETGY
+1052 
-1061 SVARMG
+1061 
-1067 ADGAKGNDGIAGK
+1067 K
-1080 DGVGIKTTLIEYAV
+1080 
-1094 NTSGTTKPTSG
+1094 
-1105 WSTNIPTVPQGQ
+1105 
-1117 YLWTRTTWTYT
+1117 
-1128 DNTTEQG
+1128 
-1135 YTVARMGAD
+1135 
-1144 GAKGNDGVSVKTI
+1144 DGVSVKTI
-1157 TTTYQAGTS
+1157 ATTYQAGTS
-1166 GTTPPTGTWLT
+1166 GTTPPTGAWLP
-1177 TPPTVAENQFLWTKI
+1177 TPPAVAENQFLWTKI
-1192 EIALDNGTKSTG
+1192 EISLDDGTKSTG

-1295 LNNDNMVFNN
+1295 LNNDNMVFNS
-1305 RFDKFNEWP
+1305 RFEKFNEWP

-1344 GDASSGSRYTFSRN
+1344 GDASSASRYTFSRN

-1378 FTNKNIAIIR
+1378 FTNKSIATIR

-1417 ANVGAG
+1417 ASAGAG
-1423 VTEYDGKNTPIA
+1423 VTEYDGKNAPIT

-1457 MFFITTDTNASSFL
+1457 MFFTTTDPNASSFL

-1542 QVVLADKNEA
+1542 QVFLRDKNEA

-1575 GEADHLQIFHGVG
+1575 GEADHLQIFHGVN

-1635 KGAWVFTDD
+1635 KGSWVFTDD
-1644 QFEILA
+1644 QFEILE

-1660 LHGKPKNINFQQT
+1660 LHGKPINLSYQQA
-1673 YQIPHPRFVNAGDIV
+1673 YQMPHPRFVNAGDIV

-1699 TADTML
+1699 TKDTLL
-1705 ACVRIFPEKDTVNSS
+1705 AIIRIFPEKDTANSGA
-1720 SNALMEKYITPSVLG
+1720 NALAEKPIKPSVLG
-1735 WSLANNTNWIN
+1735 WSLANNTDWVN

-1755 SGWLDILPYDNDAT
+1755 SGWLEVLMYDDDVT

-1807 VFVQASMPT
+1807 VFVQANMPT

-1983 TLRLNS
+1983 TFRLGPLFEVK
-1989 QMDIAEGN
+1989 EGN

-2010 KLIKFRG
+2010 KLVKFRG
-2017 QVKMKSGKMLHTKTY
+2017 QFGLKSGTMKANGTY
-2032 YPFQNGDPTATSTST
+2032 YPFKAENNASSG
-2047 ENYVPEEIRPD
+2047 ENYVPAEITPD
-2058 RTAFGYGAGPKA
+2058 VTAFGYGATNTA
-2070 GGRIAATTTP
+2070 QGGRLAATTS
-2080 RILINPAEDGDYFS
+2080 RNILLFPASDATYCS
-2094 IEAFQYIKG
+2094 IEGFQYIIER

>member
-31 VIGFDAEGKVVPGQ
+31 VIGFDAEGKAVPGQ

-159 IYDGLKKVTEGVSFA
+159 IYDGLAKVTEGVSFA

-199 TATIEFKASY
+199 TATIEFKATY

-313 ATMGGLSDQTT
+313 ATIGGLSDQTT

-330 VKGADGKNTI
+330 VKGSDGKNTI

-385 AVQTQTGATATIGTD
+385 AVQTQTGATATIGTN

-451 TQYQRSTDGQTPPT
+451 TQYQRSAGGQTPPT

-538 VLKASDFYTQSGA
+538 VLKARNFFPVSGG

-556 NGGLKVSFTKT
+556 NGGLKVTFTKI
-567 DGATFLESRKNIPAL
+567 DGATFLETMKSIPAL
-582 LPNKQYVLSADV
+582 LPNKQYTLSADV
-594 TVMEGYSGKLENLR
+594 TVAEGYSGKLENLR

-674 IKVEEGSTATPY
+674 IKVEEGTTATPY

-697 SREPLGKNIA
+697 SHEPLGENILKPSTFPIKNSEYMVANFIP
-707 DPTKSFPYST
+707 DEPYIEGQTYTFTMEAKKPST
-717 SSYNIYIGKNT
+717 QTFGIYLR
-728 EKYEANQKYII
+728 A
-739 TMKATKASA
+739 
-748 KRFGVYLL
+748 
-756 GGSLGVGNMTPV
+756 GSLGAGNMKPV
-768 EGLTDTWQL
+768 EGLTDVWQVT
-777 LFTVTDA
+777 FTPNKD
-784 HINAGVT
+784 HINGGANGLNVF
-791 DVLSIYQLPQSITA
+791 QLPSTTKGEVNIKWA
-805 SVQVEWI
+805 
-812 KLEKAEVWT
+812 KLEKGGTRT
-821 PNIDAFEYV
+821 PNIDAFKYV

-848 WNKIKGED
+848 WAKVKGED

-888 PQGQYMWTKIVWTYS
+888 PQGQYMWTKVVWTYS

-908 TAYSVGKM
+908 TAYSVGKI

-930 DGVGIKTT
+930 DGVGIDDTLIE
-938 SVDYAISTSGTT
+938 YAVNTSGTVR
-950 KPTTGW
+950 PTSGW
-956 QPTIPT
+956 STNTPS

-984 GYSVARQGEKGDSG
+984 GYIVARQGANGANG
-998 KDGIAGKDG
+998 K
-1007 VGLQSTNITY
+1007 
-1017 AGSTNGS
+1017 
-1024 TPPST
+1024 
-1029 GWNTQVPTVPP
+1029 
-1040 GQYLWTRTVWTY
+1040 
-1052 TDSTSETGY
+1052 
-1061 SVARMG
+1061 
-1067 ADGAKGNDGIAGK
+1067 
-1080 DGVGIKTTLIEYAV
+1080 
-1094 NTSGTTKPTSG
+1094 
-1105 WSTNIPTVPQGQ
+1105 
-1117 YLWTRTTWTYT
+1117 
-1128 DNTTEQG
+1128 
-1135 YTVARMGAD
+1135 
-1144 GAKGNDGVSVKTI
+1144 DGVSVKTI
-1157 TTTYQAGTS
+1157 ATTYQAGTS
-1166 GTTPPTGTWLT
+1166 GTTPPTGTWLP
-1177 TPPTVAENQFLWTKI
+1177 TPPAVAENQFLWTKI
-1192 EIALDNGTKSTG
+1192 EISLDDGTKSTG

-1243 SGTTTPTGTWVSTPP
+1243 SGTTTPTGAWVSTPP

-1295 LNNDNMVFNN
+1295 LNNDNMVFNS
-1305 RFDKFNEWP
+1305 RFEKFNEWP
-1314 QNSMGWYKTQFTQA
+1314 QNSMGWLKTQFTQA

-1378 FTNKNIAIIR
+1378 FTNKNIATIR
-1388 MFDAEHANSSNQPDT
+1388 MFDAKHANSSNQPDT

-1417 ANVGAG
+1417 ASAGAG

-1435 TANTWYRY
+1435 TANKWYRY

-1457 MFFITTDTNASSFL
+1457 MFFITTDPNASSFL

-1575 GEADHLQIFHGVG
+1575 GEADHLQIFHGVN

-1644 QFEILA
+1644 QFEILE

-1660 LHGKPKNINFQQT
+1660 LHGKPRNVSYQQA
-1673 YQIPHPRFVNAGDIV
+1673 YQMPHPRFVNAGDIV
-1688 HVSFDYKEKNR
+1688 HISFDYKEKNR
-1699 TADTML
+1699 TKDTLL
-1705 ACVRIFPEKDTVNSS
+1705 AIIRIFPEKDTANSGAS
-1720 SNALMEKYITPSVLG
+1720 ALADKPIKPSVLG
-1735 WSLANNTNWIN
+1735 WSMANNTDWVN

-1755 SGWLDILPYDNDAT
+1755 SGWLDILPYDDDVT
-1769 GNHESFYREIFVTNA
+1769 GSHESFYREIFVTNA

-1807 VFVQASMPT
+1807 VFVQANMPT

-1824 QWWVQS
+1824 QWWLQS
-1830 GNKVTSIKVYGNGAW
+1830 GNKVTAIKVYGNGAW

-1859 LNAVNINGSVV
+1859 LNAVNINGSTIAGGEILQQFSFKESDTVLSEGSTQFKNGYFKMDSFGYVV
-1870 NGSQF
+1870 DSAGTKERKAYENHYLLQGSQMTYQT
-1875 INTFDIKDSDHSK
+1875 INYNATDD
-1888 MKGTTKI
+1888 TKVDLQANSI
-1895 QDGFIMQ
+1895 
-1902 DVENIGLDASGAETR
+1902 LSGGRLFMSETN
-1917 KFLESHLRLSY
+1917 Y
-1928 GSFLSQS
+1928 
-1935 TLFDDQGNQ
+1935 Q
-1944 TSNSSSNLTGGYLN
+1944 TNEVYAGQLT
-1958 LTLKDSSGTYN
+1958 
-1969 GTLDAKALTNTGWK
+1969 AKALSNTGWK
-1983 TLRLNS
+1983 TFRLGPLFEVK
-1989 QMDIAEGN
+1989 EGN
-1997 PPQYRIFYQLDGS
+1997 PPQYKIIHQLDGS
-2010 KLIKFRG
+2010 KLVKFRG
-2017 QVKMKSGKMLHTKTY
+2017 QFGLKSGNMRAGATY
-2032 YPFQNGDPTATSTST
+2032 YPFKAENNASSG
-2047 ENYVPEEIRPD
+2047 ENYVPAEITPD
-2058 RTAFGYGAGPKA
+2058 VTAFGYGATSTA
-2070 GGRIAATTTP
+2070 EGGRLAATTS
-2080 RILINPAEDGDYFS
+2080 RNILLFPASDTSYCS
-2094 IEAFQYIKG
+2094 IEAFQYIIER

>member
-21 RLLMLEASGN
+21 RLLMLETSGN
-31 VIGFDAEGKVVPGQ
+31 VIGFDAEGNAVPGQ

-66 YIGETAQTPIT
+66 YIGETAQAPIT

-159 IYDGLKKVTEGVSFA
+159 IYDGLTKVTEGVSFA

-199 TATIEFKASY
+199 TATIEFKATY

-276 PYINATAQPE
+276 PYINATAQPG

-313 ATMGGLSDQTT
+313 ATIGELSDQTT

-385 AVQTQTGATATIGTD
+385 AVQTQTGATATIGTN

-451 TQYQRSTDGQTPPT
+451 TQYQRSADGQTPPT

-496 SYSVSKMGEDGEKG
+496 SYSVSKMGEDGENG

-525 GDYDY
+525 GNYDY

-538 VLKASDFYTQSGA
+538 VLKSSDFYPQSSA

-556 NGGLKVSFTKT
+556 NGGLKVTFTKT
-567 DGATFLESRKNIPAL
+567 DGATFLESRKNVPAL
-582 LPNKQYVLSADV
+582 LPNKQYTLSADV
-594 TVMEGYSGKLENLR
+594 TVTEGYSGKLENLR

-621 PLTAKDAQVGKK
+621 PLTAEDAQVGKK
-633 TKIFITANSSSA
+633 TKIFITANSSST
-645 TDPSIFDRM
+645 TDPSIFNKM

-686 QPNLIEEPYQI
+686 QPNLLDAPYYL
-697 SREPLGKNIA
+697 SKVALGGNIA
-707 DPTKSFPYST
+707 SKAQTFPIV
-717 SSYNIYIGKNT
+717 SSSETLYGRSAT
-728 EKYEANQKYII
+728 EDFIVGQTYTVTI
-739 TMKATKASA
+739 KATKPATQYM
-748 KRFGVYLL
+748 VCYL
-756 GGSLGVGNMTPV
+756 SEKQVGTFTPV
-768 EGLTDTWQL
+768 EGLTDVWSTTIKINQL
-777 LFTVTDA
+777 GNSKRAAYILQTPNTTL
-784 HINAGVT
+784 GVCQI
-791 DVLSIYQLPQSITA
+791 D
-805 SVQVEWI
+805 WI
-812 KLEKAEVWT
+812 KIEKGDTRT
-821 PNIDAFEYV
+821 PNIDAFKYV

-837 AEAPSDPTMYK
+837 AEAPSNPTMYK

-870 TNGQTPPESGW
+870 TNGQTPPGSGW

-903 DDSIK
+903 DNSIK
-908 TAYSVGKM
+908 TAYSVGKI

-950 KPTTGW
+950 RPATGW

-962 VPQGQYLWTRITWT
+962 VPQGQYLWTRITWI
-976 YTDNTTEQ
+976 YTDNTTEI
-984 GYSVARQGEKGDSG
+984 GYAVSKSG
-998 KDGIAGKDG
+998 TDG
-1007 VGLQSTNITY
+1007 
-1017 AGSTNGS
+1017 TNG
-1024 TPPST
+1024 
-1029 GWNTQVPTVPP
+1029 
-1040 GQYLWTRTVWTY
+1040 
-1052 TDSTSETGY
+1052 
-1061 SVARMG
+1061 
-1067 ADGAKGNDGIAGK
+1067 K
-1080 DGVGIKTTLIEYAV
+1080 
-1094 NTSGTTKPTSG
+1094 
-1105 WSTNIPTVPQGQ
+1105 
-1117 YLWTRTTWTYT
+1117 
-1128 DNTTEQG
+1128 
-1135 YTVARMGAD
+1135 
-1144 GAKGNDGVSVKTI
+1144 DGVSVKTI

-1166 GTTPPTGTWLT
+1166 GTTPPTGAWVS
-1177 TPPTVAENQFLWTKI
+1177 TPPAVAENQFLWTKI
-1192 EIALDNGTKSTG
+1192 EISLDDGTKSTG

-1216 GEKGDPGAPGTPG
+1216 GEKGDQGAPGTPG

-1243 SGTTTPTGTWVSTPP
+1243 SGTTTPTGTWASTPP
-1258 TVPQGQYLWTRTVLT
+1258 AVPQGQYLWTRTVLT

-1285 SKAGIDGENG
+1285 SKTGIDGENG

-1305 RFDKFNEWP
+1305 RFEKFNEWP

-1388 MFDAEHANSSNQPDT
+1388 MFDDEHANASAESGT
-1403 VGGNSYINLFTDGT
+1403 VGGNSYINLFADGT
-1417 ANVGAG
+1417 ANAGSG
-1423 VTEYDGKNTPIA
+1423 VTEYDGKNTPIT

-1443 KVRFLVPDNVTNVK
+1443 KVRFLVPDNVANVK
-1457 MFFITTDTNASSFL
+1457 IFFITSDPNASSFL

-1492 LDSRFPSAKTIGGTT
+1492 LDSRFPSAKTIGATT

-1575 GEADHLQIFHGVG
+1575 GEADHLQIFHGVN

-1620 FSTTNVWPNSSWNIG
+1620 FITKNIYPNSSWNVG
-1635 KGAWVFTDD
+1635 KGLWVYNDD
-1644 QFEILA
+1644 QFEILTA
-1650 PETDKPESSI
+1650 ESDKPESPI
-1660 LHGKPKNINFQQT
+1660 LHGKRSTINYQQA
-1673 YQIPHPRFVNAGDIV
+1673 YQMPHPIFVNEGDVI
-1688 HVSFDYKEKNR
+1688 HITMDYKELNR
-1699 TADTML
+1699 MSDSL
-1705 ACVRIFPEKDTVNSS
+1705 IFVVRIFPEKDTLNSS
-1720 SNALMEKYITPSVLG
+1720 SNALVNKYITPSTLG
-1735 WSLANNTNWIN
+1735 WDISNISSWRKIE
-1746 VDYVFRSTV
+1746 YIFRSTA
-1755 SGWLDILPYDNDAT
+1755 SGWIDIMPYDNDVT
-1769 GNHESFYREIFVTNA
+1769 GNHESFYREIFLSNS
-1784 GKLHGEWSPA
+1784 GKYHGDWGPA
-1794 QVDFATQIDGIPK
+1794 QVDFANQIDGIPR
-1807 VFVQASMPT
+1807 VFTQASAPI
-1816 DPSIKNGD
+1816 DANLKNGD
-1824 QWWVQS
+1824 QWWVMS
-1830 GNKVTSIKVYGNGAW
+1830 GNDITGFKVYGNGSW
-1845 HDQAIDQAVLNIVQ
+1845 HDQTIDQAVINIVQ
-1859 LNAVNINGSVV
+1859 LNAVNINGSNI

-1875 INTFDIKDSDHSK
+1875 INQFDVFDSDTSK
-1888 MKGTTKI
+1888 LKGVTKI
-1895 QDGFIMQ
+1895 QDGYITQ
-1902 DVENIGLDASGAETR
+1902 DSEHINLDLSGNEVTR
-1917 KFLESHLRLSY
+1917 ESESHFRLSY
-1928 GSFLSQS
+1928 GSFQSQNTS
-1935 TLFDDQGNQ
+1935 YNSEGEV
-1944 TSNSSSNLTGGYLN
+1944 TSNSSSSLTGGYLN
-1958 LTLKDSSGTYN
+1958 LTLKDSTGTYA
-1969 GTLDAKALTNTGWK
+1969 GTLDARSLTK
-1983 TLRLNS
+1983 TPWTNLIMAS
-1989 QMDIAEGN
+1989 DFETAESN
-1997 PPQYRIFYQLDGS
+1997 PPQYRITYNLDGS
-2010 KLIKFRG
+2010 KTVSFRG
-2017 QVKMKSGKMLHTKTY
+2017 QVKLKTGTMSPGRAYQPFKTASGAHSL
-2032 YPFQNGDPTATSTST
+2032 PTEARPKVTSFSYAPVGVASGTT
-2047 ENYVPEEIRPD
+2047 
-2058 RTAFGYGAGPKA
+2058 FGGQWA
-2070 GGRIAATTTP
+2070 ITP
-2080 RILINPAEDGDYFS
+2080 SGYFS
-2094 IEAFQYIKG
+2094 LGVAQANTTYAVLSPITYVID